1 MNKTYNI
8 IWNAARGMYIVTSEL
23 ARSGSRAIVSVSA
36 SCAVTLLA
44 MDAAPAVAEET
55 RVSIPSQTTTYT
67 LSGATPFVV
76 ETGNTVAT
84 DTATSA
90 AIVGDNSNDW
100 DLLIES
106 GAVVGSSLTDSQAM
120 NLDSSTG
127 ATSVHN
133 QGTITGSNEDGTIML
148 QNGGSVINDARI
160 ENNATYEHDPEDIP
174 QEYAGVYMLNGGSY
188 VSSESGVLEG
198 VSGVIVQSGEAHI
211 TNGGMINSDGSW
223 RSYGVEFRDGTYGT
237 IVNTGTIITTA
248 SDGSGKIEDAAIY
261 VHTLNDMA
269 VSGSVSVDNSGLMQS
284 DFITVALYYGS
295 HFEVVNRVGGV
306 ITAGNSSLVGIKSTA
321 MELKVGVDNL
331 VTNDGTISAYGTA
344 NTYGIH
350 YGESTSGGVITNTGS
365 ITTTGGGSGDASVYV
380 HGNGDGTV
388 VNNSGT
394 MSSTVYGVYLD
405 SARSKGHTLNNQAG
419 GAISANTAVAING
432 NGNTISNQGKM
443 TGVSDGLVLS
453 GNNNIVTTSGGE
465 ISGKNGIRVSKGSGN
480 QITAK
485 SGSKI
490 TATSTG
496 ISIAGGNNQVTTES
510 GSTIVAKDNGILINS
525 GANNVTNGGSITAT
539 GSSIS
544 YGIQYNS
551 GTSGTITNTGTI
563 TTTGK
568 GAGDAS
574 VYAHGGA
581 VTINNS
587 GTMDSSVFGVYVTT
601 GHTLNNLAGGSITA
615 NTAVQLNG
623 NNNTLANAGAILG
636 DTNGVTI
643 NGSGNTL
650 TSQGKITGGTNAI
663 LINSGS
669 KNNTLTLNTGT
680 EISGSITD
688 DNNSASANN
697 NLILDGEG
705 TLGSSISGLNS
716 VTSSGD
722 WTLSGATMNLSGT
735 TNSALW
741 VKSGTLILNG
751 AMTAKGA
758 TVDSGTTLQ
767 IGNGGTLGAFNGDIV
782 DNGTLTFNRS
792 DAAAYGS
799 VISGSGNVIKQGG
812 GELTLSNNNSYS
824 GGTTIAEGTL
834 TATAGGALGSG
845 NIDNRAYLKLDAA
858 NASDPFIVADL
869 TTHSGATVE
878 IGAGS
883 TLQANTLTQQDGSTL
898 TADLTA
904 TSGPAIRAKN
914 VNLDGTLNVASP
926 ASQEPIRST
935 DDLISL
941 ALIESDNA
949 ISGDFDGITIN
960 GNAMNPD
967 AFITV
972 VGQKNVNDTHYDLV
986 ETLTWYADRYNAAI
1000 DAHGTFNLADAD
1012 DSFTVN
1018 TVLENVDANSGWNGQ
1033 SLTKT
1038 GAGTLILN
1046 AENTYTGGTT
1056 ISDGTLVATN
1066 VEALGTGNV
1075 TDNATLELNTGGD
1088 FDNAISGSGQVVKSG
1103 DETLTLSGSNTYTGG
1118 TIISG
1123 GTLVA
1128 TNVEAL
1134 GTGDVTDNATL
1145 ELNTGGDFDNAI
1157 GGTGSVVKSGDK
1169 TLTLSGANSYT
1180 GGTTISGGTL
1190 VASNVEAL
1198 GSGDVTDNATLE
1210 LNTGGDFANNIGGTG
1225 SVVKSGDKTLT
1236 LSGTNSYTGGTTIS
1250 GGTLVA
1256 NNVEALGTGDVTNNA
1271 TLELNTGGDFDNAIS
1286 GSGQVVK
1293 SGDETLTLSGA
1304 NSYTGGT
1311 TISGGTLV
1319 ATNVEALGTGDI
1331 TDNATLELNAGGDFT
1346 NNIGGTG
1353 SVEKSGDKTLTL
1365 SGTNTYR
1372 GGTLISG
1379 GTLVASN
1386 VEALGSGDV
1395 TDNATLEMNT
1405 GGDFANNIGG
1415 TGSVVKSGDKTLTLS
1430 GANSYTGGTTISG
1443 GTLVASNVEALGT
1456 GNVTDNA
1463 TLELNTG
1470 GDFDNAISGSGQVVK
1485 SGDGALTLSGA
1496 NSYSGATTISGG
1508 TLIAA
1513 NVNALGTG
1521 AIDNRASLLLDAS
1534 GQFTVTDLTTES
1546 GGNTEIGAG
1555 STLQATTLTQKSDS
1569 TLTINLNSNTVDP
1582 VIHAA
1587 SQVSLAGTLDITG
1600 VGDVLD
1606 SDPASTDDLD
1616 TFTLIASD
1624 KTIAGDFEKLT
1635 VAGMDADLADFITVD
1650 GRIDD
1655 TGKQYEL
1662 TTALTWYAD
1671 RDDAVTDA
1679 HGTFNLTNADGSF
1692 AVNTV
1697 LENVDATLDPASAT
1711 GWDGTSL
1718 IKQGAGTLILN
1729 AENTYT
1735 GGTTISGGTL
1745 VATNVDALGSGDV
1758 TDDATLELNTGGTF
1772 DNAISGSGQVVKSGD
1787 DVLTLSGANSY
1798 SGGTLIS
1805 DGTLVASNVDAL
1817 GSGDVTNNA
1826 TLEMNTGGDF
1836 INNIGG
1842 TGRVE
1847 KSGDDTLTL
1856 SGSNTYTGGTLI
1868 SDGTLVASNVEALGT
1883 GDVTNNAT
1891 LELNTGGTF
1900 DNAISGSGQVVKS
1913 GDDVLTLSGANSY
1926 SGGTLISGGTLVA
1939 NNVEA
1944 LGTGDVT
1951 DNATLEMN
1959 TGGDFINNIGGTGRV
1974 EKSGDDALTLSGS
1987 NTYTGGTTINDGT
2000 LIATSV
2006 DALGSGDVTNNAVLE
2021 LNTGGD
2027 FINNIGGT
2035 GRVEKSGDETLTLS
2049 GSNTYTGGTL
2059 ISGGT
2064 LVATNVEALG
2074 TGDVTDN
2081 AVLELNT
2088 GGDFIN
2094 NIGGTGRVEKS
2105 GDDTLTLS
2113 GSNSY
2118 TGGTLISSGT
2128 LVATNVD
2135 ALGSG
2140 DVTDNATLELNTGGD
2155 FTNNISGSGQVVK
2168 SGDETLTL
2176 SGSNTYTGGT
2186 TINDGTLVATSVEA
2200 LGSGD
2205 VTNDAV
2211 LALNTGGDFANN
2223 IGGTGSV
2230 VKSGDETLT
2239 LSGTNSYTGGT
2250 TISGGTLVATNVEAL
2265 GTGDVTNNATLEL
2278 NTGGDFTNNIS
2289 GNGQVVKSGDDTLT
2303 FSGSNTY
2310 TGGTTIN
2317 DGTLV
2322 ATSVEALGSGDVTND
2337 AVLALNTGG
2346 DFANNIGGTGSVVK
2360 SGDETLTL
2368 SGSNTYTGSTL
2379 ISSGTLVANDV
2390 NALGTGDVTDNA
2402 TLMLNTGGDFIN
2414 NIGGTGRVEKSG
2426 DDTLTLSGSNSYTG
2440 GTLISSGTLV
2450 ATNVDAL
2457 GSGDVTDNATLEL
2470 NTGGTFD
2477 NAISGSGQVV
2487 KSGDET
2493 LTLSGANS
2501 YTGGTLISSGTL
2513 VANDVNALGTGDV
2526 TDNAVLELNTGGDF
2540 DNAISGSGQVVKSGD
2555 ETLTLS
2561 GANSYTGGTTIS
2573 GGTLVASNVEA
2584 LGSGDIDNYASLQ
2597 LNASGQFVT
2606 ANLTTHDNAITAIG
2620 AGSALRANTLTQE
2633 ANSTLAVHLIDS
2645 NSGAIVTADHAN
2657 LGGTLDITGIGNV
2670 AKSWTRDAYAYTL
2683 IDTDSAINSD
2693 FAQFTVAGMDA
2704 KQVDF
2709 LTVDGRVNADDD
2721 TRYDVT
2727 ASLSW
2732 YADSDNAATD
2742 AHGTFTLSEQ
2752 GHSFTLNTALTDVDA
2767 TLNPDSAT
2775 YWDGKSLIKRGAGTL
2790 ILGAQNTYSGDTDV
2804 QEGALWLAETA
2815 TIGSAGSA
2823 QAVNIAANAAFG
2835 GHNSTVNGHVN
2846 NQGSLYFVDTFT
2858 VNGDVVNSSAM
2869 ISGSDQ
2875 PNNTLT
2881 IAGNYTGN
2889 DGHLYLNTQLGDDSS
2904 PTDKLIVTGDTAG
2917 STTLHITNVNGLGA
2931 QTVNG
2936 IEVIEVGGQSDGDF
2950 RLYKG
2955 HVDINAWTYT
2965 LKQDGGDWY
2974 LRSES
2979 DDVPD
2984 DGGEV
2989 TPPDDG
2995 GEVTPPDDGGEV
3007 TPPDDGGEVTPPDDG
3022 GEVTPPDDDGEVTP
3036 PDDGGDITPPDDGGD
3051 ITPPDGG
3058 DVTPVAPQYRA
3069 DIGVYLGNQWMARNL
3084 QMQTLYDREGS
3095 QYRSADGSIWMRFKA
3110 GKAESQAV
3118 NGNVDIDSD
3127 YSQFQLGGD
3136 ILTWSDGAQS
3146 VTVGLMGSYINAS
3159 TDSTGNRGAD
3169 GSQFSANGSVD
3180 GYNLGLYATWF
3191 ADAQSHRG
3199 AYIDSWY
3206 QYGAYNNS
3214 VDNDGLSA
3222 SRYDSA
3228 AHAVSLE
3235 TGYRYDIALSNRNTV
3250 SLTPQAQVTWQRYS
3264 ADTVIDD
3271 GGTRISGQND
3281 DSWTTRLGVR
3291 VDGKLYKESGRIQ
3304 PFMEVNWLHASDN
3317 ASATFGDTK
3326 VSQDLPNDRVE
3337 VKVGIQANVSERLS
3351 VYAQAAGQ
3359 KGKNDYGDASFSLN
3373 MRYNW

>member
-133 QGTITGSNEDGTIML
+133 QGTITGSNEDGAIML

-160 ENNATYEHDPEDIP
+160 ENSATYEHDPEDIP

-211 TNGGMINSDGSW
+211 TNGGMISSDGSW

-248 SDGSGKIEDAAIY
+248 SDGSNKIEDAAIY

-284 DFITVALYYGS
+284 DFITVALYHGS

-365 ITTTGGGSGDASVYV
+365 ITTTGGGAGDASVYV

-419 GAISANTAVAING
+419 SAISANTAVAING

-443 TGVSDGLVLS
+443 TGVSDGLLIS

-490 TATSTG
+490 TTTSTG
-496 ISIAGGNNQVTTES
+496 ISIAGGNNQITTES
-510 GSTIVAKDNGILINS
+510 GSAIVAKDNGILINS

-539 GSSIS
+539 GSNMS

-551 GTSGTITNTGTI
+551 GASGTITNTGTI

-601 GHTLNNLAGGSITA
+601 GHTLNNLAGGSISA
-615 NTAVQLNG
+615 NTAVQFHG
-623 NNNTLANAGAILG
+623 NNNKLANAGAILG

-650 TSQGKITGGTNAI
+650 TSQGKITGGINAI

-799 VISGSGNVIKQGG
+799 VISGSGNVVKQGG

-858 NASDPFIVADL
+858 SASDPFIVADL

-949 ISGDFDGITIN
+949 ISGDFDDITIN

-986 ETLTWYADRYNAAI
+986 ETLTWYADRDNAAI

-1046 AENTYTGGTT
+1046 AENTYTGSTT
-1056 ISDGTLVATN
+1056 ISEGTLIATN
-1066 VEALGTGNV
+1066 VEALGTGNVTDNATLEMNTGGDFDNAISGSGQVVKSGDETLTLSGANSYTGGTTISGGTLVASNVEALGTGDITDNATLELNAGGDFANNIGGTGSVVKSGDKTLTLSGSNTYTGGTTISGGTLVASNVEALGSGDVTDNATLEMNTGGDFANNIGGTGSVVKSGDETLTLSGANSYTGGTTISGGTLVASNVEALGTGDV

-1103 DETLTLSGSNTYTGG
+1103 DKTLTLSGINSYTGG
-1118 TIISG
+1118 TTISG

-1128 TNVEAL
+1128 SNVDAL
-1134 GTGDVTDNATL
+1134 GSGDVTDNATL

-1293 SGDETLTLSGA
+1293 SGD
-1304 NSYTGGT
+1304 
-1311 TISGGTLV
+1311 
-1319 ATNVEALGTGDI
+1319 
-1331 TDNATLELNAGGDFT
+1331 
-1346 NNIGGTG
+1346 
-1353 SVEKSGDKTLTL
+1353 KT
-1365 SGTNTYR
+1365 
-1372 GGTLISG
+1372 
-1379 GTLVASN
+1379 
-1386 VEALGSGDV
+1386 
-1395 TDNATLEMNT
+1395 
-1405 GGDFANNIGG
+1405 
-1415 TGSVVKSGDKTLTLS
+1415 
-1430 GANSYTGGTTISG
+1430 
-1443 GTLVASNVEALGT
+1443 
-1456 GNVTDNA
+1456 
-1463 TLELNTG
+1463 
-1470 GDFDNAISGSGQVVK
+1470 
-1485 SGDGALTLSGA
+1485 LTLSGA

-1508 TLIAA
+1508 TLIATH
-1513 NVNALGTG
+1513 VNALGTG

-1569 TLTINLNSNTVDP
+1569 TLTINLDSNTADP

-1805 DGTLVASNVDAL
+1805 DGTLVASNV
-1817 GSGDVTNNA
+1817 
-1826 TLEMNTGGDF
+1826 
-1836 INNIGG
+1836 
-1842 TGRVE
+1842 
-1847 KSGDDTLTL
+1847 
-1856 SGSNTYTGGTLI
+1856 
-1868 SDGTLVASNVEALGT
+1868 
-1883 GDVTNNAT
+1883 
-1891 LELNTGGTF
+1891 
-1900 DNAISGSGQVVKS
+1900 
-1913 GDDVLTLSGANSY
+1913 
-1926 SGGTLISGGTLVA
+1926 
-1939 NNVEA
+1939 EA

-1951 DNATLEMN
+1951 DDAT
-1959 TGGDFINNIGGTGRV
+1959 
-1974 EKSGDDALTLSGS
+1974 
-1987 NTYTGGTTINDGT
+1987 
-2000 LIATSV
+2000 
-2006 DALGSGDVTNNAVLE
+2006 
-2021 LNTGGD
+2021 
-2027 FINNIGGT
+2027 
-2035 GRVEKSGDETLTLS
+2035 
-2049 GSNTYTGGTL
+2049 
-2059 ISGGT
+2059 
-2064 LVATNVEALG
+2064 
-2074 TGDVTDN
+2074 
-2081 AVLELNT
+2081 LELNT

-2105 GDDTLTLS
+2105 GDD
-2113 GSNSY
+2113 
-2118 TGGTLISSGT
+2118 
-2128 LVATNVD
+2128 
-2135 ALGSG
+2135 
-2140 DVTDNATLELNTGGD
+2140 
-2155 FTNNISGSGQVVK
+2155 K
-2168 SGDETLTL
+2168 LTL
-2176 SGSNTYTGGT
+2176 SGSNTYTGG
-2186 TINDGTLVATSVEA
+2186 
-2200 LGSGD
+2200 
-2205 VTNDAV
+2205 
-2211 LALNTGGDFANN
+2211 
-2223 IGGTGSV
+2223 
-2230 VKSGDETLT
+2230 
-2239 LSGTNSYTGGT
+2239 
-2250 TISGGTLVATNVEAL
+2250 
-2265 GTGDVTNNATLEL
+2265 
-2278 NTGGDFTNNIS
+2278 
-2289 GNGQVVKSGDDTLT
+2289 
-2303 FSGSNTY
+2303 
-2310 TGGTTIN
+2310 
-2317 DGTLV
+2317 
-2322 ATSVEALGSGDVTND
+2322 
-2337 AVLALNTGG
+2337 
-2346 DFANNIGGTGSVVK
+2346 
-2360 SGDETLTL
+2360 
-2368 SGSNTYTGSTL
+2368 TL

-2402 TLMLNTGGDFIN
+2402 TLMLNTGGDFTN

-2426 DDTLTLSGSNSYTG
+2426 DDALTLSGSNTYTGGTLISGGTLVANDVNALGTGDITDNATLALNAVGDFDNAISGSGKVEKSGDDALTLSGSNTYTGGTLISSGTLVASNVEALGTGDVTDNATLELNTSGTFDNAISGSGQVVKSGDKMLTLSGANSYSGGTLISDGTLVASNVESLGTGDVTNNATLELNTGGDFTNNISGSGQVVKSGDDALALSGANSYTG

-2487 KSGDET
+2487 KSGD
-2493 LTLSGANS
+2493 
-2501 YTGGTLISSGTL
+2501 
-2513 VANDVNALGTGDV
+2513 
-2526 TDNAVLELNTGGDF
+2526 
-2540 DNAISGSGQVVKSGD
+2540 
-2555 ETLTLS
+2555 
-2561 GANSYTGGTTIS
+2561 
-2573 GGTLVASNVEA
+2573 
-2584 LGSGDIDNYASLQ
+2584 
-2597 LNASGQFVT
+2597 
-2606 ANLTTHDNAITAIG
+2606 
-2620 AGSALRANTLTQE
+2620 
-2633 ANSTLAVHLIDS
+2633 
-2645 NSGAIVTADHAN
+2645 
-2657 LGGTLDITGIGNV
+2657 
-2670 AKSWTRDAYAYTL
+2670 
-2683 IDTDSAINSD
+2683 
-2693 FAQFTVAGMDA
+2693 
-2704 KQVDF
+2704 
-2709 LTVDGRVNADDD
+2709 
-2721 TRYDVT
+2721 
-2727 ASLSW
+2727 
-2732 YADSDNAATD
+2732 
-2742 AHGTFTLSEQ
+2742 
-2752 GHSFTLNTALTDVDA
+2752 
-2767 TLNPDSAT
+2767 
-2775 YWDGKSLIKRGAGTL
+2775 
-2790 ILGAQNTYSGDTDV
+2790 
-2804 QEGALWLAETA
+2804 
-2815 TIGSAGSA
+2815 
-2823 QAVNIAANAAFG
+2823 
-2835 GHNSTVNGHVN
+2835 
-2846 NQGSLYFVDTFT
+2846 
-2858 VNGDVVNSSAM
+2858 
-2869 ISGSDQ
+2869 
-2875 PNNTLT
+2875 
-2881 IAGNYTGN
+2881 
-2889 DGHLYLNTQLGDDSS
+2889 
-2904 PTDKLIVTGDTAG
+2904 
-2917 STTLHITNVNGLGA
+2917 
-2931 QTVNG
+2931 
-2936 IEVIEVGGQSDGDF
+2936 
-2950 RLYKG
+2950 
-2955 HVDINAWTYT
+2955 
-2965 LKQDGGDWY
+2965 
-2974 LRSES
+2974 
-2979 DDVPD
+2979 
-2984 DGGEV
+2984 
-2989 TPPDDG
+2989 
-2995 GEVTPPDDGGEV
+2995 
-3007 TPPDDGGEVTPPDDG
+3007 
-3022 GEVTPPDDDGEVTP
+3022 
-3036 PDDGGDITPPDDGGD
+3036 
-3051 ITPPDGG
+3051 
-3058 DVTPVAPQYRA
+3058 
-3069 DIGVYLGNQWMARNL
+3069 
-3084 QMQTLYDREGS
+3084 
-3095 QYRSADGSIWMRFKA
+3095 
-3110 GKAESQAV
+3110 
-3118 NGNVDIDSD
+3118 
-3127 YSQFQLGGD
+3127 
-3136 ILTWSDGAQS
+3136 
-3146 VTVGLMGSYINAS
+3146 
-3159 TDSTGNRGAD
+3159 
-3169 GSQFSANGSVD
+3169 
-3180 GYNLGLYATWF
+3180 
-3191 ADAQSHRG
+3191 
-3199 AYIDSWY
+3199 
-3206 QYGAYNNS
+3206 
-3214 VDNDGLSA
+3214 
-3222 SRYDSA
+3222 
-3228 AHAVSLE
+3228 
-3235 TGYRYDIALSNRNTV
+3235 
-3250 SLTPQAQVTWQRYS
+3250 
-3264 ADTVIDD
+3264 
-3271 GGTRISGQND
+3271 
-3281 DSWTTRLGVR
+3281 
-3291 VDGKLYKESGRIQ
+3291 
-3304 PFMEVNWLHASDN
+3304 
-3317 ASATFGDTK
+3317 
-3326 VSQDLPNDRVE
+3326 
-3337 VKVGIQANVSERLS
+3337 
-3351 VYAQAAGQ
+3351 
-3359 KGKNDYGDASFSLN
+3359 
-3373 MRYNW
+3373 

>member
-84 DTATSA
+84 DIATSA

-120 NLDSSTG
+120 NLDSLTG

-133 QGTITGSNEDGTIML
+133 QGTITGSNEDGTILL
-148 QNGGSVINDARI
+148 QNGGSVINDGRI
-160 ENNATYEHDPEDIP
+160 ENSATYEHDPQDIP

-284 DFITVALYYGS
+284 DFITVALYHGS

-331 VTNDGTISAYGTA
+331 VTNDGTIPAYGTA

-365 ITTTGGGSGDASVYV
+365 ITTTGGGAGDASVYV

-419 GAISANTAVAING
+419 SAISANTAVAING
-432 NGNTISNQGKM
+432 NGNTITNQGKM
-443 TGVSDGLVLS
+443 TGVSDGLLIS

-496 ISIAGGNNQVTTES
+496 ISIASGNNQVTTES
-510 GSTIVAKDNGILINS
+510 GSAIVAKDNGILINS

-539 GSSIS
+539 GSSNS

-551 GTSGTITNTGTI
+551 GASGTITNTGTI

-568 GAGDAS
+568 GVGDAS

-601 GHTLNNLAGGSITA
+601 GHTLNNLAGGSISA
-615 NTAVQLNG
+615 NTAVQFHG
-623 NNNTLANAGAILG
+623 NNNKLANAGAISG

-643 NGSGNTL
+643 SGSGNTL
-650 TSQGKITGGTNAI
+650 TNQGKITGGTNAI

-799 VISGSGNVIKQGG
+799 VISGSGNVVKQGG

-858 NASDPFIVADL
+858 SASDPFIVADL

-1046 AENTYTGGTT
+1046 AENTYTGGTL
-1056 ISDGTLVATN
+1056 ISDGTLVASN
-1066 VEALGTGNV
+1066 VEALGTGDI
-1075 TDNATLELNTGGD
+1075 TDNAVLELNTGGD

-1293 SGDETLTLSGA
+1293 SGD
-1304 NSYTGGT
+1304 
-1311 TISGGTLV
+1311 
-1319 ATNVEALGTGDI
+1319 
-1331 TDNATLELNAGGDFT
+1331 
-1346 NNIGGTG
+1346 
-1353 SVEKSGDKTLTL
+1353 KT
-1365 SGTNTYR
+1365 
-1372 GGTLISG
+1372 
-1379 GTLVASN
+1379 
-1386 VEALGSGDV
+1386 
-1395 TDNATLEMNT
+1395 
-1405 GGDFANNIGG
+1405 
-1415 TGSVVKSGDKTLTLS
+1415 
-1430 GANSYTGGTTISG
+1430 
-1443 GTLVASNVEALGT
+1443 
-1456 GNVTDNA
+1456 
-1463 TLELNTG
+1463 
-1470 GDFDNAISGSGQVVK
+1470 
-1485 SGDGALTLSGA
+1485 LTLSGA

-1508 TLIAA
+1508 TLIATH
-1513 NVNALGTG
+1513 VNALGTG

-1569 TLTINLNSNTVDP
+1569 TLTINLNGNTVDP

-1772 DNAISGSGQVVKSGD
+1772 DNAISGSGNVVKSGAD
-1787 DVLTLSGANSY
+1787 TLTLSGSNSY
-1798 SGGTLIS
+1798 TGGTTIS
-1805 DGTLVASNVDAL
+1805 GGTLVASNVEAL
-1817 GSGDVTNNA
+1817 GTGDVTNNA
-1826 TLEMNTGGDF
+1826 TLELNTGGDF

-1856 SGSNTYTGGTLI
+1856 SGSNTYTGGTPI
-1868 SDGTLVASNVEALGT
+1868 SGGTLVASNVEALGT

-1913 GDDVLTLSGANSY
+1913 GD
-1926 SGGTLISGGTLVA
+1926 
-1939 NNVEA
+1939 
-1944 LGTGDVT
+1944 
-1951 DNATLEMN
+1951 
-1959 TGGDFINNIGGTGRV
+1959 
-1974 EKSGDDALTLSGS
+1974 
-1987 NTYTGGTTINDGT
+1987 
-2000 LIATSV
+2000 
-2006 DALGSGDVTNNAVLE
+2006 
-2021 LNTGGD
+2021 
-2027 FINNIGGT
+2027 
-2035 GRVEKSGDETLTLS
+2035 
-2049 GSNTYTGGTL
+2049 
-2059 ISGGT
+2059 
-2064 LVATNVEALG
+2064 
-2074 TGDVTDN
+2074 
-2081 AVLELNT
+2081 
-2088 GGDFIN
+2088 
-2094 NIGGTGRVEKS
+2094 
-2105 GDDTLTLS
+2105 
-2113 GSNSY
+2113 
-2118 TGGTLISSGT
+2118 
-2128 LVATNVD
+2128 
-2135 ALGSG
+2135 
-2140 DVTDNATLELNTGGD
+2140 
-2155 FTNNISGSGQVVK
+2155 
-2168 SGDETLTL
+2168 
-2176 SGSNTYTGGT
+2176 
-2186 TINDGTLVATSVEA
+2186 
-2200 LGSGD
+2200 
-2205 VTNDAV
+2205 
-2211 LALNTGGDFANN
+2211 
-2223 IGGTGSV
+2223 
-2230 VKSGDETLT
+2230 ETLT

-2265 GTGDVTNNATLEL
+2265 GSGDVTDDATLEL
-2278 NTGGDFTNNIS
+2278 NTGGTFDNVIS
-2289 GNGQVVKSGDDTLT
+2289 GSGQVVKSGDDTLT
-2303 FSGSNTY
+2303 LSGANSY
-2310 TGGTTIN
+2310 TGGTLISG
-2317 DGTLV
+2317 GTLV
-2322 ATSVEALGSGDVTND
+2322 ATSVEALGSGDVT
-2337 AVLALNTGG
+2337 
-2346 DFANNIGGTGSVVK
+2346 
-2360 SGDETLTL
+2360 
-2368 SGSNTYTGSTL
+2368 
-2379 ISSGTLVANDV
+2379 
-2390 NALGTGDVTDNA
+2390 DNA
-2402 TLMLNTGGDFIN
+2402 
-2414 NIGGTGRVEKSG
+2414 V
-2426 DDTLTLSGSNSYTG
+2426 
-2440 GTLISSGTLV
+2440 
-2450 ATNVDAL
+2450 
-2457 GSGDVTDNATLEL
+2457 LEL

-2487 KSGDET
+2487 KSGD
-2493 LTLSGANS
+2493 
-2501 YTGGTLISSGTL
+2501 
-2513 VANDVNALGTGDV
+2513 
-2526 TDNAVLELNTGGDF
+2526 
-2540 DNAISGSGQVVKSGD
+2540 K
-2555 ETLTLS
+2555 TLTLS

-2633 ANSTLAVHLIDS
+2633 ANSTLAVHLTDS
-2645 NSGAIVTADHAN
+2645 NSGAIVTADRAN

-2683 IDTDSAINSD
+2683 IDSDSAIDSD

-2721 TRYDVT
+2721 PRYDVT

-2835 GHNSTVNGHVN
+2835 GHNATVNGHVN
-2846 NQGSLYFVDTFT
+2846 NLGNLYFVDTFT

-3281 DSWTTRLGVR
+3281 DSWTTRLGMR

>member
-133 QGTITGSNEDGTIML
+133 QGTITGSNEDGTILL
-148 QNGGSVINDARI
+148 QNGGSVINDALI
-160 ENNATYEHDPEDIP
+160 ENSATYEHDPQDIP

-284 DFITVALYYGS
+284 DFITVALYHGS

-365 ITTTGGGSGDASVYV
+365 ITTTGGGAGDASVYV

-419 GAISANTAVAING
+419 SAISANTAVAING
-432 NGNTISNQGKM
+432 NGNTVSNQGKM
-443 TGVSDGLVLS
+443 TGVSDGLLIS

-490 TATSTG
+490 TTTSTG
-496 ISIAGGNNQVTTES
+496 ISIASGNNQITTES
-510 GSTIVAKDNGILINS
+510 GSAIVAKDNGILINS

-544 YGIQYNS
+544 YGIHYYS

-615 NTAVQLNG
+615 NTAVQFHG

-650 TSQGKITGGTNAI
+650 TSQGKITGGINAI

-751 AMTAKGA
+751 AMTAKGG

-792 DAAAYGS
+792 DASAYGS
-799 VISGSGNVIKQGG
+799 VISGSGNVVKQGG

-858 NASDPFIVADL
+858 SASDPFIVADL
-869 TTHSGATVE
+869 TTHSSATVE

-898 TADLTA
+898 TANLTE

-914 VNLDGTLNVASP
+914 VNLDGTLNIASP

-949 ISGDFDGITIN
+949 ISGDFDDITIN

-986 ETLTWYADRYNAAI
+986 ETLTWYADRDNAAI

-1012 DSFTVN
+1012 DIFTVN

-1056 ISDGTLVATN
+1056 ISEGTLIANN

-1103 DETLTLSGSNTYTGG
+1103 DETLALSGINSYTGGTTISGGTLIASNVEALGTGDVTDNAVLELNTGGTFDNVISGSGQVVKSGDDALTLSGSNTYTGG
-1118 TIISG
+1118 TTISG

-1134 GTGDVTDNATL
+1134 GSGDVTDNATL
-1145 ELNTGGDFDNAI
+1145 ELNTGGDFDNNI

-1190 VASNVEAL
+1190 VATNVEAL
-1198 GSGDVTDNATLE
+1198 GSGDVTDNAVLE
-1210 LNTGGDFANNIGGTG
+1210 LNTGGTFDNVISG
-1225 SVVKSGDKTLT
+1225 SGQVVKSGDDALT
-1236 LSGTNSYTGGTTIS
+1236 LSGNNSYTGGTLIS
-1250 GGTLVA
+1250 DGTLVA
-1256 NNVEALGTGDVTNNA
+1256 SNVEALGSGDVTDNA

-1319 ATNVEALGTGDI
+1319 ASNVEALGSGDI
-1331 TDNATLELNAGGDFT
+1331 TDNATLELN
-1346 NNIGGTG
+1346 
-1353 SVEKSGDKTLTL
+1353 
-1365 SGTNTYR
+1365 
-1372 GGTLISG
+1372 
-1379 GTLVASN
+1379 
-1386 VEALGSGDV
+1386 
-1395 TDNATLEMNT
+1395 
-1405 GGDFANNIGG
+1405 
-1415 TGSVVKSGDKTLTLS
+1415 
-1430 GANSYTGGTTISG
+1430 TGGT
-1443 GTLVASNVEALGT
+1443 
-1456 GNVTDNA
+1456 
-1463 TLELNTG
+1463 
-1470 GDFDNAISGSGQVVK
+1470 FDNAISGSGQVVK
-1485 SGDGALTLSGA
+1485 SGDETLTLSGT
-1496 NSYSGATTISGG
+1496 NTYTGGTTISGG
-1508 TLIAA
+1508 TLIATH
-1513 NVNALGTG
+1513 VNALGTG

-1534 GQFTVTDLTTES
+1534 GQFAVTDLTTES

-1569 TLTINLNSNTVDP
+1569 TLTINLNSNTADP

-1697 LENVDATLDPASAT
+1697 LENVDATLDPDSAT

-1787 DVLTLSGANSY
+1787 KMLTLSGANSY

-1805 DGTLVASNVDAL
+1805 DGTLVASNVEAL
-1817 GSGDVTNNA
+1817 GTGDVTNDA
-1826 TLEMNTGGDF
+1826 VLELNTGGDF
-1836 INNIGG
+1836 DNAISGSG
-1842 TGRVE
+1842 QVV
-1847 KSGDDTLTL
+1847 KSGDETLTL

-1868 SDGTLVASNVEALGT
+1868 SDGTLVAS
-1883 GDVTNNAT
+1883 
-1891 LELNTGGTF
+1891 
-1900 DNAISGSGQVVKS
+1900 
-1913 GDDVLTLSGANSY
+1913 
-1926 SGGTLISGGTLVA
+1926 
-1939 NNVEA
+1939 NVEA

-2140 DVTDNATLELNTGGD
+2140 DVTDNATL
-2155 FTNNISGSGQVVK
+2155 
-2168 SGDETLTL
+2168 
-2176 SGSNTYTGGT
+2176 
-2186 TINDGTLVATSVEA
+2186 
-2200 LGSGD
+2200 
-2205 VTNDAV
+2205 
-2211 LALNTGGDFANN
+2211 
-2223 IGGTGSV
+2223 
-2230 VKSGDETLT
+2230 
-2239 LSGTNSYTGGT
+2239 
-2250 TISGGTLVATNVEAL
+2250 
-2265 GTGDVTNNATLEL
+2265 
-2278 NTGGDFTNNIS
+2278 
-2289 GNGQVVKSGDDTLT
+2289 
-2303 FSGSNTY
+2303 
-2310 TGGTTIN
+2310 
-2317 DGTLV
+2317 
-2322 ATSVEALGSGDVTND
+2322 
-2337 AVLALNTGG
+2337 
-2346 DFANNIGGTGSVVK
+2346 
-2360 SGDETLTL
+2360 
-2368 SGSNTYTGSTL
+2368 
-2379 ISSGTLVANDV
+2379 
-2390 NALGTGDVTDNA
+2390 
-2402 TLMLNTGGDFIN
+2402 
-2414 NIGGTGRVEKSG
+2414 
-2426 DDTLTLSGSNSYTG
+2426 
-2440 GTLISSGTLV
+2440 
-2450 ATNVDAL
+2450 
-2457 GSGDVTDNATLEL
+2457 
-2470 NTGGTFD
+2470 
-2477 NAISGSGQVV
+2477 
-2487 KSGDET
+2487 
-2493 LTLSGANS
+2493 
-2501 YTGGTLISSGTL
+2501 
-2513 VANDVNALGTGDV
+2513 
-2526 TDNAVLELNTGGDF
+2526 
-2540 DNAISGSGQVVKSGD
+2540 
-2555 ETLTLS
+2555 
-2561 GANSYTGGTTIS
+2561 
-2573 GGTLVASNVEA
+2573 
-2584 LGSGDIDNYASLQ
+2584 
-2597 LNASGQFVT
+2597 
-2606 ANLTTHDNAITAIG
+2606 
-2620 AGSALRANTLTQE
+2620 
-2633 ANSTLAVHLIDS
+2633 
-2645 NSGAIVTADHAN
+2645 
-2657 LGGTLDITGIGNV
+2657 
-2670 AKSWTRDAYAYTL
+2670 
-2683 IDTDSAINSD
+2683 
-2693 FAQFTVAGMDA
+2693 
-2704 KQVDF
+2704 
-2709 LTVDGRVNADDD
+2709 
-2721 TRYDVT
+2721 
-2727 ASLSW
+2727 
-2732 YADSDNAATD
+2732 
-2742 AHGTFTLSEQ
+2742 
-2752 GHSFTLNTALTDVDA
+2752 
-2767 TLNPDSAT
+2767 
-2775 YWDGKSLIKRGAGTL
+2775 
-2790 ILGAQNTYSGDTDV
+2790 
-2804 QEGALWLAETA
+2804 
-2815 TIGSAGSA
+2815 
-2823 QAVNIAANAAFG
+2823 
-2835 GHNSTVNGHVN
+2835 
-2846 NQGSLYFVDTFT
+2846 
-2858 VNGDVVNSSAM
+2858 
-2869 ISGSDQ
+2869 
-2875 PNNTLT
+2875 
-2881 IAGNYTGN
+2881 
-2889 DGHLYLNTQLGDDSS
+2889 
-2904 PTDKLIVTGDTAG
+2904 
-2917 STTLHITNVNGLGA
+2917 
-2931 QTVNG
+2931 
-2936 IEVIEVGGQSDGDF
+2936 
-2950 RLYKG
+2950 
-2955 HVDINAWTYT
+2955 
-2965 LKQDGGDWY
+2965 
-2974 LRSES
+2974 
-2979 DDVPD
+2979 
-2984 DGGEV
+2984 
-2989 TPPDDG
+2989 
-2995 GEVTPPDDGGEV
+2995 
-3007 TPPDDGGEVTPPDDG
+3007 
-3022 GEVTPPDDDGEVTP
+3022 
-3036 PDDGGDITPPDDGGD
+3036 
-3051 ITPPDGG
+3051 
-3058 DVTPVAPQYRA
+3058 
-3069 DIGVYLGNQWMARNL
+3069 
-3084 QMQTLYDREGS
+3084 
-3095 QYRSADGSIWMRFKA
+3095 
-3110 GKAESQAV
+3110 
-3118 NGNVDIDSD
+3118 
-3127 YSQFQLGGD
+3127 
-3136 ILTWSDGAQS
+3136 
-3146 VTVGLMGSYINAS
+3146 
-3159 TDSTGNRGAD
+3159 
-3169 GSQFSANGSVD
+3169 
-3180 GYNLGLYATWF
+3180 
-3191 ADAQSHRG
+3191 
-3199 AYIDSWY
+3199 
-3206 QYGAYNNS
+3206 
-3214 VDNDGLSA
+3214 
-3222 SRYDSA
+3222 
-3228 AHAVSLE
+3228 
-3235 TGYRYDIALSNRNTV
+3235 
-3250 SLTPQAQVTWQRYS
+3250 
-3264 ADTVIDD
+3264 
-3271 GGTRISGQND
+3271 
-3281 DSWTTRLGVR
+3281 
-3291 VDGKLYKESGRIQ
+3291 
-3304 PFMEVNWLHASDN
+3304 
-3317 ASATFGDTK
+3317 
-3326 VSQDLPNDRVE
+3326 
-3337 VKVGIQANVSERLS
+3337 
-3351 VYAQAAGQ
+3351 
-3359 KGKNDYGDASFSLN
+3359 
-3373 MRYNW
+3373 

>member
-23 ARSGSRAIVSVSA
+23 ARRGSRAIVSVSA

-120 NLDSSTG
+120 NLDSLTG

-133 QGTITGSNEDGTIML
+133 QGTITGSSADGTILL
-148 QNGGSVINDARI
+148 QNGGSVINDGRI
-160 ENNATYEHDPEDIP
+160 ENSAIYVHNLDYGAPEIDAAI
-174 QEYAGVYMLNGGSY
+174 YMLNGGSY
-188 VSSESGVLEG
+188 VSSENGVLKG
-198 VSGVIVQSGEAHI
+198 VSGVIVQSGEVHI
-211 TNGGMINSDGSW
+211 TNGGTINSDGSW
-223 RSYGVEFRDGTYGT
+223 RSYGVELRGGAYGT

-248 SDGSGKIEDAAIY
+248 SDGSNKIEDAAIY
-261 VHTLNDMA
+261 AHTFDDIA
-269 VSGSVSVDNSGLMQS
+269 AGDSVSVDNSGLLQS
-284 DFITVALYYGS
+284 DFIAVALYHGA
-295 HFEVVNRVGGV
+295 HFEVFNRAGGV
-306 ITAGNSSLVGIKSTA
+306 ITAGNSSLVGIQSAA
-321 MELKVGVDNL
+321 MELKAGADNL

-350 YGESTSGGVITNTGS
+350 YGENTSGGVITNTGS

-432 NGNTISNQGKM
+432 NGNTITNQGKM
-443 TGVSDGLVLS
+443 TGVSDGLLIS

-490 TATSTG
+490 TTTSTG

-510 GSTIVAKDNGILINS
+510 GSAIVAKDNGILINS

-551 GTSGTITNTGTI
+551 GASGTITNTGTI

-623 NNNTLANAGAILG
+623 NNNTLANAGAISG

-643 NGSGNTL
+643 SGSGNTL
-650 TSQGKITGGTNAI
+650 TSQGKITGGTNAV

-669 KNNTLTLNTGT
+669 KNNTITLNTGT

-741 VKSGTLILNG
+741 VKSGTLIVNG

-799 VISGSGNVIKQGG
+799 VISGSGNVVKQGG

-858 NASDPFIVADL
+858 SASDPFIVADL

-898 TADLTA
+898 TADLTE
-904 TSGPAIRAKN
+904 TSGPVIRAKN

-949 ISGDFDGITIN
+949 ISGDFGDITIN

-986 ETLTWYADRYNAAI
+986 ETLTWYADRDNAAI

-1046 AENTYTGGTT
+1046 AENTYTGSTT
-1056 ISDGTLVATN
+1056 ISEGTLIATN

-1075 TDNATLELNTGGD
+1075 TDNATLEMNTGGD

-1103 DETLTLSGSNTYTGG
+1103 DETLTLSGANSYTGG
-1118 TIISG
+1118 TTISG

-1128 TNVEAL
+1128 SNVEAL
-1134 GTGDVTDNATL
+1134 GTGDITDNATL
-1145 ELNTGGDFDNAI
+1145 ELNTGGDFDNVI
-1157 GGTGSVVKSGDK
+1157 SGSGQVVKSGDK

-1210 LNTGGDFANNIGGTG
+1210 LNT
-1225 SVVKSGDKTLT
+1225 S
-1236 LSGTNSYTGGTTIS
+1236 
-1250 GGTLVA
+1250 
-1256 NNVEALGTGDVTNNA
+1256 
-1271 TLELNTGGDFDNAIS
+1271 
-1286 GSGQVVK
+1286 
-1293 SGDETLTLSGA
+1293 
-1304 NSYTGGT
+1304 
-1311 TISGGTLV
+1311 
-1319 ATNVEALGTGDI
+1319 
-1331 TDNATLELNAGGDFT
+1331 
-1346 NNIGGTG
+1346 
-1353 SVEKSGDKTLTL
+1353 
-1365 SGTNTYR
+1365 
-1372 GGTLISG
+1372 
-1379 GTLVASN
+1379 
-1386 VEALGSGDV
+1386 
-1395 TDNATLEMNT
+1395 
-1405 GGDFANNIGG
+1405 GDFANNIGG

-1430 GANSYTGGTTISG
+1430 GANSYTGGTIISG
-1443 GTLVASNVEALGT
+1443 GTLVATNVDALGT
-1456 GNVTDNA
+1456 GDVIDNA

-1485 SGDGALTLSGA
+1485 SGDDTLALSGA

-1569 TLTINLNSNTVDP
+1569 TLTINLDSNTADP

-1787 DVLTLSGANSY
+1787 
-1798 SGGTLIS
+1798 
-1805 DGTLVASNVDAL
+1805 
-1817 GSGDVTNNA
+1817 
-1826 TLEMNTGGDF
+1826 E
-1836 INNIGG
+1836 
-1842 TGRVE
+1842 
-1847 KSGDDTLTL
+1847 TLTL
-1856 SGSNTYTGGTLI
+1856 SGTNT
-1868 SDGTLVASNVEALGT
+1868 
-1883 GDVTNNAT
+1883 
-1891 LELNTGGTF
+1891 
-1900 DNAISGSGQVVKS
+1900 
-1913 GDDVLTLSGANSY
+1913 Y

-1939 NNVEA
+1939 SNVEA

-2118 TGGTLISSGT
+2118 TGGTLISGGT

-2140 DVTDNATLELNTGGD
+2140 DVTNNAVLELNTGGTFD
-2155 FTNNISGSGQVVK
+2155 NAISGSGQVVK

-2186 TINDGTLVATSVEA
+2186 TINDGTLIATSVDA

-2205 VTNDAV
+2205 VTDNAV
-2211 LALNTGGDFANN
+2211 LELNTGGDFDNA
-2223 IGGTGSV
+2223 ISGSGQV

-2239 LSGTNSYTGGT
+2239 LSGTNSYTDGT
-2250 TISGGTLVATNVEAL
+2250 LISGGTLVATNLEAL

-2278 NTGGDFTNNIS
+2278 NTGGDFI
-2289 GNGQVVKSGDDTLT
+2289 
-2303 FSGSNTY
+2303 
-2310 TGGTTIN
+2310 
-2317 DGTLV
+2317 
-2322 ATSVEALGSGDVTND
+2322 
-2337 AVLALNTGG
+2337 
-2346 DFANNIGGTGSVVK
+2346 NNIGGTGRVEK

-2368 SGSNTYTGSTL
+2368 SGSNTYTGGTL
-2379 ISSGTLVANDV
+2379 ISGGTLVATNV
-2390 NALGTGDVTDNA
+2390 EALGTGDVTDNA
-2402 TLMLNTGGDFIN
+2402 VLELNTGGDFIN

-2440 GTLISSGTLV
+2440 GTLISGGTLV

-2561 GANSYTGGTTIS
+2561 GANSYTGGTLISGGTLVATSVEALGSGDVTDNAVLELNTGGTFDNAISGSGQVVKSGDKTLTLSGANSYTGGTTIS

-2606 ANLTTHDNAITAIG
+2606 ANLTTHDNATTAIG

-2633 ANSTLAVHLIDS
+2633 ANSTLAVHLTDS
-2645 NSGAIVTADHAN
+2645 NSGAIVTADRAN

-2804 QEGALWLAETA
+2804 QEGTLWLAETA

-2835 GHNSTVNGHVN
+2835 GHNATVNGHVN
-2846 NQGSLYFVDTFT
+2846 NLGNLYFVDTFT

-2889 DGHLYLNTQLGDDSS
+2889 DGHLYLNTQLGDDNS

-2950 RLYKG
+2950 TLYKG

-2984 DGGEV
+2984 DGG
-2989 TPPDDG
+2989 D
-2995 GEVTPPDDGGEV
+2995 
-3007 TPPDDGGEVTPPDDG
+3007 
-3022 GEVTPPDDDGEVTP
+3022 VTP
-3036 PDDGGDITPPDDGGD
+3036 PDDGGDVTPPDDGGDVTPPDDGGDVTPPDDGGDVSPPDDGGDVTPPDDGGDVTPPDGDGD

-3058 DVTPVAPQYRA
+3058 DVTPVTPQYRA

-3095 QYRSADGSIWMRFKA
+3095 QYRSADGSVWMRFKA

>member
-84 DTATSA
+84 DIATSA

-120 NLDSSTG
+120 NLDSLTG

-133 QGTITGSNEDGTIML
+133 QGTITGSNEDGTILL
-148 QNGGSVINDARI
+148 QNGGSVINDGRI
-160 ENNATYEHDPEDIP
+160 ENSATYEHDPQDIP

-284 DFITVALYYGS
+284 DFITVALYHGS

-365 ITTTGGGSGDASVYV
+365 ITTTGGGAGDASVYV

-419 GAISANTAVAING
+419 SAISANTAVAING
-432 NGNTISNQGKM
+432 NGNTITNQGKM
-443 TGVSDGLVLS
+443 TGVSDGLLIS

-496 ISIAGGNNQVTTES
+496 ISIASGNNQVTTES
-510 GSTIVAKDNGILINS
+510 GSAIVAKDNGILINS

-539 GSSIS
+539 GSSNS

-551 GTSGTITNTGTI
+551 GASGTITNTGTI

-568 GAGDAS
+568 GVGDAS

-601 GHTLNNLAGGSITA
+601 GHTLNNLAGGSISA
-615 NTAVQLNG
+615 NTAVQFHG
-623 NNNTLANAGAILG
+623 NNNKLANAGAISG

-643 NGSGNTL
+643 SGSGNTL
-650 TSQGKITGGTNAI
+650 TNQGKITGGTNAI

-799 VISGSGNVIKQGG
+799 VISGSGNVVKQGG

-858 NASDPFIVADL
+858 SASDPFIVADL

-1046 AENTYTGGTT
+1046 AENTYTGGTL
-1056 ISDGTLVATN
+1056 ISDGTLVASN
-1066 VEALGTGNV
+1066 VEALGTGDI
-1075 TDNATLELNTGGD
+1075 TDNAVLELNTGGD

-1293 SGDETLTLSGA
+1293 SGD
-1304 NSYTGGT
+1304 
-1311 TISGGTLV
+1311 
-1319 ATNVEALGTGDI
+1319 
-1331 TDNATLELNAGGDFT
+1331 
-1346 NNIGGTG
+1346 
-1353 SVEKSGDKTLTL
+1353 KT
-1365 SGTNTYR
+1365 
-1372 GGTLISG
+1372 
-1379 GTLVASN
+1379 
-1386 VEALGSGDV
+1386 
-1395 TDNATLEMNT
+1395 
-1405 GGDFANNIGG
+1405 
-1415 TGSVVKSGDKTLTLS
+1415 
-1430 GANSYTGGTTISG
+1430 
-1443 GTLVASNVEALGT
+1443 
-1456 GNVTDNA
+1456 
-1463 TLELNTG
+1463 
-1470 GDFDNAISGSGQVVK
+1470 
-1485 SGDGALTLSGA
+1485 LTLSGA

-1508 TLIAA
+1508 TLIATH
-1513 NVNALGTG
+1513 VNALGTG

-1569 TLTINLNSNTVDP
+1569 TLTINLNGNTVDP

-1772 DNAISGSGQVVKSGD
+1772 DNAIGGSGNVVKSGAD
-1787 DVLTLSGANSY
+1787 TLTLSGSNSY
-1798 SGGTLIS
+1798 TGGTTIS
-1805 DGTLVASNVDAL
+1805 GGTLVASNVEAL
-1817 GSGDVTNNA
+1817 GTGDVTNNA
-1826 TLEMNTGGDF
+1826 TLELNTGGDF

-1868 SDGTLVASNVEALGT
+1868 NGGTLVASNVEALGT
-1883 GDVTNNAT
+1883 GDVTDNAT
-1891 LELNTGGTF
+1891 LALNTGGTF
-1900 DNAISGSGQVVKS
+1900 DNAISGSGQ
-1913 GDDVLTLSGANSY
+1913 
-1926 SGGTLISGGTLVA
+1926 
-1939 NNVEA
+1939 
-1944 LGTGDVT
+1944 
-1951 DNATLEMN
+1951 
-1959 TGGDFINNIGGTGRV
+1959 
-1974 EKSGDDALTLSGS
+1974 
-1987 NTYTGGTTINDGT
+1987 
-2000 LIATSV
+2000 
-2006 DALGSGDVTNNAVLE
+2006 
-2021 LNTGGD
+2021 
-2027 FINNIGGT
+2027 
-2035 GRVEKSGDETLTLS
+2035 
-2049 GSNTYTGGTL
+2049 
-2059 ISGGT
+2059 
-2064 LVATNVEALG
+2064 
-2074 TGDVTDN
+2074 
-2081 AVLELNT
+2081 
-2088 GGDFIN
+2088 
-2094 NIGGTGRVEKS
+2094 
-2105 GDDTLTLS
+2105 
-2113 GSNSY
+2113 
-2118 TGGTLISSGT
+2118 
-2128 LVATNVD
+2128 
-2135 ALGSG
+2135 
-2140 DVTDNATLELNTGGD
+2140 
-2155 FTNNISGSGQVVK
+2155 
-2168 SGDETLTL
+2168 
-2176 SGSNTYTGGT
+2176 
-2186 TINDGTLVATSVEA
+2186 
-2200 LGSGD
+2200 
-2205 VTNDAV
+2205 
-2211 LALNTGGDFANN
+2211 
-2223 IGGTGSV
+2223 V

-2265 GTGDVTNNATLEL
+2265 GSGDVTDDATLELNTGGTFDNAISGSGQVVKSGDKMLTLSGANSYSGGTLISDGTLVASNVEALGTGDVTNNATLAL

-2289 GNGQVVKSGDDTLT
+2289 GSGQVVKSGDDTLT
-2303 FSGSNTY
+2303 LSGANSY
-2310 TGGTTIN
+2310 TGGTTI
-2317 DGTLV
+2317 
-2322 ATSVEALGSGDVTND
+2322 SG
-2337 AVLALNTGG
+2337 
-2346 DFANNIGGTGSVVK
+2346 
-2360 SGDETLTL
+2360 
-2368 SGSNTYTGSTL
+2368 
-2379 ISSGTLVANDV
+2379 
-2390 NALGTGDVTDNA
+2390 
-2402 TLMLNTGGDFIN
+2402 
-2414 NIGGTGRVEKSG
+2414 
-2426 DDTLTLSGSNSYTG
+2426 
-2440 GTLISSGTLV
+2440 GTLV

-2457 GSGDVTDNATLEL
+2457 GTGDVTNSSTLEL

-2493 LTLSGANS
+2493 LTLSGSNTYTGGTLSSSGTLVATNVDALGTGDVTDNATLELNTGGTFDNVISGSGQVVKSGDDTLTLSGANS
-2501 YTGGTLISSGTL
+2501 YTGGTLISGGTL
-2513 VANDVNALGTGDV
+2513 VATSVEALGSGDV
-2526 TDNAVLELNTGGDF
+2526 TDNAVLELNTGGTF

-2555 ETLTLS
+2555 KTLTLS

-2633 ANSTLAVHLIDS
+2633 ANSTLAVHLTDS
-2645 NSGAIVTADHAN
+2645 NSGAIVTADRAN

-2683 IDTDSAINSD
+2683 IDSDSAIDSD

-2835 GHNSTVNGHVN
+2835 GHNATVNGHVN
-2846 NQGSLYFVDTFT
+2846 NLGNLYFVDTFT

-3281 DSWTTRLGVR
+3281 DSWTTRLGMR

>member
-148 QNGGSVINDARI
+148 QNGGSVINDALI

-248 SDGSGKIEDAAIY
+248 SDGSNKIEDAAIY

-284 DFITVALYYGS
+284 DFITVALYHGS

-365 ITTTGGGSGDASVYV
+365 ITTTGGGAGDASVYV

-419 GAISANTAVAING
+419 GVISANTAVAVNG
-432 NGNTISNQGKM
+432 NGNTITNQGKM
-443 TGVSDGLVLS
+443 TGVSDGLLIS

-490 TATSTG
+490 TTTSTG
-496 ISIAGGNNQVTTES
+496 ISIAGGNNQITTES
-510 GSTIVAKDNGILINS
+510 GSAIVAKDNGILINS

-539 GSSIS
+539 GSNMS

-551 GTSGTITNTGTI
+551 GASGTITNTGTI

-601 GHTLNNLAGGSITA
+601 GHTLNNLAGGSISA
-615 NTAVQLNG
+615 NTAVQFHG
-623 NNNTLANAGAILG
+623 NNNKLANAGAILG

-650 TSQGKITGGTNAI
+650 TSQGKITGGINAI

-799 VISGSGNVIKQGG
+799 VISGSGNVVKQGG

-858 NASDPFIVADL
+858 SASDPFIVADL

-898 TADLTA
+898 TADLTE
-904 TSGPAIRAKN
+904 TSGPVIRAKN

-949 ISGDFDGITIN
+949 ISGDFDDITIN

-986 ETLTWYADRYNAAI
+986 ETLTWYADRDNAAI

-1018 TVLENVDANSGWNGQ
+1018 TVLEDVDANSGWNGQ

-1046 AENTYTGGTT
+1046 AENTYTGSTT
-1056 ISDGTLVATN
+1056 ISEGTLIATN

-1075 TDNATLELNTGGD
+1075 TDNATLEMNTGGD

-1103 DETLTLSGSNTYTGG
+1103 DE
-1118 TIISG
+1118 
-1123 GTLVA
+1123 
-1128 TNVEAL
+1128 
-1134 GTGDVTDNATL
+1134 
-1145 ELNTGGDFDNAI
+1145 
-1157 GGTGSVVKSGDK
+1157 

-1210 LNTGGDFANNIGGTG
+1210 LNTGGDFDNNIGGTG
-1225 SVVKSGDKTLT
+1225 SVVKSGDK
-1236 LSGTNSYTGGTTIS
+1236 
-1250 GGTLVA
+1250 
-1256 NNVEALGTGDVTNNA
+1256 
-1271 TLELNTGGDFDNAIS
+1271 
-1286 GSGQVVK
+1286 
-1293 SGDETLTLSGA
+1293 TLTLSGA

-1319 ATNVEALGTGDI
+1319 ATNVEALG
-1331 TDNATLELNAGGDFT
+1331 
-1346 NNIGGTG
+1346 
-1353 SVEKSGDKTLTL
+1353 
-1365 SGTNTYR
+1365 
-1372 GGTLISG
+1372 
-1379 GTLVASN
+1379 
-1386 VEALGSGDV
+1386 SGDV
-1395 TDNATLEMNT
+1395 TDNAVLELNT
-1405 GGDFANNIGG
+1405 GGDFTNAIS
-1415 TGSVVKSGDKTLTLS
+1415 GSGQVVKSGDKTLTLS

-1456 GNVTDNA
+1456 GDITDNATLELNAGGDFANNIGGTGSVVKSGDKTLTLSGSNTYTGGTTISGGTLVATNVEALGTGNVTDNATLELSTGGDFANNIGGTGSVVKSGDETLTLSGANSYTGGTTISGGTLVASNVEALGTGDVTDNA

-1485 SGDGALTLSGA
+1485 SGDKTLTLSGA

-1508 TLIAA
+1508 TLIATH
-1513 NVNALGTG
+1513 VNALGTG

-1569 TLTINLNSNTVDP
+1569 TLTINLNSNTADP

-1787 DVLTLSGANSY
+1787 ETLTLSGTNTYSGGTLISGGTLVASNVEALGTGDVTNDAVLELNTGGTFDNAISGSGQVVKSGDKMLTLSGANSY

-1805 DGTLVASNVDAL
+1805 DGTLVASNVEAL
-1817 GSGDVTNNA
+1817 GSGDVTNDAVLELNTGGTFDNVISGSGKVEKSGDDALTLSGSNTYTGGTLISGGTLVASNVEALGTGDVTDNA
-1826 TLEMNTGGDF
+1826 TLALNAGGDFTNNIGGTGRVEKSGDQTLTLSGSNTYTGGTLISSGTLVATSVDALGTGNVTNNATLALNTGGDFINNIGGTGRVEKSGDDALTLSGSNTYTGGTLISGGTLVANDVNALGTGDVTDNAALMLNTGGDF

-1868 SDGTLVASNVEALGT
+1868 SGGTLVANDVNALGTGDVTDNATLALNAVGDFNNAIGGSGKVEKSGDDTLTLSGSNTYTGGTLINGGTLVASNVEALGT
-1883 GDVTNNAT
+1883 GDVTDDAT
-1891 LELNTGGTF
+1891 LELNTGGKF
-1900 DNAISGSGQVVKS
+1900 DNAISGSGNVVKS
-1913 GDDVLTLSGANSY
+1913 GAD
-1926 SGGTLISGGTLVA
+1926 
-1939 NNVEA
+1939 
-1944 LGTGDVT
+1944 
-1951 DNATLEMN
+1951 
-1959 TGGDFINNIGGTGRV
+1959 
-1974 EKSGDDALTLSGS
+1974 
-1987 NTYTGGTTINDGT
+1987 
-2000 LIATSV
+2000 
-2006 DALGSGDVTNNAVLE
+2006 
-2021 LNTGGD
+2021 
-2027 FINNIGGT
+2027 
-2035 GRVEKSGDETLTLS
+2035 
-2049 GSNTYTGGTL
+2049 
-2059 ISGGT
+2059 
-2064 LVATNVEALG
+2064 
-2074 TGDVTDN
+2074 
-2081 AVLELNT
+2081 
-2088 GGDFIN
+2088 
-2094 NIGGTGRVEKS
+2094 
-2105 GDDTLTLS
+2105 
-2113 GSNSY
+2113 
-2118 TGGTLISSGT
+2118 
-2128 LVATNVD
+2128 
-2135 ALGSG
+2135 
-2140 DVTDNATLELNTGGD
+2140 
-2155 FTNNISGSGQVVK
+2155 
-2168 SGDETLTL
+2168 TLTL

-2186 TINDGTLVATSVEA
+2186 TINDGTLVATSV
-2200 LGSGD
+2200 D
-2205 VTNDAV
+2205 
-2211 LALNTGGDFANN
+2211 
-2223 IGGTGSV
+2223 
-2230 VKSGDETLT
+2230 
-2239 LSGTNSYTGGT
+2239 
-2250 TISGGTLVATNVEAL
+2250 AL
-2265 GTGDVTNNATLEL
+2265 GTGDVTDDATLEL
-2278 NTGGDFTNNIS
+2278 NTGGD
-2289 GNGQVVKSGDDTLT
+2289 
-2303 FSGSNTY
+2303 
-2310 TGGTTIN
+2310 
-2317 DGTLV
+2317 
-2322 ATSVEALGSGDVTND
+2322 
-2337 AVLALNTGG
+2337 
-2346 DFANNIGGTGSVVK
+2346 
-2360 SGDETLTL
+2360 
-2368 SGSNTYTGSTL
+2368 
-2379 ISSGTLVANDV
+2379 
-2390 NALGTGDVTDNA
+2390 
-2402 TLMLNTGGDFIN
+2402 
-2414 NIGGTGRVEKSG
+2414 
-2426 DDTLTLSGSNSYTG
+2426 
-2440 GTLISSGTLV
+2440 
-2450 ATNVDAL
+2450 
-2457 GSGDVTDNATLEL
+2457 
-2470 NTGGTFD
+2470 FD

-2487 KSGDET
+2487 KSGDDT
-2493 LTLSGANS
+2493 LTLSGSNT

-2526 TDNAVLELNTGGDF
+2526 TDNATLELNTGGDF
-2540 DNAISGSGQVVKSGD
+2540 TNNIGGTGRVEKSG
-2555 ETLTLS
+2555 
-2561 GANSYTGGTTIS
+2561 
-2573 GGTLVASNVEA
+2573 
-2584 LGSGDIDNYASLQ
+2584 
-2597 LNASGQFVT
+2597 
-2606 ANLTTHDNAITAIG
+2606 
-2620 AGSALRANTLTQE
+2620 
-2633 ANSTLAVHLIDS
+2633 
-2645 NSGAIVTADHAN
+2645 
-2657 LGGTLDITGIGNV
+2657 
-2670 AKSWTRDAYAYTL
+2670 
-2683 IDTDSAINSD
+2683 
-2693 FAQFTVAGMDA
+2693 
-2704 KQVDF
+2704 
-2709 LTVDGRVNADDD
+2709 
-2721 TRYDVT
+2721 
-2727 ASLSW
+2727 
-2732 YADSDNAATD
+2732 
-2742 AHGTFTLSEQ
+2742 
-2752 GHSFTLNTALTDVDA
+2752 
-2767 TLNPDSAT
+2767 
-2775 YWDGKSLIKRGAGTL
+2775 
-2790 ILGAQNTYSGDTDV
+2790 
-2804 QEGALWLAETA
+2804 
-2815 TIGSAGSA
+2815 
-2823 QAVNIAANAAFG
+2823 
-2835 GHNSTVNGHVN
+2835 
-2846 NQGSLYFVDTFT
+2846 
-2858 VNGDVVNSSAM
+2858 
-2869 ISGSDQ
+2869 
-2875 PNNTLT
+2875 
-2881 IAGNYTGN
+2881 
-2889 DGHLYLNTQLGDDSS
+2889 
-2904 PTDKLIVTGDTAG
+2904 
-2917 STTLHITNVNGLGA
+2917 
-2931 QTVNG
+2931 
-2936 IEVIEVGGQSDGDF
+2936 
-2950 RLYKG
+2950 
-2955 HVDINAWTYT
+2955 
-2965 LKQDGGDWY
+2965 
-2974 LRSES
+2974 
-2979 DDVPD
+2979 
-2984 DGGEV
+2984 
-2989 TPPDDG
+2989 
-2995 GEVTPPDDGGEV
+2995 
-3007 TPPDDGGEVTPPDDG
+3007 
-3022 GEVTPPDDDGEVTP
+3022 
-3036 PDDGGDITPPDDGGD
+3036 
-3051 ITPPDGG
+3051 
-3058 DVTPVAPQYRA
+3058 
-3069 DIGVYLGNQWMARNL
+3069 
-3084 QMQTLYDREGS
+3084 
-3095 QYRSADGSIWMRFKA
+3095 
-3110 GKAESQAV
+3110 
-3118 NGNVDIDSD
+3118 
-3127 YSQFQLGGD
+3127 
-3136 ILTWSDGAQS
+3136 
-3146 VTVGLMGSYINAS
+3146 
-3159 TDSTGNRGAD
+3159 
-3169 GSQFSANGSVD
+3169 
-3180 GYNLGLYATWF
+3180 
-3191 ADAQSHRG
+3191 
-3199 AYIDSWY
+3199 
-3206 QYGAYNNS
+3206 
-3214 VDNDGLSA
+3214 
-3222 SRYDSA
+3222 
-3228 AHAVSLE
+3228 
-3235 TGYRYDIALSNRNTV
+3235 
-3250 SLTPQAQVTWQRYS
+3250 
-3264 ADTVIDD
+3264 
-3271 GGTRISGQND
+3271 
-3281 DSWTTRLGVR
+3281 
-3291 VDGKLYKESGRIQ
+3291 
-3304 PFMEVNWLHASDN
+3304 
-3317 ASATFGDTK
+3317 
-3326 VSQDLPNDRVE
+3326 
-3337 VKVGIQANVSERLS
+3337 
-3351 VYAQAAGQ
+3351 
-3359 KGKNDYGDASFSLN
+3359 
-3373 MRYNW
+3373 

>member
-160 ENNATYEHDPEDIP
+160 ENSATYEHDPEDIP

-248 SDGSGKIEDAAIY
+248 SDGSNKIEDAAIY

-284 DFITVALYYGS
+284 DFITVALYHGS

-365 ITTTGGGSGDASVYV
+365 ITTTGGGAGDASVYV
-380 HGNGDGTV
+380 HGNGDGTI

-394 MSSTVYGVYLD
+394 MSSSVYGVYLD

-432 NGNTISNQGKM
+432 NGNTITNQGKM
-443 TGVSDGLVLS
+443 TGVSDGLLIS

-496 ISIAGGNNQVTTES
+496 ISIASGNNQVTTES
-510 GSTIVAKDNGILINS
+510 GSAIVAKDNGILINS

-539 GSSIS
+539 GSSNS

-551 GTSGTITNTGTI
+551 GASGTITNTGTI

-568 GAGDAS
+568 GVGDAS

-643 NGSGNTL
+643 SGSGNTL
-650 TSQGKITGGTNAI
+650 TSQGKITGGTNAV

-669 KNNTLTLNTGT
+669 KNNTITLNTGT

-799 VISGSGNVIKQGG
+799 VISGSGNVVKQGG

-858 NASDPFIVADL
+858 SASDPFIVADL

-898 TADLTA
+898 TADLTE
-904 TSGPAIRAKN
+904 TSGPVIRAKN

-949 ISGDFDGITIN
+949 ISGDFDDITIN

-986 ETLTWYADRYNAAI
+986 ETLTWYADRDNAAI

-1018 TVLENVDANSGWNGQ
+1018 TVLEDVDANSGWNGQ

-1056 ISDGTLVATN
+1056 ISDGTLVANN

-1075 TDNATLELNTGGD
+1075 TD
-1088 FDNAISGSGQVVKSG
+1088 
-1103 DETLTLSGSNTYTGG
+1103 
-1118 TIISG
+1118 
-1123 GTLVA
+1123 
-1128 TNVEAL
+1128 
-1134 GTGDVTDNATL
+1134 
-1145 ELNTGGDFDNAI
+1145 
-1157 GGTGSVVKSGDK
+1157 
-1169 TLTLSGANSYT
+1169 
-1180 GGTTISGGTL
+1180 
-1190 VASNVEAL
+1190 
-1198 GSGDVTDNATLE
+1198 
-1210 LNTGGDFANNIGGTG
+1210 
-1225 SVVKSGDKTLT
+1225 
-1236 LSGTNSYTGGTTIS
+1236 
-1250 GGTLVA
+1250 
-1256 NNVEALGTGDVTNNA
+1256 NA

-1319 ATNVEALGTGDI
+1319 ASNVEALGTGDI
-1331 TDNATLELNAGGDFT
+1331 TDNATLELNAGGTFD
-1346 NNIGGTG
+1346 N
-1353 SVEKSGDKTLTL
+1353 V
-1365 SGTNTYR
+1365 
-1372 GGTLISG
+1372 ISG
-1379 GTLVASN
+1379 
-1386 VEALGSGDV
+1386 SGQ
-1395 TDNATLEMNT
+1395 
-1405 GGDFANNIGG
+1405 
-1415 TGSVVKSGDKTLTLS
+1415 VVKSGDDALTLS

-1443 GTLVASNVEALGT
+1443 GTLVANNVEALGT
-1456 GNVTDNA
+1456 GDVTNNA

-1470 GDFDNAISGSGQVVK
+1470 GDFTNAISGSGQVVK
-1485 SGDGALTLSGA
+1485 SGDKTLTLSGA

-1508 TLIAA
+1508 TLIATH
-1513 NVNALGTG
+1513 VNALGTG

-1569 TLTINLNSNTVDP
+1569 TLTINLNSNTADP

-1616 TFTLIASD
+1616 IFTLIASD

-1679 HGTFNLTNADGSF
+1679 HGTFNLTNANGSF

-1787 DVLTLSGANSY
+1787 GALTLSGANSY

-1900 DNAISGSGQVVKS
+1900 DNAISGSGQVEKS

-1926 SGGTLISGGTLVA
+1926 SGGTLISDGTLVASNVEALGTGDVTDDATLELNTGGDFINNIGGTGRVEKSGDDKLTLSGSNTYTGGTLISSGTLVANDVNALGTGDVTDNATLMLNTGGDFTNNIGGTGRVEKSGDDALTLSGSNTYTGGTLISGGTLVA
-1939 NNVEA
+1939 NDVNALGTGDITDNATLALNAVGDFDNAISGSGKVEKSGDDALTLSGSNTYTGGTLISSGTLVASNVEA

-1951 DNATLEMN
+1951 DNATLELN
-1959 TGGDFINNIGGTGRV
+1959 TGGTFDNAISGSGQVVKSGDETLTLSGSNTYTGGTLISGGTLVASNVEALGSGDVTNDAVLELNTDGDFDNAIGGTGRV

-2006 DALGSGDVTNNAVLE
+2006 DALG
-2021 LNTGGD
+2021 
-2027 FINNIGGT
+2027 
-2035 GRVEKSGDETLTLS
+2035 
-2049 GSNTYTGGTL
+2049 
-2059 ISGGT
+2059 
-2064 LVATNVEALG
+2064 

-2081 AVLELNT
+2081 AV
-2088 GGDFIN
+2088 
-2094 NIGGTGRVEKS
+2094 
-2105 GDDTLTLS
+2105 
-2113 GSNSY
+2113 
-2118 TGGTLISSGT
+2118 
-2128 LVATNVD
+2128 
-2135 ALGSG
+2135 
-2140 DVTDNATLELNTGGD
+2140 
-2155 FTNNISGSGQVVK
+2155 
-2168 SGDETLTL
+2168 
-2176 SGSNTYTGGT
+2176 
-2186 TINDGTLVATSVEA
+2186 
-2200 LGSGD
+2200 
-2205 VTNDAV
+2205 
-2211 LALNTGGDFANN
+2211 
-2223 IGGTGSV
+2223 
-2230 VKSGDETLT
+2230 
-2239 LSGTNSYTGGT
+2239 
-2250 TISGGTLVATNVEAL
+2250 
-2265 GTGDVTNNATLEL
+2265 
-2278 NTGGDFTNNIS
+2278 
-2289 GNGQVVKSGDDTLT
+2289 
-2303 FSGSNTY
+2303 
-2310 TGGTTIN
+2310 
-2317 DGTLV
+2317 
-2322 ATSVEALGSGDVTND
+2322 
-2337 AVLALNTGG
+2337 
-2346 DFANNIGGTGSVVK
+2346 
-2360 SGDETLTL
+2360 
-2368 SGSNTYTGSTL
+2368 
-2379 ISSGTLVANDV
+2379 
-2390 NALGTGDVTDNA
+2390 
-2402 TLMLNTGGDFIN
+2402 
-2414 NIGGTGRVEKSG
+2414 
-2426 DDTLTLSGSNSYTG
+2426 
-2440 GTLISSGTLV
+2440 
-2450 ATNVDAL
+2450 
-2457 GSGDVTDNATLEL
+2457 LEL

-2477 NAISGSGQVV
+2477 NAISGSGQVE
-2487 KSGDET
+2487 KSGDDV

-2501 YTGGTLISSGTL
+2501 YSGGTLISDGTL

-2555 ETLTLS
+2555 ETLTLSGANSYTGGTLISGGTLVATSVEALGSGDVTDNAVLELNTGGTFDNAISGSGQVVKSGDKTLTLS

-2633 ANSTLAVHLIDS
+2633 ANSTLAVHLTDS
-2645 NSGAIVTADHAN
+2645 NSGAIVTADRAN

-2683 IDTDSAINSD
+2683 IDSDSAIDSD

-2709 LTVDGRVNADDD
+2709 LTVDGRVNAADD

-2775 YWDGKSLIKRGAGTL
+2775 DWDGKSLIKRGAGTL

-2804 QEGALWLAETA
+2804 QEGTLWLAETA

-2835 GHNSTVNGHVN
+2835 GHNATVNGHVN

-2950 RLYKG
+2950 TLYKG

-2984 DGGEV
+2984 DGGDVTPPDDGGDVTPPDDGGDV

-2995 GEVTPPDDGGEV
+2995 GEVTPPDDGG
-3007 TPPDDGGEVTPPDDG
+3007 D
-3022 GEVTPPDDDGEVTP
+3022 VTPPDDDGEVTP
-3036 PDDGGDITPPDDGGD
+3036 PDDGGDVTPPDDDGD

-3058 DVTPVAPQYRA
+3058 DVTPVTPQYRA

-3095 QYRSADGSIWMRFKA
+3095 QYRSADGSVWMRFKA

-3291 VDGKLYKESGRIQ
+3291 VDGKLYKDSGRIQ

>member
-76 ETGNTVAT
+76 EAGNTIAT
-84 DTATSA
+84 DTAASA

-106 GAVVGSSLTDSQAM
+106 GAVVGSSLIDSQAM
-120 NLDSSTG
+120 NLDSLTG

-133 QGTITGSNEDGTIML
+133 QGTITGSSADGTILL
-148 QNGGSVINDARI
+148 QNGGSVINDGRI
-160 ENNATYEHDPEDIP
+160 ENSAIYVHNLDLGAPEIDAAI
-174 QEYAGVYMLNGGSY
+174 YMLNGGSY
-188 VSSESGVLEG
+188 VSSENGVLKG
-198 VSGVIVQSGEAHI
+198 VSGVIVQSGEVHI
-211 TNGGMINSDGSW
+211 TNGGTINSDGSW
-223 RSYGVEFRDGTYGT
+223 RSYGVELRGGAYGT

-248 SDGSGKIEDAAIY
+248 SDGSGEIEDAAIY
-261 VHTLNDMA
+261 AHTFDDIA
-269 VSGSVSVDNSGLMQS
+269 AGDYVSVDNSGLLQS
-284 DFITVALYYGS
+284 DFIAVALYHGA
-295 HFEVVNRVGGV
+295 HFEVINRAGGV
-306 ITAGNSSLVGIKSTA
+306 ITAGNSSLVGIQSAA
-321 MELKVGVDNL
+321 MELKAGANNL

-365 ITTTGGGSGDASVYV
+365 ITTTGGGAGDASVYV

-432 NGNTISNQGKM
+432 NGNTITNQGKM
-443 TGVSDGLVLS
+443 TGVSDGLLIS

-490 TATSTG
+490 TTTSTG
-496 ISIAGGNNQVTTES
+496 ISIAGGNNQITTES
-510 GSTIVAKDNGILINS
+510 GSAIVAKDNGILINS

-544 YGIQYNS
+544 YGIHYYS

-615 NTAVQLNG
+615 NTAVQFHG

-643 NGSGNTL
+643 SGSGNTL
-650 TSQGKITGGTNAI
+650 TNQGKITGGTNAI

-767 IGNGGTLGAFNGDIV
+767 IGNSGTLGTFNGDIV

-799 VISGSGNVIKQGG
+799 VISGSGNVVKQGG

-858 NASDPFIVADL
+858 SASDPFIVADL

-1056 ISDGTLVATN
+1056 ISEGTLVANN

-1103 DETLTLSGSNTYTGG
+1103 DKTLTLSGANSYTGG
-1118 TIISG
+1118 TTISG

-1134 GTGDVTDNATL
+1134 GSGDVTDNATL
-1145 ELNTGGDFDNAI
+1145 ELNTGGTFDNVI
-1157 GGTGSVVKSGDK
+1157 SGSGQVVKSGDEM
-1169 TLTLSGANSYT
+1169 LTLSGANSYT

-1210 LNTGGDFANNIGGTG
+1210 LNTGGDFDNAISG
-1225 SVVKSGDKTLT
+1225 SGQVVKSGDDALT
-1236 LSGTNSYTGGTTIS
+1236 LSGNNSYTGGTLIS
-1250 GGTLVA
+1250 DGTLVA
-1256 NNVEALGTGDVTNNA
+1256 SNVEALGSGDVTNDA
-1271 TLELNTGGDFDNAIS
+1271 VLELNTGGDFDNAIS
-1286 GSGQVVK
+1286 GSGQ
-1293 SGDETLTLSGA
+1293 
-1304 NSYTGGT
+1304 
-1311 TISGGTLV
+1311 
-1319 ATNVEALGTGDI
+1319 
-1331 TDNATLELNAGGDFT
+1331 
-1346 NNIGGTG
+1346 
-1353 SVEKSGDKTLTL
+1353 
-1365 SGTNTYR
+1365 
-1372 GGTLISG
+1372 
-1379 GTLVASN
+1379 
-1386 VEALGSGDV
+1386 
-1395 TDNATLEMNT
+1395 
-1405 GGDFANNIGG
+1405 
-1415 TGSVVKSGDKTLTLS
+1415 VVKSGDKTLTLS

-1443 GTLVASNVEALGT
+1443 GTLVASNVEALGS
-1456 GNVTDNA
+1456 GDITDNA

-1485 SGDGALTLSGA
+1485 SGDETLTLSGT
-1496 NSYSGATTISGG
+1496 NTYTGGTTISGG
-1508 TLIAA
+1508 TLIATH
-1513 NVNALGTG
+1513 VNALGTG

-1534 GQFTVTDLTTES
+1534 GQFAVTDLTTES

-1569 TLTINLNSNTVDP
+1569 TLTINLNSNTADP

-1697 LENVDATLDPASAT
+1697 LENVDATLDPDSAT

-1735 GGTTISGGTL
+1735 VGTTISGGTL

-1787 DVLTLSGANSY
+1787 KMLTLSGTNSY

-1805 DGTLVASNVDAL
+1805 GGTLVATNVDAL
-1817 GSGDVTNNA
+1817 GSGDVT
-1826 TLEMNTGGDF
+1826 
-1836 INNIGG
+1836 
-1842 TGRVE
+1842 
-1847 KSGDDTLTL
+1847 DD
-1856 SGSNTYTGGTLI
+1856 
-1868 SDGTLVASNVEALGT
+1868 
-1883 GDVTNNAT
+1883 AT

-1913 GDDVLTLSGANSY
+1913 GDD
-1926 SGGTLISGGTLVA
+1926 
-1939 NNVEA
+1939 
-1944 LGTGDVT
+1944 
-1951 DNATLEMN
+1951 
-1959 TGGDFINNIGGTGRV
+1959 
-1974 EKSGDDALTLSGS
+1974 
-1987 NTYTGGTTINDGT
+1987 
-2000 LIATSV
+2000 
-2006 DALGSGDVTNNAVLE
+2006 
-2021 LNTGGD
+2021 
-2027 FINNIGGT
+2027 
-2035 GRVEKSGDETLTLS
+2035 TLTLS
-2049 GSNTYTGGTL
+2049 GSNTYTGGT
-2059 ISGGT
+2059 I
-2064 LVATNVEALG
+2064 
-2074 TGDVTDN
+2074 
-2081 AVLELNT
+2081 
-2088 GGDFIN
+2088 
-2094 NIGGTGRVEKS
+2094 
-2105 GDDTLTLS
+2105 
-2113 GSNSY
+2113 
-2118 TGGTLISSGT
+2118 
-2128 LVATNVD
+2128 
-2135 ALGSG
+2135 
-2140 DVTDNATLELNTGGD
+2140 
-2155 FTNNISGSGQVVK
+2155 
-2168 SGDETLTL
+2168 
-2176 SGSNTYTGGT
+2176 
-2186 TINDGTLVATSVEA
+2186 
-2200 LGSGD
+2200 
-2205 VTNDAV
+2205 
-2211 LALNTGGDFANN
+2211 
-2223 IGGTGSV
+2223 
-2230 VKSGDETLT
+2230 
-2239 LSGTNSYTGGT
+2239 
-2250 TISGGTLVATNVEAL
+2250 
-2265 GTGDVTNNATLEL
+2265 
-2278 NTGGDFTNNIS
+2278 
-2289 GNGQVVKSGDDTLT
+2289 
-2303 FSGSNTY
+2303 
-2310 TGGTTIN
+2310 
-2317 DGTLV
+2317 
-2322 ATSVEALGSGDVTND
+2322 
-2337 AVLALNTGG
+2337 
-2346 DFANNIGGTGSVVK
+2346 
-2360 SGDETLTL
+2360 
-2368 SGSNTYTGSTL
+2368 
-2379 ISSGTLVANDV
+2379 
-2390 NALGTGDVTDNA
+2390 
-2402 TLMLNTGGDFIN
+2402 
-2414 NIGGTGRVEKSG
+2414 
-2426 DDTLTLSGSNSYTG
+2426 
-2440 GTLISSGTLV
+2440 
-2450 ATNVDAL
+2450 
-2457 GSGDVTDNATLEL
+2457 
-2470 NTGGTFD
+2470 
-2477 NAISGSGQVV
+2477 
-2487 KSGDET
+2487 
-2493 LTLSGANS
+2493 
-2501 YTGGTLISSGTL
+2501 
-2513 VANDVNALGTGDV
+2513 
-2526 TDNAVLELNTGGDF
+2526 
-2540 DNAISGSGQVVKSGD
+2540 
-2555 ETLTLS
+2555 
-2561 GANSYTGGTTIS
+2561 IS

-2584 LGSGDIDNYASLQ
+2584 LG
-2597 LNASGQFVT
+2597 T
-2606 ANLTTHDNAITAIG
+2606 
-2620 AGSALRANTLTQE
+2620 
-2633 ANSTLAVHLIDS
+2633 
-2645 NSGAIVTADHAN
+2645 
-2657 LGGTLDITGIGNV
+2657 
-2670 AKSWTRDAYAYTL
+2670 
-2683 IDTDSAINSD
+2683 
-2693 FAQFTVAGMDA
+2693 
-2704 KQVDF
+2704 
-2709 LTVDGRVNADDD
+2709 
-2721 TRYDVT
+2721 
-2727 ASLSW
+2727 
-2732 YADSDNAATD
+2732 
-2742 AHGTFTLSEQ
+2742 
-2752 GHSFTLNTALTDVDA
+2752 
-2767 TLNPDSAT
+2767 
-2775 YWDGKSLIKRGAGTL
+2775 
-2790 ILGAQNTYSGDTDV
+2790 
-2804 QEGALWLAETA
+2804 
-2815 TIGSAGSA
+2815 
-2823 QAVNIAANAAFG
+2823 
-2835 GHNSTVNGHVN
+2835 
-2846 NQGSLYFVDTFT
+2846 
-2858 VNGDVVNSSAM
+2858 
-2869 ISGSDQ
+2869 
-2875 PNNTLT
+2875 
-2881 IAGNYTGN
+2881 
-2889 DGHLYLNTQLGDDSS
+2889 
-2904 PTDKLIVTGDTAG
+2904 
-2917 STTLHITNVNGLGA
+2917 
-2931 QTVNG
+2931 
-2936 IEVIEVGGQSDGDF
+2936 
-2950 RLYKG
+2950 
-2955 HVDINAWTYT
+2955 
-2965 LKQDGGDWY
+2965 
-2974 LRSES
+2974 
-2979 DDVPD
+2979 
-2984 DGGEV
+2984 
-2989 TPPDDG
+2989 
-2995 GEVTPPDDGGEV
+2995 
-3007 TPPDDGGEVTPPDDG
+3007 
-3022 GEVTPPDDDGEVTP
+3022 
-3036 PDDGGDITPPDDGGD
+3036 
-3051 ITPPDGG
+3051 G
-3058 DVTPVAPQYRA
+3058 DVTN
-3069 DIGVYLGNQWMARNL
+3069 D
-3084 QMQTLYDREGS
+3084 
-3095 QYRSADGSIWMRFKA
+3095 
-3110 GKAESQAV
+3110 AV
-3118 NGNVDIDSD
+3118 
-3127 YSQFQLGGD
+3127 
-3136 ILTWSDGAQS
+3136 
-3146 VTVGLMGSYINAS
+3146 
-3159 TDSTGNRGAD
+3159 
-3169 GSQFSANGSVD
+3169 
-3180 GYNLGLYATWF
+3180 
-3191 ADAQSHRG
+3191 
-3199 AYIDSWY
+3199 
-3206 QYGAYNNS
+3206 
-3214 VDNDGLSA
+3214 
-3222 SRYDSA
+3222 
-3228 AHAVSLE
+3228 
-3235 TGYRYDIALSNRNTV
+3235 
-3250 SLTPQAQVTWQRYS
+3250 
-3264 ADTVIDD
+3264 
-3271 GGTRISGQND
+3271 
-3281 DSWTTRLGVR
+3281 
-3291 VDGKLYKESGRIQ
+3291 
-3304 PFMEVNWLHASDN
+3304 
-3317 ASATFGDTK
+3317 
-3326 VSQDLPNDRVE
+3326 
-3337 VKVGIQANVSERLS
+3337 
-3351 VYAQAAGQ
+3351 
-3359 KGKNDYGDASFSLN
+3359 
-3373 MRYNW
+3373 

>member
-160 ENNATYEHDPEDIP
+160 ENNATYEHDPQDIP

-248 SDGSGKIEDAAIY
+248 SDGSNKIEDAAIY

-284 DFITVALYYGS
+284 DFITVALYHGS

-365 ITTTGGGSGDASVYV
+365 ITTTGGGAGDASVYV

-394 MSSTVYGVYLD
+394 MSSSVYGVYLD

-419 GAISANTAVAING
+419 SAISANTAVAING
-432 NGNTISNQGKM
+432 NGNIITNQGKM
-443 TGVSDGLVLS
+443 TGVSDGLLIS

-490 TATSTG
+490 TTTSTG
-496 ISIAGGNNQVTTES
+496 ISIAGGNNQITTES
-510 GSTIVAKDNGILINS
+510 GSVIVAKDNGILINS

-539 GSSIS
+539 GSNMS

-551 GTSGTITNTGTI
+551 GASGTITNTGTI

-601 GHTLNNLAGGSITA
+601 GHTLNNLAGGSISA
-615 NTAVQLNG
+615 NTAVQFHG
-623 NNNTLANAGAILG
+623 NNNKLANAGAILG

-643 NGSGNTL
+643 SGSGNTL
-650 TSQGKITGGTNAI
+650 TSQGKITGGTNAV

-669 KNNTLTLNTGT
+669 KNNTITLNTGT

-799 VISGSGNVIKQGG
+799 VISGSGNVVKQGG

-858 NASDPFIVADL
+858 SASDPFIVADL

-949 ISGDFDGITIN
+949 ISGDFDDITIN

-986 ETLTWYADRYNAAI
+986 ETLTWYADHDNAAI

-1056 ISDGTLVATN
+1056 ISEGTL
-1066 VEALGTGNV
+1066 
-1075 TDNATLELNTGGD
+1075 
-1088 FDNAISGSGQVVKSG
+1088 I
-1103 DETLTLSGSNTYTGG
+1103 
-1118 TIISG
+1118 
-1123 GTLVA
+1123 A

-1198 GSGDVTDNATLE
+1198 GTGDITDNATLE

-1293 SGDETLTLSGA
+1293 SGD
-1304 NSYTGGT
+1304 
-1311 TISGGTLV
+1311 
-1319 ATNVEALGTGDI
+1319 
-1331 TDNATLELNAGGDFT
+1331 
-1346 NNIGGTG
+1346 
-1353 SVEKSGDKTLTL
+1353 KT
-1365 SGTNTYR
+1365 
-1372 GGTLISG
+1372 
-1379 GTLVASN
+1379 
-1386 VEALGSGDV
+1386 
-1395 TDNATLEMNT
+1395 
-1405 GGDFANNIGG
+1405 
-1415 TGSVVKSGDKTLTLS
+1415 
-1430 GANSYTGGTTISG
+1430 
-1443 GTLVASNVEALGT
+1443 
-1456 GNVTDNA
+1456 
-1463 TLELNTG
+1463 
-1470 GDFDNAISGSGQVVK
+1470 
-1485 SGDGALTLSGA
+1485 LTLSGA

-1508 TLIAA
+1508 TLIATH
-1513 NVNALGTG
+1513 VNALGTG

-1569 TLTINLNSNTVDP
+1569 TLTINLNGNTVDP

-1787 DVLTLSGANSY
+1787 ETLTLSGTNTYSGGTLISGGTLVASNVEALGTGDVTNDAVLELNTGGTFDNAISGSGQVVKSGDKMLTLSGANSY
-1798 SGGTLIS
+1798 S
-1805 DGTLVASNVDAL
+1805 
-1817 GSGDVTNNA
+1817 
-1826 TLEMNTGGDF
+1826 
-1836 INNIGG
+1836 
-1842 TGRVE
+1842 
-1847 KSGDDTLTL
+1847 
-1856 SGSNTYTGGTLI
+1856 GGTLI

-1891 LELNTGGTF
+1891 LELNTGGDFT
-1900 DNAISGSGQVVKS
+1900 NNISGSGQVVKS
-1913 GDDVLTLSGANSY
+1913 GDK
-1926 SGGTLISGGTLVA
+1926 
-1939 NNVEA
+1939 
-1944 LGTGDVT
+1944 
-1951 DNATLEMN
+1951 M
-1959 TGGDFINNIGGTGRV
+1959 
-1974 EKSGDDALTLSGS
+1974 LTLSGS
-1987 NTYTGGTTINDGT
+1987 NTYTGGTTINDGM
-2000 LIATSV
+2000 
-2006 DALGSGDVTNNAVLE
+2006 
-2021 LNTGGD
+2021 
-2027 FINNIGGT
+2027 
-2035 GRVEKSGDETLTLS
+2035 
-2049 GSNTYTGGTL
+2049 
-2059 ISGGT
+2059 
-2064 LVATNVEALG
+2064 
-2074 TGDVTDN
+2074 
-2081 AVLELNT
+2081 
-2088 GGDFIN
+2088 
-2094 NIGGTGRVEKS
+2094 
-2105 GDDTLTLS
+2105 
-2113 GSNSY
+2113 
-2118 TGGTLISSGT
+2118 
-2128 LVATNVD
+2128 
-2135 ALGSG
+2135 
-2140 DVTDNATLELNTGGD
+2140 
-2155 FTNNISGSGQVVK
+2155 
-2168 SGDETLTL
+2168 
-2176 SGSNTYTGGT
+2176 
-2186 TINDGTLVATSVEA
+2186 
-2200 LGSGD
+2200 
-2205 VTNDAV
+2205 
-2211 LALNTGGDFANN
+2211 
-2223 IGGTGSV
+2223 
-2230 VKSGDETLT
+2230 
-2239 LSGTNSYTGGT
+2239 
-2250 TISGGTLVATNVEAL
+2250 
-2265 GTGDVTNNATLEL
+2265 
-2278 NTGGDFTNNIS
+2278 
-2289 GNGQVVKSGDDTLT
+2289 
-2303 FSGSNTY
+2303 
-2310 TGGTTIN
+2310 
-2317 DGTLV
+2317 LV

-2368 SGSNTYTGSTL
+2368 SGSNTYTGGTL

-2426 DDTLTLSGSNSYTG
+2426 DDTLTLSGTNSYTG
-2440 GTLISSGTLV
+2440 GTTISGGTLV
-2450 ATNVDAL
+2450 ATNVEAL
-2457 GSGDVTDNATLEL
+2457 GTGDVTNNATLEL
-2470 NTGGTFD
+2470 NTGGDFT
-2477 NAISGSGQVV
+2477 NNISGSGQVV

-2501 YTGGTLISSGTL
+2501 YTGGTL
-2513 VANDVNALGTGDV
+2513 
-2526 TDNAVLELNTGGDF
+2526 
-2540 DNAISGSGQVVKSGD
+2540 
-2555 ETLTLS
+2555 
-2561 GANSYTGGTTIS
+2561 
-2573 GGTLVASNVEA
+2573 
-2584 LGSGDIDNYASLQ
+2584 
-2597 LNASGQFVT
+2597 
-2606 ANLTTHDNAITAIG
+2606 
-2620 AGSALRANTLTQE
+2620 
-2633 ANSTLAVHLIDS
+2633 
-2645 NSGAIVTADHAN
+2645 
-2657 LGGTLDITGIGNV
+2657 
-2670 AKSWTRDAYAYTL
+2670 
-2683 IDTDSAINSD
+2683 
-2693 FAQFTVAGMDA
+2693 
-2704 KQVDF
+2704 
-2709 LTVDGRVNADDD
+2709 
-2721 TRYDVT
+2721 
-2727 ASLSW
+2727 
-2732 YADSDNAATD
+2732 
-2742 AHGTFTLSEQ
+2742 
-2752 GHSFTLNTALTDVDA
+2752 
-2767 TLNPDSAT
+2767 
-2775 YWDGKSLIKRGAGTL
+2775 
-2790 ILGAQNTYSGDTDV
+2790 
-2804 QEGALWLAETA
+2804 
-2815 TIGSAGSA
+2815 
-2823 QAVNIAANAAFG
+2823 
-2835 GHNSTVNGHVN
+2835 
-2846 NQGSLYFVDTFT
+2846 
-2858 VNGDVVNSSAM
+2858 
-2869 ISGSDQ
+2869 
-2875 PNNTLT
+2875 
-2881 IAGNYTGN
+2881 
-2889 DGHLYLNTQLGDDSS
+2889 
-2904 PTDKLIVTGDTAG
+2904 
-2917 STTLHITNVNGLGA
+2917 
-2931 QTVNG
+2931 
-2936 IEVIEVGGQSDGDF
+2936 
-2950 RLYKG
+2950 
-2955 HVDINAWTYT
+2955 
-2965 LKQDGGDWY
+2965 
-2974 LRSES
+2974 
-2979 DDVPD
+2979 
-2984 DGGEV
+2984 
-2989 TPPDDG
+2989 
-2995 GEVTPPDDGGEV
+2995 
-3007 TPPDDGGEVTPPDDG
+3007 
-3022 GEVTPPDDDGEVTP
+3022 
-3036 PDDGGDITPPDDGGD
+3036 
-3051 ITPPDGG
+3051 
-3058 DVTPVAPQYRA
+3058 
-3069 DIGVYLGNQWMARNL
+3069 
-3084 QMQTLYDREGS
+3084 
-3095 QYRSADGSIWMRFKA
+3095 
-3110 GKAESQAV
+3110 
-3118 NGNVDIDSD
+3118 
-3127 YSQFQLGGD
+3127 
-3136 ILTWSDGAQS
+3136 
-3146 VTVGLMGSYINAS
+3146 
-3159 TDSTGNRGAD
+3159 
-3169 GSQFSANGSVD
+3169 
-3180 GYNLGLYATWF
+3180 
-3191 ADAQSHRG
+3191 
-3199 AYIDSWY
+3199 
-3206 QYGAYNNS
+3206 
-3214 VDNDGLSA
+3214 
-3222 SRYDSA
+3222 
-3228 AHAVSLE
+3228 
-3235 TGYRYDIALSNRNTV
+3235 
-3250 SLTPQAQVTWQRYS
+3250 
-3264 ADTVIDD
+3264 
-3271 GGTRISGQND
+3271 
-3281 DSWTTRLGVR
+3281 
-3291 VDGKLYKESGRIQ
+3291 
-3304 PFMEVNWLHASDN
+3304 
-3317 ASATFGDTK
+3317 
-3326 VSQDLPNDRVE
+3326 
-3337 VKVGIQANVSERLS
+3337 
-3351 VYAQAAGQ
+3351 
-3359 KGKNDYGDASFSLN
+3359 
-3373 MRYNW
+3373 

>member
-84 DTATSA
+84 DTAASA

-148 QNGGSVINDARI
+148 QNGGSVINDGRI
-160 ENNATYEHDPEDIP
+160 ENSAIYVHNLDYGAPEIDAAI
-174 QEYAGVYMLNGGSY
+174 YMLNGGSY
-188 VSSESGVLEG
+188 VSSENGVLEG
-198 VSGVIVQSGEAHI
+198 VSGVIVQSGEVHI

-223 RSYGVEFRDGTYGT
+223 RSYGVELRGGAYGT

-248 SDGSGKIEDAAIY
+248 SDGSGEIEDAAIY
-261 VHTLNDMA
+261 AHTFDDIA
-269 VSGSVSVDNSGLMQS
+269 AGDYVSVDNSGLLQS
-284 DFITVALYYGS
+284 DFIAVALYHGA
-295 HFEVVNRVGGV
+295 HFEVINRVGGV
-306 ITAGNSSLVGIKSTA
+306 ITAGNSSLVGIQSAA
-321 MELKVGVDNL
+321 MELKAGVGNL

-350 YGESTSGGVITNTGS
+350 YGENTSGGVITNTGS
-365 ITTTGGGSGDASVYV
+365 ITTTGGGAGDASVYV
-380 HGNGDGTV
+380 HGNGDGTI

-394 MSSTVYGVYLD
+394 MSSSVYGVYLD

-432 NGNTISNQGKM
+432 NGNTITNQGKM
-443 TGVSDGLVLS
+443 TGVSDGLLIS

-490 TATSTG
+490 TTTSTG

-510 GSTIVAKDNGILINS
+510 GSAIVAKDNGILINS

-551 GTSGTITNTGTI
+551 GASGTITNTGTI

-688 DNNSASANN
+688 GNNSASANN
-697 NLILDGEG
+697 NLILDGKG

-741 VKSGTLILNG
+741 VKSGTLIVNG

-767 IGNGGTLGAFNGDIV
+767 IGNGGTLGAFNGNIV

-792 DAAAYGS
+792 DASAYGS
-799 VISGSGNVIKQGG
+799 VISGSGNVVKQGG

-858 NASDPFIVADL
+858 SASDPFIVADL

-1056 ISDGTLVATN
+1056 ISDGTLVAT
-1066 VEALGTGNV
+1066 
-1075 TDNATLELNTGGD
+1075 
-1088 FDNAISGSGQVVKSG
+1088 
-1103 DETLTLSGSNTYTGG
+1103 
-1118 TIISG
+1118 
-1123 GTLVA
+1123 
-1128 TNVEAL
+1128 
-1134 GTGDVTDNATL
+1134 
-1145 ELNTGGDFDNAI
+1145 
-1157 GGTGSVVKSGDK
+1157 
-1169 TLTLSGANSYT
+1169 
-1180 GGTTISGGTL
+1180 
-1190 VASNVEAL
+1190 
-1198 GSGDVTDNATLE
+1198 
-1210 LNTGGDFANNIGGTG
+1210 
-1225 SVVKSGDKTLT
+1225 
-1236 LSGTNSYTGGTTIS
+1236 
-1250 GGTLVA
+1250 
-1256 NNVEALGTGDVTNNA
+1256 
-1271 TLELNTGGDFDNAIS
+1271 
-1286 GSGQVVK
+1286 
-1293 SGDETLTLSGA
+1293 
-1304 NSYTGGT
+1304 
-1311 TISGGTLV
+1311 
-1319 ATNVEALGTGDI
+1319 
-1331 TDNATLELNAGGDFT
+1331 
-1346 NNIGGTG
+1346 
-1353 SVEKSGDKTLTL
+1353 
-1365 SGTNTYR
+1365 
-1372 GGTLISG
+1372 
-1379 GTLVASN
+1379 
-1386 VEALGSGDV
+1386 
-1395 TDNATLEMNT
+1395 
-1405 GGDFANNIGG
+1405 
-1415 TGSVVKSGDKTLTLS
+1415 
-1430 GANSYTGGTTISG
+1430 
-1443 GTLVASNVEALGT
+1443 NVEALGT

-1805 DGTLVASNVDAL
+1805 DGTLVASNVEALGSGDVTDNATLELNTGGTFDNAISGSGQVEKSGDGTLTLSGSNTYTGGTTINDGTLIATSVDAL
-1817 GSGDVTNNA
+1817 GSGDVTDNATLALNTGGTFDNTISGSGKVEKSGDDALTLSGANSYTGGTLISGGTLIASNVEALGTGDVTDNATLELNTGGTFDNAISGSGQVVKSGDKMLTLSGANSYSGGTLISDGTLVASNVDALGSGDVTDNATLELNTGGTFDNAIGGSGNVVKSGADTLTLSGSNSYTGGTTISGGTLVASNVEALGTGDVTNNA
-1826 TLEMNTGGDF
+1826 TLELNTGGDF

-1868 SDGTLVASNVEALGT
+1868 NGGTLVASNVEALGT

-1891 LELNTGGTF
+1891 LELNT
-1900 DNAISGSGQVVKS
+1900 S
-1913 GDDVLTLSGANSY
+1913 GDFT
-1926 SGGTLISGGTLVA
+1926 
-1939 NNVEA
+1939 
-1944 LGTGDVT
+1944 
-1951 DNATLEMN
+1951 
-1959 TGGDFINNIGGTGRV
+1959 NNIGGTGRV
-1974 EKSGDDALTLSGS
+1974 EKSGDDTL
-1987 NTYTGGTTINDGT
+1987 
-2000 LIATSV
+2000 A
-2006 DALGSGDVTNNAVLE
+2006 
-2021 LNTGGD
+2021 
-2027 FINNIGGT
+2027 
-2035 GRVEKSGDETLTLS
+2035 LS

-2064 LVATNVEALG
+2064 LVASNVEALG
-2074 TGDVTDN
+2074 T
-2081 AVLELNT
+2081 
-2088 GGDFIN
+2088 
-2094 NIGGTGRVEKS
+2094 
-2105 GDDTLTLS
+2105 
-2113 GSNSY
+2113 
-2118 TGGTLISSGT
+2118 
-2128 LVATNVD
+2128 
-2135 ALGSG
+2135 G
-2140 DVTDNATLELNTGGD
+2140 DVTDNATLELNTGGTFD
-2155 FTNNISGSGQVVK
+2155 NAISGSGK
-2168 SGDETLTL
+2168 
-2176 SGSNTYTGGT
+2176 
-2186 TINDGTLVATSVEA
+2186 VE
-2200 LGSGD
+2200 
-2205 VTNDAV
+2205 
-2211 LALNTGGDFANN
+2211 
-2223 IGGTGSV
+2223 
-2230 VKSGDETLT
+2230 
-2239 LSGTNSYTGGT
+2239 
-2250 TISGGTLVATNVEAL
+2250 
-2265 GTGDVTNNATLEL
+2265 
-2278 NTGGDFTNNIS
+2278 
-2289 GNGQVVKSGDDTLT
+2289 KSGDDTLT

-2322 ATSVEALGSGDVTND
+2322 ATSV
-2337 AVLALNTGG
+2337 
-2346 DFANNIGGTGSVVK
+2346 
-2360 SGDETLTL
+2360 
-2368 SGSNTYTGSTL
+2368 
-2379 ISSGTLVANDV
+2379 
-2390 NALGTGDVTDNA
+2390 
-2402 TLMLNTGGDFIN
+2402 
-2414 NIGGTGRVEKSG
+2414 
-2426 DDTLTLSGSNSYTG
+2426 
-2440 GTLISSGTLV
+2440 
-2450 ATNVDAL
+2450 DAL

-2470 NTGGTFD
+2470 NTGGDFT
-2477 NAISGSGQVV
+2477 NNIGGTGRVE
-2487 KSGDET
+2487 KSGDGT
-2493 LTLSGANS
+2493 LTLSGSNT
-2501 YTGGTLISSGTL
+2501 YTGGTLISDGTL
-2513 VANDVNALGTGDV
+2513 VASNVEALGTGDV
-2526 TDNAVLELNTGGDF
+2526 TDNATLELNTGGDF
-2540 DNAISGSGQVVKSGD
+2540 DNAISGSGQVEKSGD
-2555 ETLTLS
+2555 KTLTLS
-2561 GANSYTGGTTIS
+2561 GSNTYTGGTLIS

-2606 ANLTTHDNAITAIG
+2606 ANLTTHDNATTAIG

-2633 ANSTLAVHLIDS
+2633 ANSTLAVHLTDS
-2645 NSGAIVTADHAN
+2645 NSGAIVTADRAN

-2670 AKSWTRDAYAYTL
+2670 TKSWTRDAYSYTL
-2683 IDTDSAINSD
+2683 IDTDSAIDSD
-2693 FAQFTVAGMDA
+2693 FAQFTVAGIDA

-2732 YADSDNAATD
+2732 YADSDNAATN

-2835 GHNSTVNGHVN
+2835 GHNATVNGHVN

-2950 RLYKG
+2950 TLYKG

-2984 DGGEV
+2984 DGGDV
-2989 TPPDDG
+2989 IPPDDG
-2995 GEVTPPDDGGEV
+2995 GD
-3007 TPPDDGGEVTPPDDG
+3007 
-3022 GEVTPPDDDGEVTP
+3022 VTP
-3036 PDDGGDITPPDDGGD
+3036 PDDGGDVTPPDDGGDVTPPDDGGDVTPPDDGGDVTPPDDGGDVTPPDDGGD

-3169 GSQFSANGSVD
+3169 GSRFSANGSVD

-3281 DSWTTRLGVR
+3281 DSWTTRLGMR

>member
-120 NLDSSTG
+120 NLDSLTG

-133 QGTITGSNEDGTIML
+133 QGTITGSSADGTILL
-148 QNGGSVINDARI
+148 QNGGSVINDGRI
-160 ENNATYEHDPEDIP
+160 ENSAIYVHNLDYGAPEIDAAI
-174 QEYAGVYMLNGGSY
+174 YMLNGGSY
-188 VSSESGVLEG
+188 VSSENGVLKG
-198 VSGVIVQSGEAHI
+198 VSGVIVQSGEVHI
-211 TNGGMINSDGSW
+211 TNGGTINSDGSW
-223 RSYGVEFRDGTYGT
+223 RSYGVELRGGAYGT

-248 SDGSGKIEDAAIY
+248 SDGSNKIEDAAIY
-261 VHTLNDMA
+261 AHTFDDIA
-269 VSGSVSVDNSGLMQS
+269 AGDSVSVDNSGLLQS
-284 DFITVALYYGS
+284 DFIAVALYHGA
-295 HFEVVNRVGGV
+295 HFEVFNRAGGV
-306 ITAGNSSLVGIKSTA
+306 ITAGNSSLVGIQSAA
-321 MELKVGVDNL
+321 MELKAGADNL

-350 YGESTSGGVITNTGS
+350 YGENTSGGVITNTGS

-432 NGNTISNQGKM
+432 NGNTITNQGKM
-443 TGVSDGLVLS
+443 TGVSDGLLIS

-490 TATSTG
+490 TTTSTG

-510 GSTIVAKDNGILINS
+510 GSAIVAKDNGILINS

-551 GTSGTITNTGTI
+551 GASGTITNTGTI

-623 NNNTLANAGAILG
+623 NNNTLANAGAISG

-643 NGSGNTL
+643 SGSGNTL
-650 TSQGKITGGTNAI
+650 TSQGKITGGTNAV

-669 KNNTLTLNTGT
+669 KNNTITLNTGT

-741 VKSGTLILNG
+741 VKSGTLIVNG

-799 VISGSGNVIKQGG
+799 VISGSGNVVKQGG

-858 NASDPFIVADL
+858 SASDPFIVADL

-898 TADLTA
+898 TADLTE
-904 TSGPAIRAKN
+904 TSGPVIRAKN

-949 ISGDFDGITIN
+949 ISGDFGDITIN

-986 ETLTWYADRYNAAI
+986 ETLTWYADRDNAAI

-1046 AENTYTGGTT
+1046 AENTYTGSTT
-1056 ISDGTLVATN
+1056 ISEGTLIATN

-1075 TDNATLELNTGGD
+1075 TDNATLEMNTGGD

-1103 DETLTLSGSNTYTGG
+1103 DETLTLSGANSYTGG
-1118 TIISG
+1118 TTISG

-1128 TNVEAL
+1128 SNVEAL
-1134 GTGDVTDNATL
+1134 GTGDITDNATL
-1145 ELNTGGDFDNAI
+1145 ELNTGGDFDNVI
-1157 GGTGSVVKSGDK
+1157 SGSGQVVKSGDK

-1210 LNTGGDFANNIGGTG
+1210 LNT
-1225 SVVKSGDKTLT
+1225 S
-1236 LSGTNSYTGGTTIS
+1236 
-1250 GGTLVA
+1250 
-1256 NNVEALGTGDVTNNA
+1256 
-1271 TLELNTGGDFDNAIS
+1271 
-1286 GSGQVVK
+1286 
-1293 SGDETLTLSGA
+1293 
-1304 NSYTGGT
+1304 
-1311 TISGGTLV
+1311 
-1319 ATNVEALGTGDI
+1319 
-1331 TDNATLELNAGGDFT
+1331 
-1346 NNIGGTG
+1346 
-1353 SVEKSGDKTLTL
+1353 
-1365 SGTNTYR
+1365 
-1372 GGTLISG
+1372 
-1379 GTLVASN
+1379 
-1386 VEALGSGDV
+1386 
-1395 TDNATLEMNT
+1395 
-1405 GGDFANNIGG
+1405 GDFANNIGG

-1430 GANSYTGGTTISG
+1430 GANSYTGGTIISG
-1443 GTLVASNVEALGT
+1443 GTLVATNVDALGT
-1456 GNVTDNA
+1456 GDVIDNA

-1485 SGDGALTLSGA
+1485 SGDDTLALSGA

-1569 TLTINLNSNTVDP
+1569 TLTINLDSNTADP

-1787 DVLTLSGANSY
+1787 
-1798 SGGTLIS
+1798 
-1805 DGTLVASNVDAL
+1805 
-1817 GSGDVTNNA
+1817 
-1826 TLEMNTGGDF
+1826 E
-1836 INNIGG
+1836 
-1842 TGRVE
+1842 
-1847 KSGDDTLTL
+1847 TLTL
-1856 SGSNTYTGGTLI
+1856 SGTNT
-1868 SDGTLVASNVEALGT
+1868 
-1883 GDVTNNAT
+1883 
-1891 LELNTGGTF
+1891 
-1900 DNAISGSGQVVKS
+1900 
-1913 GDDVLTLSGANSY
+1913 Y

-1939 NNVEA
+1939 SNVEA

-2118 TGGTLISSGT
+2118 TGGTLISG
-2128 LVATNVD
+2128 
-2135 ALGSG
+2135 
-2140 DVTDNATLELNTGGD
+2140 
-2155 FTNNISGSGQVVK
+2155 
-2168 SGDETLTL
+2168 
-2176 SGSNTYTGGT
+2176 
-2186 TINDGTLVATSVEA
+2186 
-2200 LGSGD
+2200 
-2205 VTNDAV
+2205 
-2211 LALNTGGDFANN
+2211 
-2223 IGGTGSV
+2223 
-2230 VKSGDETLT
+2230 
-2239 LSGTNSYTGGT
+2239 
-2250 TISGGTLVATNVEAL
+2250 
-2265 GTGDVTNNATLEL
+2265 
-2278 NTGGDFTNNIS
+2278 
-2289 GNGQVVKSGDDTLT
+2289 
-2303 FSGSNTY
+2303 
-2310 TGGTTIN
+2310 
-2317 DGTLV
+2317 
-2322 ATSVEALGSGDVTND
+2322 
-2337 AVLALNTGG
+2337 
-2346 DFANNIGGTGSVVK
+2346 
-2360 SGDETLTL
+2360 
-2368 SGSNTYTGSTL
+2368 
-2379 ISSGTLVANDV
+2379 
-2390 NALGTGDVTDNA
+2390 
-2402 TLMLNTGGDFIN
+2402 
-2414 NIGGTGRVEKSG
+2414 
-2426 DDTLTLSGSNSYTG
+2426 
-2440 GTLISSGTLV
+2440 GTLV

-2561 GANSYTGGTTIS
+2561 GANSYTGGTLISGGTLVATSVEALGSGDVTDNAVLELNTGGTFDNAISGSGQVVKSGDKTLTLSGANSYTGGTTIS

-2606 ANLTTHDNAITAIG
+2606 ANLTTHDNATTAIG

-2633 ANSTLAVHLIDS
+2633 ANSTLAVHLTDS
-2645 NSGAIVTADHAN
+2645 NSGAIVTADRAN

-2804 QEGALWLAETA
+2804 QEGTLWLAETA

-2835 GHNSTVNGHVN
+2835 GHNATVNGHVN
-2846 NQGSLYFVDTFT
+2846 NLGNLYFVDTFT

-2889 DGHLYLNTQLGDDSS
+2889 DGHLYLNTQLGDDNS

-2950 RLYKG
+2950 TLYKG

-2984 DGGEV
+2984 DGG
-2989 TPPDDG
+2989 D
-2995 GEVTPPDDGGEV
+2995 
-3007 TPPDDGGEVTPPDDG
+3007 
-3022 GEVTPPDDDGEVTP
+3022 VTP
-3036 PDDGGDITPPDDGGD
+3036 PDDGGDVTPPDDGGD
-3051 ITPPDGG
+3051 VTPPDDGGDVTPPDDGGDVSPPDDGGDVTPPDDGGDVTPPDGDGDVTPPDGG
-3058 DVTPVAPQYRA
+3058 DVTPVTPQYRA

-3095 QYRSADGSIWMRFKA
+3095 QYRSADGSVWMRFKA

>member
-1 MNKTYNI
+1 
-8 IWNAARGMYIVTSEL
+8 
-23 ARSGSRAIVSVSA
+23 
-36 SCAVTLLA
+36 
-44 MDAAPAVAEET
+44 
-55 RVSIPSQTTTYT
+55 
-67 LSGATPFVV
+67 
-76 ETGNTVAT
+76 
-84 DTATSA
+84 
-90 AIVGDNSNDW
+90 
-100 DLLIES
+100 
-106 GAVVGSSLTDSQAM
+106 
-120 NLDSSTG
+120 
-127 ATSVHN
+127 
-133 QGTITGSNEDGTIML
+133 
-148 QNGGSVINDARI
+148 
-160 ENNATYEHDPEDIP
+160 
-174 QEYAGVYMLNGGSY
+174 
-188 VSSESGVLEG
+188 
-198 VSGVIVQSGEAHI
+198 
-211 TNGGMINSDGSW
+211 
-223 RSYGVEFRDGTYGT
+223 
-237 IVNTGTIITTA
+237 
-248 SDGSGKIEDAAIY
+248 
-261 VHTLNDMA
+261 
-269 VSGSVSVDNSGLMQS
+269 
-284 DFITVALYYGS
+284 
-295 HFEVVNRVGGV
+295 
-306 ITAGNSSLVGIKSTA
+306 
-321 MELKVGVDNL
+321 
-331 VTNDGTISAYGTA
+331 
-344 NTYGIH
+344 
-350 YGESTSGGVITNTGS
+350 
-365 ITTTGGGSGDASVYV
+365 SGD
-380 HGNGDGTV
+380 
-388 VNNSGT
+388 
-394 MSSTVYGVYLD
+394 
-405 SARSKGHTLNNQAG
+405 KTL
-419 GAISANTAVAING
+419 T
-432 NGNTISNQGKM
+432 
-443 TGVSDGLVLS
+443 LS
-453 GNNNIVTTSGGE
+453 GNN
-465 ISGKNGIRVSKGSGN
+465 
-480 QITAK
+480 
-485 SGSKI
+485 
-490 TATSTG
+490 
-496 ISIAGGNNQVTTES
+496 
-510 GSTIVAKDNGILINS
+510 
-525 GANNVTNGGSITAT
+525 
-539 GSSIS
+539 
-544 YGIQYNS
+544 
-551 GTSGTITNTGTI
+551 
-563 TTTGK
+563 
-568 GAGDAS
+568 
-574 VYAHGGA
+574 
-581 VTINNS
+581 
-587 GTMDSSVFGVYVTT
+587 
-601 GHTLNNLAGGSITA
+601 
-615 NTAVQLNG
+615 
-623 NNNTLANAGAILG
+623 
-636 DTNGVTI
+636 
-643 NGSGNTL
+643 
-650 TSQGKITGGTNAI
+650 
-663 LINSGS
+663 
-669 KNNTLTLNTGT
+669 
-680 EISGSITD
+680 
-688 DNNSASANN
+688 
-697 NLILDGEG
+697 
-705 TLGSSISGLNS
+705 
-716 VTSSGD
+716 
-722 WTLSGATMNLSGT
+722 
-735 TNSALW
+735 
-741 VKSGTLILNG
+741 
-751 AMTAKGA
+751 
-758 TVDSGTTLQ
+758 
-767 IGNGGTLGAFNGDIV
+767 
-782 DNGTLTFNRS
+782 
-792 DAAAYGS
+792 
-799 VISGSGNVIKQGG
+799 
-812 GELTLSNNNSYS
+812 
-824 GGTTIAEGTL
+824 
-834 TATAGGALGSG
+834 
-845 NIDNRAYLKLDAA
+845 
-858 NASDPFIVADL
+858 
-869 TTHSGATVE
+869 
-878 IGAGS
+878 
-883 TLQANTLTQQDGSTL
+883 
-898 TADLTA
+898 
-904 TSGPAIRAKN
+904 
-914 VNLDGTLNVASP
+914 
-926 ASQEPIRST
+926 
-935 DDLISL
+935 
-941 ALIESDNA
+941 
-949 ISGDFDGITIN
+949 
-960 GNAMNPD
+960 
-967 AFITV
+967 
-972 VGQKNVNDTHYDLV
+972 
-986 ETLTWYADRYNAAI
+986 
-1000 DAHGTFNLADAD
+1000 
-1012 DSFTVN
+1012 
-1018 TVLENVDANSGWNGQ
+1018 
-1033 SLTKT
+1033 
-1038 GAGTLILN
+1038 
-1046 AENTYTGGTT
+1046 TYRGGTT
-1056 ISDGTLVATN
+1056 ISGGTLVATN
-1066 VEALGTGNV
+1066 VEALGSGNV
-1075 TDNATLELNTGGD
+1075 TDNATLELNTGGT
-1088 FDNAISGSGQVVKSG
+1088 FDNV
-1103 DETLTLSGSNTYTGG
+1103 
-1118 TIISG
+1118 
-1123 GTLVA
+1123 
-1128 TNVEAL
+1128 
-1134 GTGDVTDNATL
+1134 
-1145 ELNTGGDFDNAI
+1145 
-1157 GGTGSVVKSGDK
+1157 
-1169 TLTLSGANSYT
+1169 
-1180 GGTTISGGTL
+1180 
-1190 VASNVEAL
+1190 
-1198 GSGDVTDNATLE
+1198 
-1210 LNTGGDFANNIGGTG
+1210 
-1225 SVVKSGDKTLT
+1225 
-1236 LSGTNSYTGGTTIS
+1236 
-1250 GGTLVA
+1250 
-1256 NNVEALGTGDVTNNA
+1256 
-1271 TLELNTGGDFDNAIS
+1271 IS

-1304 NSYTGGT
+1304 NSY
-1311 TISGGTLV
+1311 
-1319 ATNVEALGTGDI
+1319 
-1331 TDNATLELNAGGDFT
+1331 
-1346 NNIGGTG
+1346 
-1353 SVEKSGDKTLTL
+1353 
-1365 SGTNTYR
+1365 
-1372 GGTLISG
+1372 
-1379 GTLVASN
+1379 
-1386 VEALGSGDV
+1386 
-1395 TDNATLEMNT
+1395 
-1405 GGDFANNIGG
+1405 
-1415 TGSVVKSGDKTLTLS
+1415 
-1430 GANSYTGGTTISG
+1430 
-1443 GTLVASNVEALGT
+1443 
-1456 GNVTDNA
+1456 
-1463 TLELNTG
+1463 
-1470 GDFDNAISGSGQVVK
+1470 
-1485 SGDGALTLSGA
+1485 
-1496 NSYSGATTISGG
+1496 SGATTISGG
-1508 TLIAA
+1508 TLIATH
-1513 NVNALGTG
+1513 VNALGTG

-1772 DNAISGSGQVVKSGD
+1772 DNVISGSGQVVKSGD

-1805 DGTLVASNVDAL
+1805 DGTLVASNVEAL
-1817 GSGDVTNNA
+1817 GSGDVTDNA
-1826 TLEMNTGGDF
+1826 TLELNTGGTFDNA
-1836 INNIGG
+1836 ISGSG
-1842 TGRVE
+1842 KVE
-1847 KSGDDTLTL
+1847 KSGDDALTL
-1856 SGSNTYTGGTLI
+1856 SGANTYTGGTLI

-1926 SGGTLISGGTLVA
+1926 SGGTLISDGTLVA
-1939 NNVEA
+1939 SNVEA

-1951 DNATLEMN
+1951 DDAT
-1959 TGGDFINNIGGTGRV
+1959 
-1974 EKSGDDALTLSGS
+1974 
-1987 NTYTGGTTINDGT
+1987 
-2000 LIATSV
+2000 
-2006 DALGSGDVTNNAVLE
+2006 LE
-2021 LNTGGD
+2021 LNTGGTFD
-2027 FINNIGGT
+2027 NAIGGS
-2035 GRVEKSGDETLTLS
+2035 GNVVKSGADTLTLS
-2049 GSNTYTGGTL
+2049 GSNSYTGGTL
-2059 ISGGT
+2059 INGGT
-2064 LVATNVEALG
+2064 LVASNVEALG
-2074 TGDVTDN
+2074 TGDVTNN
-2081 AVLELNT
+2081 ATLELNT

-2113 GSNSY
+2113 GSNTY
-2118 TGGTLISSGT
+2118 TGGTLI
-2128 LVATNVD
+2128 N
-2135 ALGSG
+2135 
-2140 DVTDNATLELNTGGD
+2140 
-2155 FTNNISGSGQVVK
+2155 
-2168 SGDETLTL
+2168 
-2176 SGSNTYTGGT
+2176 
-2186 TINDGTLVATSVEA
+2186 
-2200 LGSGD
+2200 
-2205 VTNDAV
+2205 
-2211 LALNTGGDFANN
+2211 
-2223 IGGTGSV
+2223 
-2230 VKSGDETLT
+2230 
-2239 LSGTNSYTGGT
+2239 
-2250 TISGGTLVATNVEAL
+2250 GGTLVASNVE
-2265 GTGDVTNNATLEL
+2265 
-2278 NTGGDFTNNIS
+2278 
-2289 GNGQVVKSGDDTLT
+2289 
-2303 FSGSNTY
+2303 
-2310 TGGTTIN
+2310 
-2317 DGTLV
+2317 
-2322 ATSVEALGSGDVTND
+2322 
-2337 AVLALNTGG
+2337 
-2346 DFANNIGGTGSVVK
+2346 
-2360 SGDETLTL
+2360 
-2368 SGSNTYTGSTL
+2368 
-2379 ISSGTLVANDV
+2379 
-2390 NALGTGDVTDNA
+2390 ALGTGDVTDNA
-2402 TLMLNTGGDFIN
+2402 TL
-2414 NIGGTGRVEKSG
+2414 
-2426 DDTLTLSGSNSYTG
+2426 
-2440 GTLISSGTLV
+2440 
-2450 ATNVDAL
+2450 A
-2457 GSGDVTDNATLEL
+2457 L

-2493 LTLSGANS
+2493 LTLSGTNS
-2501 YTGGTLISSGTL
+2501 YTGGTTISGGSL
-2513 VANDVNALGTGDV
+2513 VATNVEALGTGDV

-2540 DNAISGSGQVVKSGD
+2540 ANNIGGTGSVVKSGDKTLTLSGTNSYTGGTTINDGTLVATSVDALGSGDVTDNATLELNTSGTFDNVISGSGQVVKSGD
-2555 ETLTLS
+2555 DALTLS

-2606 ANLTTHDNAITAIG
+2606 ANLTTHDNATTAIG

-2633 ANSTLAVHLIDS
+2633 ANSTLAVHLTDS
-2645 NSGAIVTADHAN
+2645 NSGAIVTADRAN

-2683 IDTDSAINSD
+2683 IDTDSAIDSD

-2767 TLNPDSAT
+2767 TLNPESAT

-2804 QEGALWLAETA
+2804 QEGALWLTETA

-2835 GHNSTVNGHVN
+2835 GHNATVNGHVN
-2846 NQGSLYFVDTFT
+2846 NLGSLYFVDTFT

-2950 RLYKG
+2950 TLYKG

-2984 DGGEV
+2984 DGGDVTPPDDGGDV

-2995 GEVTPPDDGGEV
+2995 GEVTPPDDGG
-3007 TPPDDGGEVTPPDDG
+3007 D
-3022 GEVTPPDDDGEVTP
+3022 VTP
-3036 PDDGGDITPPDDGGD
+3036 PDDGGDVSPPDDGGDVTPPDDGGDVTPPDDDGD

-3095 QYRSADGSIWMRFKA
+3095 QYRSADGSVWMRFKA

-3351 VYAQAAGQ
+3351 VYAQAVGQ

>member
-120 NLDSSTG
+120 NLDSLTG

-133 QGTITGSNEDGTIML
+133 QGTITGSNEDGTILL

-160 ENNATYEHDPEDIP
+160 ENSATYEHDPEDIP

-211 TNGGMINSDGSW
+211 TNGGMISSDGSW

-248 SDGSGKIEDAAIY
+248 SDGSNKIEDAAIY

-284 DFITVALYYGS
+284 DFITVALYHGS

-365 ITTTGGGSGDASVYV
+365 ITTTGGGAGDASVYV
-380 HGNGDGTV
+380 HGNGDGTI

-394 MSSTVYGVYLD
+394 MSSSVYGVYLD

-432 NGNTISNQGKM
+432 NGNTITNQGKM
-443 TGVSDGLVLS
+443 TGVSDGLLIS

-496 ISIAGGNNQVTTES
+496 ISIASGNNQVTTES
-510 GSTIVAKDNGILINS
+510 GSAIVAKDNGILINS

-539 GSSIS
+539 GSSNS

-551 GTSGTITNTGTI
+551 GASGTITNTGTI

-568 GAGDAS
+568 GVGDAS

-643 NGSGNTL
+643 SGSGNTL
-650 TSQGKITGGTNAI
+650 TSQGKITGGTNAV

-669 KNNTLTLNTGT
+669 KNNTITLNTGT

-799 VISGSGNVIKQGG
+799 VISGSGNVVKQGG

-845 NIDNRAYLKLDAA
+845 NIDNRAYLKLEAA
-858 NASDPFIVADL
+858 SASDPFIVADL

-898 TADLTA
+898 TADLTE

-949 ISGDFDGITIN
+949 ISGDFDDITIN

-986 ETLTWYADRYNAAI
+986 ETLTWYADRDNAAI

-1046 AENTYTGGTT
+1046 AENTYTGSTT
-1056 ISDGTLVATN
+1056 ISEGTLIATN
-1066 VEALGTGNV
+1066 VEALGTGDV
-1075 TDNATLELNTGGD
+1075 TNDAVLELNTGGD

-1103 DETLTLSGSNTYTGG
+1103 DEMLTLSGSNT
-1118 TIISG
+1118 
-1123 GTLVA
+1123 
-1128 TNVEAL
+1128 
-1134 GTGDVTDNATL
+1134 
-1145 ELNTGGDFDNAI
+1145 
-1157 GGTGSVVKSGDK
+1157 
-1169 TLTLSGANSYT
+1169 YT

-1210 LNTGGDFANNIGGTG
+1210 LNTGGDFDNNIGGTG

-1236 LSGTNSYTGGTTIS
+1236 LSGANSYTGGTTIS
-1250 GGTLVA
+1250 GGTLVVS
-1256 NNVEALGTGDVTNNA
+1256 NVEALGSGDVTDNA
-1271 TLELNTGGDFDNAIS
+1271 TLELNTGGDFDNNIGGT
-1286 GSGQVVK
+1286 GSVVK

-1353 SVEKSGDKTLTL
+1353 SVVKSGDKTLTL

-1372 GGTLISG
+1372 GGTLISD

-1386 VEALGSGDV
+1386 VEALGTGNV
-1395 TDNATLEMNT
+1395 TDNATLELST

-1443 GTLVASNVEALGT
+1443 GTLVASNVEALGS
-1456 GNVTDNA
+1456 GDITDNA

-1485 SGDGALTLSGA
+1485 SGDKTLTLSGA

-1508 TLIAA
+1508 TLIATH
-1513 NVNALGTG
+1513 VNALGTG

-1569 TLTINLNSNTVDP
+1569 TLTINLNSNTADP

-1805 DGTLVASNVDAL
+1805 DGTLVASNVEAL
-1817 GSGDVTNNA
+1817 GTGDVTDDA
-1826 TLEMNTGGDF
+1826 TLELNTGGDF
-1836 INNIGG
+1836 TNNIGGTGCVEKSGDDTLTLSGSNTYTGGTLISGGTLVANDVNALGTGDVTDDATLELNTGGDFTNNIGG

-1868 SDGTLVASNVEALGT
+1868 S
-1883 GDVTNNAT
+1883 
-1891 LELNTGGTF
+1891 
-1900 DNAISGSGQVVKS
+1900 
-1913 GDDVLTLSGANSY
+1913 
-1926 SGGTLISGGTLVA
+1926 GGTLVA
-1939 NNVEA
+1939 NDVNA

-1951 DNATLEMN
+1951 DNAALMLN
-1959 TGGDFINNIGGTGRV
+1959 TGGDFTNNIGGTGRV
-1974 EKSGDDALTLSGS
+1974 EKSGDG
-1987 NTYTGGTTINDGT
+1987 
-2000 LIATSV
+2000 
-2006 DALGSGDVTNNAVLE
+2006 
-2021 LNTGGD
+2021 
-2027 FINNIGGT
+2027 
-2035 GRVEKSGDETLTLS
+2035 TLTLS
-2049 GSNTYTGGTL
+2049 GGNTYTGGTL

-2064 LVATNVEALG
+2064 LVATNVDALGSGDVTDNATLELNTGGDFDNAISGSGQVVKSGDETLTLSGANSYTGGTLISGGTLVASNVEALG

-2081 AVLELNT
+2081 ATLELNT

-2094 NIGGTGRVEKS
+2094 SIGGTGRVEKS
-2105 GDDTLTLS
+2105 ADETLTLS
-2113 GSNSY
+2113 GTNSY
-2118 TGGTLISSGT
+2118 TGGTLISGGT
-2128 LVATNVD
+2128 LIATNVD

-2176 SGSNTYTGGT
+2176 SGANTYTGGT
-2186 TINDGTLVATSVEA
+2186 TISGGTLVASNVEA
-2200 LGSGD
+2200 LGTGD
-2205 VTNDAV
+2205 VTDNAT
-2211 LALNTGGDFANN
+2211 LELNTS
-2223 IGGTGSV
+2223 GTFDNVISGSGQV
-2230 VKSGDETLT
+2230 VKSGDDALT
-2239 LSGTNSYTGGT
+2239 LSGANSYTGGT
-2250 TISGGTLVATNVEAL
+2250 TISGGTLVA
-2265 GTGDVTNNATLEL
+2265 
-2278 NTGGDFTNNIS
+2278 
-2289 GNGQVVKSGDDTLT
+2289 
-2303 FSGSNTY
+2303 SN
-2310 TGGTTIN
+2310 
-2317 DGTLV
+2317 
-2322 ATSVEALGSGDVTND
+2322 VEALGSGDVTND
-2337 AVLALNTGG
+2337 AVLELNTGG
-2346 DFANNIGGTGSVVK
+2346 DFTNN
-2360 SGDETLTL
+2360 
-2368 SGSNTYTGSTL
+2368 
-2379 ISSGTLVANDV
+2379 
-2390 NALGTGDVTDNA
+2390 
-2402 TLMLNTGGDFIN
+2402 
-2414 NIGGTGRVEKSG
+2414 
-2426 DDTLTLSGSNSYTG
+2426 
-2440 GTLISSGTLV
+2440 
-2450 ATNVDAL
+2450 
-2457 GSGDVTDNATLEL
+2457 
-2470 NTGGTFD
+2470 
-2477 NAISGSGQVV
+2477 ISGSGQVV

-2501 YTGGTLISSGTL
+2501 YTGGTTISGGTL
-2513 VANDVNALGTGDV
+2513 IASNVEALGSGDV
-2526 TDNAVLELNTGGDF
+2526 TNDAVLELNTGGDF

-2555 ETLTLS
+2555 DALTLS
-2561 GANSYTGGTTIS
+2561 GANTYTGGTTIS

-2606 ANLTTHDNAITAIG
+2606 ANLTTHDNATTAIG

-2633 ANSTLAVHLIDS
+2633 ANSTLAVHLTNS

-2683 IDTDSAINSD
+2683 IDSDSAIDSD

-2767 TLNPDSAT
+2767 TLDPDSAT
-2775 YWDGKSLIKRGAGTL
+2775 DWDGKSLIKRGAGTL

-2823 QAVNIAANAAFG
+2823 QAVNIAANAVFG
-2835 GHNSTVNGHVN
+2835 GHNATVNGHVN
-2846 NQGSLYFVDTFT
+2846 NLGSLYFVDTFT

-2950 RLYKG
+2950 TLYKG

-2984 DGGEV
+2984 DGGDV

-2995 GEVTPPDDGGEV
+2995 GDV

-3036 PDDGGDITPPDDGGD
+3036 PDDGGDVTPPDDDGD

-3058 DVTPVAPQYRA
+3058 DVTPVTPQYRA

-3095 QYRSADGSIWMRFKA
+3095 QYRSADGSVWMRFKA

-3146 VTVGLMGSYINAS
+3146 VTVGLMGSYINAN

>member
-84 DTATSA
+84 DTAASA

-120 NLDSSTG
+120 NLDSLTG

-133 QGTITGSNEDGTIML
+133 QGTITGSNEDGTILL
-148 QNGGSVINDARI
+148 QNGGSVVNDALI
-160 ENNATYEHDPEDIP
+160 ENSATYVHEPQDIP

-248 SDGSGKIEDAAIY
+248 SDGSNKIEDAAIY

-350 YGESTSGGVITNTGS
+350 YGENTSGGVITNTGS

-380 HGNGDGTV
+380 HGKGDGTV

-394 MSSTVYGVYLD
+394 MSSSVYGVYLD
-405 SARSKGHTLNNQAG
+405 SANSKGHTLNNQAG

-432 NGNTISNQGKM
+432 NGNTVTNQGKM

-496 ISIAGGNNQVTTES
+496 ISIASGNNQVTTES
-510 GSTIVAKDNGILINS
+510 GSAIVAKDNGILINS

-551 GTSGTITNTGTI
+551 GTSGTITNTGAI

-587 GTMDSSVFGVYVTT
+587 GTMDSSVYGVYVTT

-688 DNNSASANN
+688 GNNSASANN

-722 WTLSGATMNLSGT
+722 WTMSGATMNLSGT

-767 IGNGGTLGAFNGDIV
+767 IGNSGTLGVFNGDIV

-858 NASDPFIVADL
+858 SASDPFIVADL

-1056 ISDGTLVATN
+1056 ISGGTLVATN

-1103 DETLTLSGSNTYTGG
+1103 DGTLTLSGANTY
-1118 TIISG
+1118 SG
-1123 GTLVA
+1123 GTLISDGTLIAGRVD
-1128 TNVEAL
+1128 VL
-1134 GTGDVTDNATL
+1134 GSGDVTDNATL
-1145 ELNTGGDFDNAI
+1145 EMNTGGTFSNTI
-1157 GGTGSVVKSGDK
+1157 SGSGQVVKSGDK
-1169 TLTLSGANSYT
+1169 TLTLSGVNSYT

-1190 VASNVEAL
+1190 VASNVDAL
-1198 GSGDVTDNATLE
+1198 G
-1210 LNTGGDFANNIGGTG
+1210 
-1225 SVVKSGDKTLT
+1225 
-1236 LSGTNSYTGGTTIS
+1236 
-1250 GGTLVA
+1250 
-1256 NNVEALGTGDVTNNA
+1256 
-1271 TLELNTGGDFDNAIS
+1271 
-1286 GSGQVVK
+1286 
-1293 SGDETLTLSGA
+1293 
-1304 NSYTGGT
+1304 
-1311 TISGGTLV
+1311 
-1319 ATNVEALGTGDI
+1319 
-1331 TDNATLELNAGGDFT
+1331 
-1346 NNIGGTG
+1346 
-1353 SVEKSGDKTLTL
+1353 
-1365 SGTNTYR
+1365 R
-1372 GGTLISG
+1372 
-1379 GTLVASN
+1379 
-1386 VEALGSGDV
+1386 GDV

-1443 GTLVASNVEALGT
+1443 GTLVATNVEALGT
-1456 GNVTDNA
+1456 GSVTDNA

-1485 SGDGALTLSGA
+1485 SGDKTLTLSGA

-1508 TLIAA
+1508 TLMATH
-1513 NVNALGTG
+1513 VNALGTG

-1569 TLTINLNSNTVDP
+1569 TLTINLDSNTADP

-1758 TDDATLELNTGGTF
+1758 TDNATLEMNTGGTF

-1787 DVLTLSGANSY
+1787 KTLTLSGANSY

-1805 DGTLVASNVDAL
+1805 DGTLIAGRVDVLGSGDVTDNATLEMNTGGTFSNTISGSGQVVKSGDKTLTLSGVNTYTGGTLISGGTLVGSNVEAL
-1817 GSGDVTNNA
+1817 GTGDVTNNA
-1826 TLEMNTGGDF
+1826 TLELNTSGDF
-1836 INNIGG
+1836 DNAISGSG
-1842 TGRVE
+1842 KVE
-1847 KSGDDTLTL
+1847 KSGDDALTL

-1883 GDVTNNAT
+1883 GDVT
-1891 LELNTGGTF
+1891 
-1900 DNAISGSGQVVKS
+1900 
-1913 GDDVLTLSGANSY
+1913 
-1926 SGGTLISGGTLVA
+1926 
-1939 NNVEA
+1939 
-1944 LGTGDVT
+1944 
-1951 DNATLEMN
+1951 DNATLALN
-1959 TGGDFINNIGGTGRV
+1959 AGGDFTNNIGGTGRV

-1987 NTYTGGTTINDGT
+1987 NTYTGGT
-2000 LIATSV
+2000 
-2006 DALGSGDVTNNAVLE
+2006 
-2021 LNTGGD
+2021 
-2027 FINNIGGT
+2027 
-2035 GRVEKSGDETLTLS
+2035 
-2049 GSNTYTGGTL
+2049 L
-2059 ISGGT
+2059 ISG
-2064 LVATNVEALG
+2064 
-2074 TGDVTDN
+2074 
-2081 AVLELNT
+2081 
-2088 GGDFIN
+2088 
-2094 NIGGTGRVEKS
+2094 
-2105 GDDTLTLS
+2105 
-2113 GSNSY
+2113 
-2118 TGGTLISSGT
+2118 
-2128 LVATNVD
+2128 
-2135 ALGSG
+2135 
-2140 DVTDNATLELNTGGD
+2140 
-2155 FTNNISGSGQVVK
+2155 
-2168 SGDETLTL
+2168 
-2176 SGSNTYTGGT
+2176 
-2186 TINDGTLVATSVEA
+2186 
-2200 LGSGD
+2200 
-2205 VTNDAV
+2205 
-2211 LALNTGGDFANN
+2211 
-2223 IGGTGSV
+2223 
-2230 VKSGDETLT
+2230 
-2239 LSGTNSYTGGT
+2239 
-2250 TISGGTLVATNVEAL
+2250 
-2265 GTGDVTNNATLEL
+2265 
-2278 NTGGDFTNNIS
+2278 
-2289 GNGQVVKSGDDTLT
+2289 
-2303 FSGSNTY
+2303 
-2310 TGGTTIN
+2310 
-2317 DGTLV
+2317 
-2322 ATSVEALGSGDVTND
+2322 
-2337 AVLALNTGG
+2337 
-2346 DFANNIGGTGSVVK
+2346 
-2360 SGDETLTL
+2360 
-2368 SGSNTYTGSTL
+2368 
-2379 ISSGTLVANDV
+2379 GTLVANDV

-2402 TLMLNTGGDFIN
+2402 TLMLNTGGDFTN
-2414 NIGGTGRVEKSG
+2414 NIGGTGCVEKSG
-2426 DDTLTLSGSNSYTG
+2426 DG
-2440 GTLISSGTLV
+2440 
-2450 ATNVDAL
+2450 
-2457 GSGDVTDNATLEL
+2457 
-2470 NTGGTFD
+2470 
-2477 NAISGSGQVV
+2477 
-2487 KSGDET
+2487 T

-2501 YTGGTLISSGTL
+2501 YTGGTLISGGTL
-2513 VANDVNALGTGDV
+2513 VANDVNALGTGDI
-2526 TDNAVLELNTGGDF
+2526 TDNATLALNAVGDFNNAISGSGKVEKSGDGTLTFSGANSYRGGTTISGGTLLASNVEALGTGDVTNNATLALNTGGDF
-2540 DNAISGSGQVVKSGD
+2540 DNAISGSGNVVKSGAD
-2555 ETLTLS
+2555 TLTLS
-2561 GANSYTGGTTIS
+2561 GNNSYRGGTTIND
-2573 GGTLVASNVEA
+2573 GTLIAGRVNA

-2606 ANLTTHDNAITAIG
+2606 ANLTTHDNATTAIG

-2633 ANSTLAVHLIDS
+2633 ANGTLDVHLTDS
-2645 NSGAIVTADHAN
+2645 NSGAIVTADRAN

-2670 AKSWTRDAYAYTL
+2670 TKSWTRDAYAYTL
-2683 IDTDSAINSD
+2683 IDTDSAIDSD

-2732 YADSDNAATD
+2732 YADSDNAATN

-2752 GHSFTLNTALTDVDA
+2752 GHSFTLNTALTDVGA

-2835 GHNSTVNGHVN
+2835 GHNATVNGHVN
-2846 NQGSLYFVDTFT
+2846 NLGSLYFVDTFT

-2950 RLYKG
+2950 TLYKG

-2995 GEVTPPDDGGEV
+2995 GD
-3007 TPPDDGGEVTPPDDG
+3007 
-3022 GEVTPPDDDGEVTP
+3022 VTP
-3036 PDDGGDITPPDDGGD
+3036 PDDGGDVIPPDDGGDVTPPDDGGDVTPPDDGGDVTPPDDGGDVTPPDDGGDVTPPDDDGD

-3095 QYRSADGSIWMRFKA
+3095 QYRSADGSVWMRFKA

-3146 VTVGLMGSYINAS
+3146 VTVGLMGSYINAN

>member
-84 DTATSA
+84 DIATSA

-120 NLDSSTG
+120 NLDSLTG

-133 QGTITGSNEDGTIML
+133 QGTITGSNEDGTILL
-148 QNGGSVINDARI
+148 QNGGSVINDGRI
-160 ENNATYEHDPEDIP
+160 ENSATYEHDPQDIP

-284 DFITVALYYGS
+284 DFITVALYHGS

-365 ITTTGGGSGDASVYV
+365 ITTTGGGAGDASVYV

-419 GAISANTAVAING
+419 SAISANTAVAING
-432 NGNTISNQGKM
+432 NGNTITNQGKM
-443 TGVSDGLVLS
+443 TGVSDGLLIS

-496 ISIAGGNNQVTTES
+496 ISIASGNNQVTTES
-510 GSTIVAKDNGILINS
+510 GSAIVAKDNGILINS

-539 GSSIS
+539 GSSNS

-551 GTSGTITNTGTI
+551 GASGTITNTGTI

-568 GAGDAS
+568 GVGDAS

-601 GHTLNNLAGGSITA
+601 GHTLNNLAGGSISA
-615 NTAVQLNG
+615 NTAVQFHG
-623 NNNTLANAGAILG
+623 NNNKLANAGAISG

-643 NGSGNTL
+643 SGSGNTL
-650 TSQGKITGGTNAI
+650 TNQGKITGGTNAI

-799 VISGSGNVIKQGG
+799 VISGSGNVVKQGG

-858 NASDPFIVADL
+858 SASDPFIVADL

-1046 AENTYTGGTT
+1046 AENTYTGGTL
-1056 ISDGTLVATN
+1056 ISDGTLVASN
-1066 VEALGTGNV
+1066 VEALGTGDI
-1075 TDNATLELNTGGD
+1075 TDNAVLELNTGGD

-1293 SGDETLTLSGA
+1293 SGD
-1304 NSYTGGT
+1304 
-1311 TISGGTLV
+1311 
-1319 ATNVEALGTGDI
+1319 
-1331 TDNATLELNAGGDFT
+1331 
-1346 NNIGGTG
+1346 
-1353 SVEKSGDKTLTL
+1353 KT
-1365 SGTNTYR
+1365 
-1372 GGTLISG
+1372 
-1379 GTLVASN
+1379 
-1386 VEALGSGDV
+1386 
-1395 TDNATLEMNT
+1395 
-1405 GGDFANNIGG
+1405 
-1415 TGSVVKSGDKTLTLS
+1415 
-1430 GANSYTGGTTISG
+1430 
-1443 GTLVASNVEALGT
+1443 
-1456 GNVTDNA
+1456 
-1463 TLELNTG
+1463 
-1470 GDFDNAISGSGQVVK
+1470 
-1485 SGDGALTLSGA
+1485 LTLSGA

-1508 TLIAA
+1508 TLIATH
-1513 NVNALGTG
+1513 VNALGTG

-1569 TLTINLNSNTVDP
+1569 TLTINLNGNTVDP

-1772 DNAISGSGQVVKSGD
+1772 DNAIGGSGNVVKSG
-1787 DVLTLSGANSY
+1787 A
-1798 SGGTLIS
+1798 
-1805 DGTLVASNVDAL
+1805 
-1817 GSGDVTNNA
+1817 
-1826 TLEMNTGGDF
+1826 
-1836 INNIGG
+1836 
-1842 TGRVE
+1842 
-1847 KSGDDTLTL
+1847 
-1856 SGSNTYTGGTLI
+1856 
-1868 SDGTLVASNVEALGT
+1868 
-1883 GDVTNNAT
+1883 
-1891 LELNTGGTF
+1891 
-1900 DNAISGSGQVVKS
+1900 
-1913 GDDVLTLSGANSY
+1913 
-1926 SGGTLISGGTLVA
+1926 
-1939 NNVEA
+1939 
-1944 LGTGDVT
+1944 
-1951 DNATLEMN
+1951 
-1959 TGGDFINNIGGTGRV
+1959 
-1974 EKSGDDALTLSGS
+1974 
-1987 NTYTGGTTINDGT
+1987 
-2000 LIATSV
+2000 
-2006 DALGSGDVTNNAVLE
+2006 
-2021 LNTGGD
+2021 
-2027 FINNIGGT
+2027 
-2035 GRVEKSGDETLTLS
+2035 ETLTLS
-2049 GSNTYTGGTL
+2049 GS
-2059 ISGGT
+2059 
-2064 LVATNVEALG
+2064 
-2074 TGDVTDN
+2074 
-2081 AVLELNT
+2081 
-2088 GGDFIN
+2088 
-2094 NIGGTGRVEKS
+2094 
-2105 GDDTLTLS
+2105 
-2113 GSNSY
+2113 
-2118 TGGTLISSGT
+2118 
-2128 LVATNVD
+2128 
-2135 ALGSG
+2135 
-2140 DVTDNATLELNTGGD
+2140 
-2155 FTNNISGSGQVVK
+2155 
-2168 SGDETLTL
+2168 
-2176 SGSNTYTGGT
+2176 
-2186 TINDGTLVATSVEA
+2186 
-2200 LGSGD
+2200 
-2205 VTNDAV
+2205 
-2211 LALNTGGDFANN
+2211 
-2223 IGGTGSV
+2223 
-2230 VKSGDETLT
+2230 
-2239 LSGTNSYTGGT
+2239 
-2250 TISGGTLVATNVEAL
+2250 
-2265 GTGDVTNNATLEL
+2265 
-2278 NTGGDFTNNIS
+2278 
-2289 GNGQVVKSGDDTLT
+2289 
-2303 FSGSNTY
+2303 
-2310 TGGTTIN
+2310 
-2317 DGTLV
+2317 
-2322 ATSVEALGSGDVTND
+2322 
-2337 AVLALNTGG
+2337 
-2346 DFANNIGGTGSVVK
+2346 
-2360 SGDETLTL
+2360 
-2368 SGSNTYTGSTL
+2368 
-2379 ISSGTLVANDV
+2379 
-2390 NALGTGDVTDNA
+2390 
-2402 TLMLNTGGDFIN
+2402 
-2414 NIGGTGRVEKSG
+2414 
-2426 DDTLTLSGSNSYTG
+2426 
-2440 GTLISSGTLV
+2440 
-2450 ATNVDAL
+2450 
-2457 GSGDVTDNATLEL
+2457 
-2470 NTGGTFD
+2470 
-2477 NAISGSGQVV
+2477 
-2487 KSGDET
+2487 
-2493 LTLSGANS
+2493 
-2501 YTGGTLISSGTL
+2501 
-2513 VANDVNALGTGDV
+2513 
-2526 TDNAVLELNTGGDF
+2526 
-2540 DNAISGSGQVVKSGD
+2540 
-2555 ETLTLS
+2555 
-2561 GANSYTGGTTIS
+2561 NSYTGGTTIS

-2633 ANSTLAVHLIDS
+2633 ANSTLAVHLTDS
-2645 NSGAIVTADHAN
+2645 NSGAIVTADRAN

-2683 IDTDSAINSD
+2683 IDSDSAIDSD

-2835 GHNSTVNGHVN
+2835 GHNATVNGHVN
-2846 NQGSLYFVDTFT
+2846 NLGNLYFVDTFT

-3281 DSWTTRLGVR
+3281 DSWTTRLGMR

>member
-76 ETGNTVAT
+76 EAGNTIAT
-84 DTATSA
+84 DTAASA

-106 GAVVGSSLTDSQAM
+106 GAVVGSSLIDSQAM
-120 NLDSSTG
+120 NLDSLTG

-133 QGTITGSNEDGTIML
+133 QGTITGSSADGTILL
-148 QNGGSVINDARI
+148 QNGGSVINDGRI
-160 ENNATYEHDPEDIP
+160 ENSAIYVHNLDLGAPEIDAAI
-174 QEYAGVYMLNGGSY
+174 YMLNGGSY
-188 VSSESGVLEG
+188 VSSENGVLKG
-198 VSGVIVQSGEAHI
+198 VSGVIVQSGEVHI
-211 TNGGMINSDGSW
+211 TNGGTINSDGSW
-223 RSYGVEFRDGTYGT
+223 RSYGVELRGGAYGT

-248 SDGSGKIEDAAIY
+248 SDGSGEIEDAAIY
-261 VHTLNDMA
+261 AHTFDDIA
-269 VSGSVSVDNSGLMQS
+269 AGDYVSVDNSGLLQS
-284 DFITVALYYGS
+284 DFIAVALYHGA
-295 HFEVVNRVGGV
+295 HFEVINRAGGV
-306 ITAGNSSLVGIKSTA
+306 ITAGNSSLVGIQSAA
-321 MELKVGVDNL
+321 MELKAGANNL

-365 ITTTGGGSGDASVYV
+365 ITTTGGGAGDASVYV

-432 NGNTISNQGKM
+432 NGNTITNQGKM
-443 TGVSDGLVLS
+443 TGVSDGLLIS

-490 TATSTG
+490 TTTSTG
-496 ISIAGGNNQVTTES
+496 ISIAGGNNQITTES
-510 GSTIVAKDNGILINS
+510 GSAIVAKDNGILINS

-544 YGIQYNS
+544 YGIHYYS

-615 NTAVQLNG
+615 NTAVQFHG

-643 NGSGNTL
+643 SGSGNTL
-650 TSQGKITGGTNAI
+650 TNQGKITGGTNAI

-767 IGNGGTLGAFNGDIV
+767 IGNSGTLGTFNGDIV

-799 VISGSGNVIKQGG
+799 VISGSGNVVKQGG

-858 NASDPFIVADL
+858 SASDPFIVADL

-1056 ISDGTLVATN
+1056 ISEGTLVANN

-1103 DETLTLSGSNTYTGG
+1103 DKTLTLSGANSYTGG
-1118 TIISG
+1118 TTISG

-1134 GTGDVTDNATL
+1134 GSGDVTDNATL
-1145 ELNTGGDFDNAI
+1145 ELNTGGTFDNVI
-1157 GGTGSVVKSGDK
+1157 SGSGQVVKSGDEM
-1169 TLTLSGANSYT
+1169 LTLSGANSYT

-1210 LNTGGDFANNIGGTG
+1210 LNTGGDFDNAISG
-1225 SVVKSGDKTLT
+1225 SGQVVKSGDDALT
-1236 LSGTNSYTGGTTIS
+1236 LSGNNSYTGGTLIS
-1250 GGTLVA
+1250 DGTLVA
-1256 NNVEALGTGDVTNNA
+1256 SNVEALGSGDVTNDA
-1271 TLELNTGGDFDNAIS
+1271 VLELNTGGDFDNAIS
-1286 GSGQVVK
+1286 GSGQ
-1293 SGDETLTLSGA
+1293 
-1304 NSYTGGT
+1304 
-1311 TISGGTLV
+1311 
-1319 ATNVEALGTGDI
+1319 
-1331 TDNATLELNAGGDFT
+1331 
-1346 NNIGGTG
+1346 
-1353 SVEKSGDKTLTL
+1353 
-1365 SGTNTYR
+1365 
-1372 GGTLISG
+1372 
-1379 GTLVASN
+1379 
-1386 VEALGSGDV
+1386 
-1395 TDNATLEMNT
+1395 
-1405 GGDFANNIGG
+1405 
-1415 TGSVVKSGDKTLTLS
+1415 VVKSGDKTLTLS

-1443 GTLVASNVEALGT
+1443 GTLVASNVEALGS
-1456 GNVTDNA
+1456 GDITDNA

-1485 SGDGALTLSGA
+1485 SGDETLTLSG
-1496 NSYSGATTISGG
+1496 T
-1508 TLIAA
+1508 
-1513 NVNALGTG
+1513 
-1521 AIDNRASLLLDAS
+1521 
-1534 GQFTVTDLTTES
+1534 
-1546 GGNTEIGAG
+1546 
-1555 STLQATTLTQKSDS
+1555 
-1569 TLTINLNSNTVDP
+1569 
-1582 VIHAA
+1582 
-1587 SQVSLAGTLDITG
+1587 
-1600 VGDVLD
+1600 
-1606 SDPASTDDLD
+1606 
-1616 TFTLIASD
+1616 
-1624 KTIAGDFEKLT
+1624 
-1635 VAGMDADLADFITVD
+1635 
-1650 GRIDD
+1650 
-1655 TGKQYEL
+1655 
-1662 TTALTWYAD
+1662 
-1671 RDDAVTDA
+1671 
-1679 HGTFNLTNADGSF
+1679 
-1692 AVNTV
+1692 
-1697 LENVDATLDPASAT
+1697 
-1711 GWDGTSL
+1711 
-1718 IKQGAGTLILN
+1718 
-1729 AENTYT
+1729 NTYT
-1735 GGTTISGGTL
+1735 GGTTIS
-1745 VATNVDALGSGDV
+1745 
-1758 TDDATLELNTGGTF
+1758 GGTF

-1787 DVLTLSGANSY
+1787 D
-1798 SGGTLIS
+1798 
-1805 DGTLVASNVDAL
+1805 
-1817 GSGDVTNNA
+1817 
-1826 TLEMNTGGDF
+1826 
-1836 INNIGG
+1836 
-1842 TGRVE
+1842 
-1847 KSGDDTLTL
+1847 TLTL
-1856 SGSNTYTGGTLI
+1856 SGSNTYTGGTII
-1868 SDGTLVASNVEALGT
+1868 SGGTLVASNVEALGT
-1883 GDVTNNAT
+1883 GDVTNDAV
-1891 LELNTGGTF
+1891 LELNTGGDF
-1900 DNAISGSGQVVKS
+1900 DNAISGSGQVV
-1913 GDDVLTLSGANSY
+1913 
-1926 SGGTLISGGTLVA
+1926 
-1939 NNVEA
+1939 
-1944 LGTGDVT
+1944 
-1951 DNATLEMN
+1951 
-1959 TGGDFINNIGGTGRV
+1959 
-1974 EKSGDDALTLSGS
+1974 
-1987 NTYTGGTTINDGT
+1987 
-2000 LIATSV
+2000 
-2006 DALGSGDVTNNAVLE
+2006 
-2021 LNTGGD
+2021 
-2027 FINNIGGT
+2027 
-2035 GRVEKSGDETLTLS
+2035 KSGDETLTLS

-2064 LVATNVEALG
+2064 LVASNVEALGSGDVTNDAVLELNTGGDFTNAISGSGQVVKSGDETLTLSGANSYTGGTLISGGTLIASNVEALG

-2088 GGDFIN
+2088 GGDF
-2094 NIGGTGRVEKS
+2094 
-2105 GDDTLTLS
+2105 
-2113 GSNSY
+2113 
-2118 TGGTLISSGT
+2118 
-2128 LVATNVD
+2128 
-2135 ALGSG
+2135 
-2140 DVTDNATLELNTGGD
+2140 
-2155 FTNNISGSGQVVK
+2155 
-2168 SGDETLTL
+2168 
-2176 SGSNTYTGGT
+2176 
-2186 TINDGTLVATSVEA
+2186 
-2200 LGSGD
+2200 
-2205 VTNDAV
+2205 
-2211 LALNTGGDFANN
+2211 
-2223 IGGTGSV
+2223 
-2230 VKSGDETLT
+2230 
-2239 LSGTNSYTGGT
+2239 
-2250 TISGGTLVATNVEAL
+2250 
-2265 GTGDVTNNATLEL
+2265 
-2278 NTGGDFTNNIS
+2278 
-2289 GNGQVVKSGDDTLT
+2289 
-2303 FSGSNTY
+2303 
-2310 TGGTTIN
+2310 
-2317 DGTLV
+2317 
-2322 ATSVEALGSGDVTND
+2322 
-2337 AVLALNTGG
+2337 
-2346 DFANNIGGTGSVVK
+2346 
-2360 SGDETLTL
+2360 
-2368 SGSNTYTGSTL
+2368 
-2379 ISSGTLVANDV
+2379 
-2390 NALGTGDVTDNA
+2390 
-2402 TLMLNTGGDFIN
+2402 
-2414 NIGGTGRVEKSG
+2414 
-2426 DDTLTLSGSNSYTG
+2426 
-2440 GTLISSGTLV
+2440 
-2450 ATNVDAL
+2450 
-2457 GSGDVTDNATLEL
+2457 
-2470 NTGGTFD
+2470 D
-2477 NAISGSGQVV
+2477 NAISGSGQVE

-2526 TDNAVLELNTGGDF
+2526 TDNAVLELNTGGTFDNAISGSGQVVKSGDETLTLSGSNTYTGGTTINDGTLIATSVDALGSGDVTDNAVLELNTGGDF

-2561 GANSYTGGTTIS
+2561 GTNSYTDGTLISGGTLVATNLEALGTGDVTNNATLELNTGGTFDNAISGSGQVVKSGDDALTLSGSNTYTGGTTIS
-2573 GGTLVASNVEA
+2573 GGTLIATSVDALGSGDVTDNAVLELNTGGTFDNAISGSGQVVKSGDKTLTLSGSNTYTGGTTISGGTLIASNVEA
-2584 LGSGDIDNYASLQ
+2584 LGSGNIDNYASLQ

-2606 ANLTTHDNAITAIG
+2606 ANLTTHDNATTAIG
-2620 AGSALRANTLTQE
+2620 AGSTLRANTLTQE
-2633 ANSTLAVHLIDS
+2633 ANSTLAVHLTDS

-2709 LTVDGRVNADDD
+2709 LTVDGRVNAADD

-2775 YWDGKSLIKRGAGTL
+2775 DWDGKSLIKRGAGTL

-2835 GHNSTVNGHVN
+2835 GHNATVNGHVN
-2846 NQGSLYFVDTFT
+2846 NLGSLYFVDTFT

-2950 RLYKG
+2950 TLYKG

-2984 DGGEV
+2984 DGG
-2989 TPPDDG
+2989 D
-2995 GEVTPPDDGGEV
+2995 
-3007 TPPDDGGEVTPPDDG
+3007 
-3022 GEVTPPDDDGEVTP
+3022 VTP
-3036 PDDGGDITPPDDGGD
+3036 PDDGGDVTPPDDGGDVTPPDDGGDVTPPDDGGDVTPPDDDGD

-3095 QYRSADGSIWMRFKA
+3095 QYRSADGSVWMRFKA

-3281 DSWTTRLGVR
+3281 DSWTTRLGMR

>member
-84 DTATSA
+84 DIATSA

-120 NLDSSTG
+120 NLDSLTG

-133 QGTITGSNEDGTIML
+133 QGTITGSNEDGTILL
-148 QNGGSVINDARI
+148 QNGGSVINDGRI
-160 ENNATYEHDPEDIP
+160 ENSATYEHDPQDIP

-284 DFITVALYYGS
+284 DFITVALYHGS

-365 ITTTGGGSGDASVYV
+365 ITTTGGGAGDASVYV

-419 GAISANTAVAING
+419 SAISANTAVAING
-432 NGNTISNQGKM
+432 NGNTITNQGKM
-443 TGVSDGLVLS
+443 TGVSDGLLIS

-496 ISIAGGNNQVTTES
+496 ISIASGNNQVTTES
-510 GSTIVAKDNGILINS
+510 GSAIVAKDNGILINS

-539 GSSIS
+539 GSSNS

-551 GTSGTITNTGTI
+551 GASGTITNTGTI

-568 GAGDAS
+568 GVGDAS

-601 GHTLNNLAGGSITA
+601 GHTLNNLAGGSISA
-615 NTAVQLNG
+615 NTAVQFHG
-623 NNNTLANAGAILG
+623 NNNKLANAGAISG

-643 NGSGNTL
+643 SGSGNTL
-650 TSQGKITGGTNAI
+650 TNQGKITGGTNAI

-799 VISGSGNVIKQGG
+799 VISGSGNVVKQGG

-858 NASDPFIVADL
+858 SASDPFIVADL

-883 TLQANTLTQQDGSTL
+883 TLQVNTLTQQDGSTL

-1046 AENTYTGGTT
+1046 AENTYTGGTL
-1056 ISDGTLVATN
+1056 ISDGTLVASN
-1066 VEALGTGNV
+1066 VEALGTGDI
-1075 TDNATLELNTGGD
+1075 TDNAVLELNTGGD

-1293 SGDETLTLSGA
+1293 SGD
-1304 NSYTGGT
+1304 
-1311 TISGGTLV
+1311 
-1319 ATNVEALGTGDI
+1319 
-1331 TDNATLELNAGGDFT
+1331 
-1346 NNIGGTG
+1346 
-1353 SVEKSGDKTLTL
+1353 KT
-1365 SGTNTYR
+1365 
-1372 GGTLISG
+1372 
-1379 GTLVASN
+1379 
-1386 VEALGSGDV
+1386 
-1395 TDNATLEMNT
+1395 
-1405 GGDFANNIGG
+1405 
-1415 TGSVVKSGDKTLTLS
+1415 
-1430 GANSYTGGTTISG
+1430 
-1443 GTLVASNVEALGT
+1443 
-1456 GNVTDNA
+1456 
-1463 TLELNTG
+1463 
-1470 GDFDNAISGSGQVVK
+1470 
-1485 SGDGALTLSGA
+1485 LTLSGA

-1508 TLIAA
+1508 TLIATH
-1513 NVNALGTG
+1513 VNALGTG

-1569 TLTINLNSNTVDP
+1569 TLTINLNGNTVDP

-1772 DNAISGSGQVVKSGD
+1772 DNAIGGSGNVVKSGAD
-1787 DVLTLSGANSY
+1787 TLTLSGSNSY
-1798 SGGTLIS
+1798 TGGTTIS
-1805 DGTLVASNVDAL
+1805 GGTLVASNVEAL
-1817 GSGDVTNNA
+1817 GTGDVTNNA
-1826 TLEMNTGGDF
+1826 TLELNTGGDF

-1868 SDGTLVASNVEALGT
+1868 NGGTLVASNVEALGT
-1883 GDVTNNAT
+1883 GDVTDNAT
-1891 LELNTGGTF
+1891 LALNTGGTF
-1900 DNAISGSGQVVKS
+1900 DNAISGSGQ
-1913 GDDVLTLSGANSY
+1913 
-1926 SGGTLISGGTLVA
+1926 
-1939 NNVEA
+1939 
-1944 LGTGDVT
+1944 
-1951 DNATLEMN
+1951 
-1959 TGGDFINNIGGTGRV
+1959 
-1974 EKSGDDALTLSGS
+1974 
-1987 NTYTGGTTINDGT
+1987 
-2000 LIATSV
+2000 
-2006 DALGSGDVTNNAVLE
+2006 
-2021 LNTGGD
+2021 
-2027 FINNIGGT
+2027 
-2035 GRVEKSGDETLTLS
+2035 
-2049 GSNTYTGGTL
+2049 
-2059 ISGGT
+2059 
-2064 LVATNVEALG
+2064 
-2074 TGDVTDN
+2074 
-2081 AVLELNT
+2081 
-2088 GGDFIN
+2088 
-2094 NIGGTGRVEKS
+2094 
-2105 GDDTLTLS
+2105 
-2113 GSNSY
+2113 
-2118 TGGTLISSGT
+2118 
-2128 LVATNVD
+2128 
-2135 ALGSG
+2135 
-2140 DVTDNATLELNTGGD
+2140 
-2155 FTNNISGSGQVVK
+2155 
-2168 SGDETLTL
+2168 
-2176 SGSNTYTGGT
+2176 
-2186 TINDGTLVATSVEA
+2186 
-2200 LGSGD
+2200 
-2205 VTNDAV
+2205 
-2211 LALNTGGDFANN
+2211 
-2223 IGGTGSV
+2223 V

-2265 GTGDVTNNATLEL
+2265 GSGDVTDDATLELNTGGTFDNAISGSGQVVKSGDKMLTLSGANSYSGGTLISDGTLVASNVEALGTGDVTNNATLAL

-2289 GNGQVVKSGDDTLT
+2289 GSGQVVKSGDDTLT
-2303 FSGSNTY
+2303 LSGANSY
-2310 TGGTTIN
+2310 TGGTTI
-2317 DGTLV
+2317 
-2322 ATSVEALGSGDVTND
+2322 SG
-2337 AVLALNTGG
+2337 
-2346 DFANNIGGTGSVVK
+2346 
-2360 SGDETLTL
+2360 
-2368 SGSNTYTGSTL
+2368 
-2379 ISSGTLVANDV
+2379 
-2390 NALGTGDVTDNA
+2390 
-2402 TLMLNTGGDFIN
+2402 
-2414 NIGGTGRVEKSG
+2414 
-2426 DDTLTLSGSNSYTG
+2426 
-2440 GTLISSGTLV
+2440 GTLV

-2457 GSGDVTDNATLEL
+2457 GTGDVTNSSTLEL

-2493 LTLSGANS
+2493 LTLSGSNTYTGGTLISGGTLVATNVDALGTGDVTDNATLELNTGGTFDNVISGSGQVVKSGDDTLTLSGANS
-2501 YTGGTLISSGTL
+2501 YTGGTLISGGTL
-2513 VANDVNALGTGDV
+2513 VATSVEALGSGDV
-2526 TDNAVLELNTGGDF
+2526 TDNAVLELNTGGTF

-2555 ETLTLS
+2555 KTLTLS

-2633 ANSTLAVHLIDS
+2633 ANSTLAVHLTDS
-2645 NSGAIVTADHAN
+2645 NSGAIVTADRAN

-2683 IDTDSAINSD
+2683 IDSDSAIDSD

-2835 GHNSTVNGHVN
+2835 GHNATVNGHVN
-2846 NQGSLYFVDTFT
+2846 NLGNLYFVDTFT

-3281 DSWTTRLGVR
+3281 DSWTTRLGMR

>member
-84 DTATSA
+84 DIATSA

-120 NLDSSTG
+120 NLDSLTG

-133 QGTITGSNEDGTIML
+133 QGTITGSNEDGTILL
-148 QNGGSVINDARI
+148 QNGGSVINDGRI
-160 ENNATYEHDPEDIP
+160 ENSATYEHDPQDIP

-284 DFITVALYYGS
+284 DFITVALYHGS

-365 ITTTGGGSGDASVYV
+365 ITTTGGGAGDASVYV

-419 GAISANTAVAING
+419 SAISANTAVAING
-432 NGNTISNQGKM
+432 NGNTITNQGKM
-443 TGVSDGLVLS
+443 TGVSDGLLIS

-496 ISIAGGNNQVTTES
+496 ISIASGNNQVTTES
-510 GSTIVAKDNGILINS
+510 GSAIVAKDNGILINS

-539 GSSIS
+539 GSSNS

-551 GTSGTITNTGTI
+551 GASGTITNTGTI

-568 GAGDAS
+568 GVGDAS

-601 GHTLNNLAGGSITA
+601 GHTLNNLAGGSISA
-615 NTAVQLNG
+615 NTAVQFHG
-623 NNNTLANAGAILG
+623 NNNKLANAGAISG

-643 NGSGNTL
+643 SGSGNTL
-650 TSQGKITGGTNAI
+650 TNQGKITGGTNAI

-799 VISGSGNVIKQGG
+799 VISGSGNVVKQGG

-858 NASDPFIVADL
+858 SASDPFIVADL

-1046 AENTYTGGTT
+1046 AENTYTGGTL
-1056 ISDGTLVATN
+1056 ISDGTLVASN
-1066 VEALGTGNV
+1066 VEALGTGDI
-1075 TDNATLELNTGGD
+1075 TDNAVLELNTGGD

-1293 SGDETLTLSGA
+1293 SGD
-1304 NSYTGGT
+1304 
-1311 TISGGTLV
+1311 
-1319 ATNVEALGTGDI
+1319 
-1331 TDNATLELNAGGDFT
+1331 
-1346 NNIGGTG
+1346 
-1353 SVEKSGDKTLTL
+1353 KT
-1365 SGTNTYR
+1365 
-1372 GGTLISG
+1372 
-1379 GTLVASN
+1379 
-1386 VEALGSGDV
+1386 
-1395 TDNATLEMNT
+1395 
-1405 GGDFANNIGG
+1405 
-1415 TGSVVKSGDKTLTLS
+1415 
-1430 GANSYTGGTTISG
+1430 
-1443 GTLVASNVEALGT
+1443 
-1456 GNVTDNA
+1456 
-1463 TLELNTG
+1463 
-1470 GDFDNAISGSGQVVK
+1470 
-1485 SGDGALTLSGA
+1485 LTLSGA

-1508 TLIAA
+1508 TLIATH
-1513 NVNALGTG
+1513 VNALGTG

-1569 TLTINLNSNTVDP
+1569 TLTINLNGNTVDP

-1772 DNAISGSGQVVKSGD
+1772 DNAIGGSGNVVKSGAD
-1787 DVLTLSGANSY
+1787 TLTLSGSNSY
-1798 SGGTLIS
+1798 TGGTTIS
-1805 DGTLVASNVDAL
+1805 GGTLVASNVEAL
-1817 GSGDVTNNA
+1817 GTGDVTNNA
-1826 TLEMNTGGDF
+1826 TLELNTGGDF

-1868 SDGTLVASNVEALGT
+1868 NGGTLVASNVEALGT
-1883 GDVTNNAT
+1883 GDVTDNAT
-1891 LELNTGGTF
+1891 LALNTGGTF
-1900 DNAISGSGQVVKS
+1900 DNAISGSGQ
-1913 GDDVLTLSGANSY
+1913 
-1926 SGGTLISGGTLVA
+1926 
-1939 NNVEA
+1939 
-1944 LGTGDVT
+1944 
-1951 DNATLEMN
+1951 
-1959 TGGDFINNIGGTGRV
+1959 
-1974 EKSGDDALTLSGS
+1974 
-1987 NTYTGGTTINDGT
+1987 
-2000 LIATSV
+2000 
-2006 DALGSGDVTNNAVLE
+2006 
-2021 LNTGGD
+2021 
-2027 FINNIGGT
+2027 
-2035 GRVEKSGDETLTLS
+2035 
-2049 GSNTYTGGTL
+2049 
-2059 ISGGT
+2059 
-2064 LVATNVEALG
+2064 
-2074 TGDVTDN
+2074 
-2081 AVLELNT
+2081 
-2088 GGDFIN
+2088 
-2094 NIGGTGRVEKS
+2094 
-2105 GDDTLTLS
+2105 
-2113 GSNSY
+2113 
-2118 TGGTLISSGT
+2118 
-2128 LVATNVD
+2128 
-2135 ALGSG
+2135 
-2140 DVTDNATLELNTGGD
+2140 
-2155 FTNNISGSGQVVK
+2155 
-2168 SGDETLTL
+2168 
-2176 SGSNTYTGGT
+2176 
-2186 TINDGTLVATSVEA
+2186 
-2200 LGSGD
+2200 
-2205 VTNDAV
+2205 
-2211 LALNTGGDFANN
+2211 
-2223 IGGTGSV
+2223 V

-2265 GTGDVTNNATLEL
+2265 G
-2278 NTGGDFTNNIS
+2278 
-2289 GNGQVVKSGDDTLT
+2289 
-2303 FSGSNTY
+2303 
-2310 TGGTTIN
+2310 
-2317 DGTLV
+2317 
-2322 ATSVEALGSGDVTND
+2322 
-2337 AVLALNTGG
+2337 
-2346 DFANNIGGTGSVVK
+2346 
-2360 SGDETLTL
+2360 
-2368 SGSNTYTGSTL
+2368 
-2379 ISSGTLVANDV
+2379 
-2390 NALGTGDVTDNA
+2390 
-2402 TLMLNTGGDFIN
+2402 
-2414 NIGGTGRVEKSG
+2414 
-2426 DDTLTLSGSNSYTG
+2426 
-2440 GTLISSGTLV
+2440 
-2450 ATNVDAL
+2450 
-2457 GSGDVTDNATLEL
+2457 SGDVTDDATLEL

-2487 KSGDET
+2487 KSGDKMLTLSGANSYSGGTLISDGTLVASNVEALGTGDVTNNATLALNTGGDFTNNISGSGQVVKSGDDTLTLSGANSYTGGTTISGGTLVATNVDALGTGDVTDNATLELNTGGTFDNVISGSGQVVKSGDDT

-2501 YTGGTLISSGTL
+2501 YTGGTLISGGTL
-2513 VANDVNALGTGDV
+2513 VATSVEALGSGDV
-2526 TDNAVLELNTGGDF
+2526 TDNAVLELNTGGTF

-2555 ETLTLS
+2555 KTLTLS

-2633 ANSTLAVHLIDS
+2633 ANSTLAVHLTDS
-2645 NSGAIVTADHAN
+2645 NSGAIVTADRAN

-2683 IDTDSAINSD
+2683 IDSDSAIDSD

-2835 GHNSTVNGHVN
+2835 GHNATVNGHVN
-2846 NQGSLYFVDTFT
+2846 NLGNLYFVDTFT

-3281 DSWTTRLGVR
+3281 DSWTTRLGMR

>member
-76 ETGNTVAT
+76 EAGNTIAT
-84 DTATSA
+84 DTAASA

-106 GAVVGSSLTDSQAM
+106 GAVVGSSLIDSQAM
-120 NLDSSTG
+120 NLDSLTG

-133 QGTITGSNEDGTIML
+133 QGTITGSSADGTILL
-148 QNGGSVINDARI
+148 QNGGSVINDGRI
-160 ENNATYEHDPEDIP
+160 ENSAIYVHNLDLGAPEIDAAI
-174 QEYAGVYMLNGGSY
+174 YMLNGGSY
-188 VSSESGVLEG
+188 VSSENGVLKG
-198 VSGVIVQSGEAHI
+198 VSGVIVQSGEVHI
-211 TNGGMINSDGSW
+211 TNGGTINSDGSW
-223 RSYGVEFRDGTYGT
+223 RSYGVELRGGAYGT

-248 SDGSGKIEDAAIY
+248 SDGSGEIEDAAIY
-261 VHTLNDMA
+261 AHTFDDIA
-269 VSGSVSVDNSGLMQS
+269 AGDYVSVDNSGLLQS
-284 DFITVALYYGS
+284 DFIAVALYHGA
-295 HFEVVNRVGGV
+295 HFEVINRAGGV
-306 ITAGNSSLVGIKSTA
+306 ITAGNSSLVGIQSAA
-321 MELKVGVDNL
+321 MELKAGANNL

-365 ITTTGGGSGDASVYV
+365 ITTTGGGAGDASVYV

-432 NGNTISNQGKM
+432 NGNTITNQGKM
-443 TGVSDGLVLS
+443 TGVSDGLLIS

-490 TATSTG
+490 TTTSTG
-496 ISIAGGNNQVTTES
+496 ISIAGGNNQITTES
-510 GSTIVAKDNGILINS
+510 GSAIVAKDNGILINS

-544 YGIQYNS
+544 YGIHYYS

-615 NTAVQLNG
+615 NTAVQFHG

-643 NGSGNTL
+643 SGSGNTL
-650 TSQGKITGGTNAI
+650 TNQGKITGGTNAI

-767 IGNGGTLGAFNGDIV
+767 IGNSGTLGTFNGDIV

-799 VISGSGNVIKQGG
+799 VISGSGNVVKQGG

-858 NASDPFIVADL
+858 SASDPFIVADL

-1056 ISDGTLVATN
+1056 ISEGTLVANN

-1103 DETLTLSGSNTYTGG
+1103 DKTLTLSGANSYTGG
-1118 TIISG
+1118 TTISG

-1134 GTGDVTDNATL
+1134 GSGDVTDNATL
-1145 ELNTGGDFDNAI
+1145 ELNTGGTFDNVI
-1157 GGTGSVVKSGDK
+1157 SGSGQVVKSGDEM
-1169 TLTLSGANSYT
+1169 LTLSGANSYT

-1210 LNTGGDFANNIGGTG
+1210 LNTGGDF
-1225 SVVKSGDKTLT
+1225 
-1236 LSGTNSYTGGTTIS
+1236 
-1250 GGTLVA
+1250 
-1256 NNVEALGTGDVTNNA
+1256 
-1271 TLELNTGGDFDNAIS
+1271 DNAIS
-1286 GSGQVVK
+1286 GSGQ
-1293 SGDETLTLSGA
+1293 
-1304 NSYTGGT
+1304 
-1311 TISGGTLV
+1311 
-1319 ATNVEALGTGDI
+1319 
-1331 TDNATLELNAGGDFT
+1331 
-1346 NNIGGTG
+1346 
-1353 SVEKSGDKTLTL
+1353 
-1365 SGTNTYR
+1365 
-1372 GGTLISG
+1372 
-1379 GTLVASN
+1379 
-1386 VEALGSGDV
+1386 
-1395 TDNATLEMNT
+1395 
-1405 GGDFANNIGG
+1405 
-1415 TGSVVKSGDKTLTLS
+1415 VVKSGDKTLTLS

-1443 GTLVASNVEALGT
+1443 GTLVASNVEALGS
-1456 GNVTDNA
+1456 GDITDNA

-1485 SGDGALTLSGA
+1485 SGDETLTLSGT
-1496 NSYSGATTISGG
+1496 NTYTGGTTISGG
-1508 TLIAA
+1508 TLIATH
-1513 NVNALGTG
+1513 VNALGTG

-1534 GQFTVTDLTTES
+1534 GQFAVTDLTTES

-1569 TLTINLNSNTVDP
+1569 TLTINLNSNTADP

-1697 LENVDATLDPASAT
+1697 LENVDATLDPDSAT

-1735 GGTTISGGTL
+1735 VGTTISGGTL

-1787 DVLTLSGANSY
+1787 KMLTLSGTNSY

-1805 DGTLVASNVDAL
+1805 GGTLVATNVDAL
-1817 GSGDVTNNA
+1817 GSGDVT
-1826 TLEMNTGGDF
+1826 
-1836 INNIGG
+1836 
-1842 TGRVE
+1842 
-1847 KSGDDTLTL
+1847 DD
-1856 SGSNTYTGGTLI
+1856 
-1868 SDGTLVASNVEALGT
+1868 
-1883 GDVTNNAT
+1883 AT

-1913 GDDVLTLSGANSY
+1913 GDD
-1926 SGGTLISGGTLVA
+1926 
-1939 NNVEA
+1939 
-1944 LGTGDVT
+1944 
-1951 DNATLEMN
+1951 
-1959 TGGDFINNIGGTGRV
+1959 
-1974 EKSGDDALTLSGS
+1974 
-1987 NTYTGGTTINDGT
+1987 
-2000 LIATSV
+2000 
-2006 DALGSGDVTNNAVLE
+2006 
-2021 LNTGGD
+2021 
-2027 FINNIGGT
+2027 
-2035 GRVEKSGDETLTLS
+2035 TLTLS
-2049 GSNTYTGGTL
+2049 GSNTYTGGTI

-2064 LVATNVEALG
+2064 LVASNVEALGTGDVTNDAVLELNTGGDFTNAISGSGQVVKSGDETLTLSGANSYTGGTLISGGTLIASNVEALG

-2088 GGDFIN
+2088 GGDF
-2094 NIGGTGRVEKS
+2094 
-2105 GDDTLTLS
+2105 
-2113 GSNSY
+2113 
-2118 TGGTLISSGT
+2118 
-2128 LVATNVD
+2128 
-2135 ALGSG
+2135 
-2140 DVTDNATLELNTGGD
+2140 
-2155 FTNNISGSGQVVK
+2155 
-2168 SGDETLTL
+2168 
-2176 SGSNTYTGGT
+2176 
-2186 TINDGTLVATSVEA
+2186 
-2200 LGSGD
+2200 
-2205 VTNDAV
+2205 
-2211 LALNTGGDFANN
+2211 
-2223 IGGTGSV
+2223 
-2230 VKSGDETLT
+2230 
-2239 LSGTNSYTGGT
+2239 
-2250 TISGGTLVATNVEAL
+2250 
-2265 GTGDVTNNATLEL
+2265 
-2278 NTGGDFTNNIS
+2278 
-2289 GNGQVVKSGDDTLT
+2289 
-2303 FSGSNTY
+2303 
-2310 TGGTTIN
+2310 
-2317 DGTLV
+2317 
-2322 ATSVEALGSGDVTND
+2322 
-2337 AVLALNTGG
+2337 
-2346 DFANNIGGTGSVVK
+2346 
-2360 SGDETLTL
+2360 
-2368 SGSNTYTGSTL
+2368 
-2379 ISSGTLVANDV
+2379 
-2390 NALGTGDVTDNA
+2390 
-2402 TLMLNTGGDFIN
+2402 
-2414 NIGGTGRVEKSG
+2414 
-2426 DDTLTLSGSNSYTG
+2426 
-2440 GTLISSGTLV
+2440 
-2450 ATNVDAL
+2450 
-2457 GSGDVTDNATLEL
+2457 
-2470 NTGGTFD
+2470 D
-2477 NAISGSGQVV
+2477 NAISGSGQVE

-2526 TDNAVLELNTGGDF
+2526 TDNAVLELNTGGTFDNAISGSGQVVKSGDETLTLSGSNTYTGGTTINDGTLIATSVDALGSGDVTDNAVLELNTGGDF

-2561 GANSYTGGTTIS
+2561 GTNSYTDGTLISGGTLVATNLEALGTGDVTNNATLELNTGGTFDNAISGSGQVVKSGDDALTLSGSNTYTGGTTIS
-2573 GGTLVASNVEA
+2573 GGTLIATSVDALGSGDVTDNAVLELNTGGTFDNAISGSGQVVKSGDKTLTLSGSNTYTGGTTISGGTLIASNVEA
-2584 LGSGDIDNYASLQ
+2584 LGSGNIDNYASLQ

-2606 ANLTTHDNAITAIG
+2606 ANLTTHDNATTAIG
-2620 AGSALRANTLTQE
+2620 AGSTLRANTLTQE
-2633 ANSTLAVHLIDS
+2633 ANSTLAVHLTDS

-2709 LTVDGRVNADDD
+2709 LTVDGRVNAADD

-2775 YWDGKSLIKRGAGTL
+2775 DWDGKSLIKRGAGTL

-2835 GHNSTVNGHVN
+2835 GHNATVNGHVN
-2846 NQGSLYFVDTFT
+2846 NLGSLYFVDTFT

-2950 RLYKG
+2950 TLYKG

-2984 DGGEV
+2984 DGG
-2989 TPPDDG
+2989 D
-2995 GEVTPPDDGGEV
+2995 
-3007 TPPDDGGEVTPPDDG
+3007 
-3022 GEVTPPDDDGEVTP
+3022 VTP
-3036 PDDGGDITPPDDGGD
+3036 PDDGGDVTPPDDGGDVTPPDDGGDVTPPDDGGDVTPPDDDGD

-3095 QYRSADGSIWMRFKA
+3095 QYRSADGSVWMRFKA

-3281 DSWTTRLGVR
+3281 DSWTTRLGMR

>member
-1 MNKTYNI
+1 MNRTYNI

-120 NLDSSTG
+120 NLDSLTG

-133 QGTITGSNEDGTIML
+133 QGTITGSSADGTILL
-148 QNGGSVINDARI
+148 QNGGSVINDGRI
-160 ENNATYEHDPEDIP
+160 ENSAIYVHNLDYGAPEIDAAI
-174 QEYAGVYMLNGGSY
+174 YMLNGGSY
-188 VSSESGVLEG
+188 VSSENGVLKG
-198 VSGVIVQSGEAHI
+198 VSGVIVQSGEVHI
-211 TNGGMINSDGSW
+211 TNGGTINSDGSW
-223 RSYGVEFRDGTYGT
+223 RSYGVELRGGAYGT

-248 SDGSGKIEDAAIY
+248 SDGSNKIEDAAIY
-261 VHTLNDMA
+261 AHTFDDIA
-269 VSGSVSVDNSGLMQS
+269 AGDSVSVDNSGLLQS
-284 DFITVALYYGS
+284 DFIAVALYHGA
-295 HFEVVNRVGGV
+295 HFEVFNRAGGV
-306 ITAGNSSLVGIKSTA
+306 ITAGNSSLVGIQSAA
-321 MELKVGVDNL
+321 MELKAGADNL

-350 YGESTSGGVITNTGS
+350 YGENTSGGVITNTGS

-394 MSSTVYGVYLD
+394 MSSSVYGVYLD
-405 SARSKGHTLNNQAG
+405 STRSKGHTLNNQAG

-432 NGNTISNQGKM
+432 NGNTITNQGKM
-443 TGVSDGLVLS
+443 TGVSDGLLIS

-490 TATSTG
+490 TTTSTG

-551 GTSGTITNTGTI
+551 GASGTITNTGTI

-636 DTNGVTI
+636 DTDGVTI
-643 NGSGNTL
+643 SGSGNTL
-650 TSQGKITGGTNAI
+650 TSQGKITGGTNAV

-669 KNNTLTLNTGT
+669 KNNTITLNTGT

-799 VISGSGNVIKQGG
+799 VISGSGNVVKQGG

-858 NASDPFIVADL
+858 SASDPFIVADL

-949 ISGDFDGITIN
+949 ISGDFDDITIN

-986 ETLTWYADRYNAAI
+986 ETLTWYADRDNAAI

-1046 AENTYTGGTT
+1046 AENTYTGSTT
-1056 ISDGTLVATN
+1056 ISEGTLIATN

-1075 TDNATLELNTGGD
+1075 TDNATLEMNTGGD

-1103 DETLTLSGSNTYTGG
+1103 DE
-1118 TIISG
+1118 
-1123 GTLVA
+1123 
-1128 TNVEAL
+1128 
-1134 GTGDVTDNATL
+1134 
-1145 ELNTGGDFDNAI
+1145 
-1157 GGTGSVVKSGDK
+1157 

-1210 LNTGGDFANNIGGTG
+1210 LNTGGDFDNNIGGTG
-1225 SVVKSGDKTLT
+1225 SVVKSGDK
-1236 LSGTNSYTGGTTIS
+1236 
-1250 GGTLVA
+1250 
-1256 NNVEALGTGDVTNNA
+1256 
-1271 TLELNTGGDFDNAIS
+1271 
-1286 GSGQVVK
+1286 
-1293 SGDETLTLSGA
+1293 TLTLSGA

-1319 ATNVEALGTGDI
+1319 V
-1331 TDNATLELNAGGDFT
+1331 
-1346 NNIGGTG
+1346 
-1353 SVEKSGDKTLTL
+1353 
-1365 SGTNTYR
+1365 
-1372 GGTLISG
+1372 
-1379 GTLVASN
+1379 SN

-1443 GTLVASNVEALGT
+1443 GTLVANNVNALGSGDVTDNATLEMNTGGDFANNIGGTGSVVKSGDKTLTLSGANSYTGGTTISGGTLVATNVDALGT

-1470 GDFDNAISGSGQVVK
+1470 GTFDNAIGGTGSVVK
-1485 SGDGALTLSGA
+1485 SGDKTLTLSGA

-1534 GQFTVTDLTTES
+1534 GQFTVTDLTTGS

-1697 LENVDATLDPASAT
+1697 LENVDATLDPASST

-1745 VATNVDALGSGDV
+1745 VATNVEALGTGDVTDNAVLELNTGGTFDNAISGIGQVVKSGDETLMLSGTNTYSGGTLISGGTLVASNVEALGTGDVTNDAVLELNTSGDFDNAISGSGQVEKSGDGTLTLSGSNTYTGGTLISGGTLVASNVEALGTGDVTNDAVLELNTGGTFDNAISGSGQVVKSGDDALTLSGANSYTGGTLISGGTLIASNVEALGSGDV
-1758 TDDATLELNTGGTF
+1758 TDNATLALNTGGTF

-1805 DGTLVASNVDAL
+1805 DGTLVASNVEAL
-1817 GSGDVTNNA
+1817 GSGDVTNDA
-1826 TLEMNTGGDF
+1826 
-1836 INNIGG
+1836 
-1842 TGRVE
+1842 V
-1847 KSGDDTLTL
+1847 
-1856 SGSNTYTGGTLI
+1856 
-1868 SDGTLVASNVEALGT
+1868 
-1883 GDVTNNAT
+1883 

-1900 DNAISGSGQVVKS
+1900 DNTISGSGRVVKS
-1913 GDDVLTLSGANSY
+1913 GDGALTLSGANSY
-1926 SGGTLISGGTLVA
+1926 SGGTLIS
-1939 NNVEA
+1939 
-1944 LGTGDVT
+1944 
-1951 DNATLEMN
+1951 
-1959 TGGDFINNIGGTGRV
+1959 
-1974 EKSGDDALTLSGS
+1974 
-1987 NTYTGGTTINDGT
+1987 DGT
-2000 LIATSV
+2000 LIA
-2006 DALGSGDVTNNAVLE
+2006 
-2021 LNTGGD
+2021 
-2027 FINNIGGT
+2027 
-2035 GRVEKSGDETLTLS
+2035 GRV
-2049 GSNTYTGGTL
+2049 
-2059 ISGGT
+2059 
-2064 LVATNVEALG
+2064 
-2074 TGDVTDN
+2074 DV
-2081 AVLELNT
+2081 
-2088 GGDFIN
+2088 
-2094 NIGGTGRVEKS
+2094 
-2105 GDDTLTLS
+2105 
-2113 GSNSY
+2113 
-2118 TGGTLISSGT
+2118 
-2128 LVATNVD
+2128 
-2135 ALGSG
+2135 
-2140 DVTDNATLELNTGGD
+2140 
-2155 FTNNISGSGQVVK
+2155 
-2168 SGDETLTL
+2168 
-2176 SGSNTYTGGT
+2176 
-2186 TINDGTLVATSVEA
+2186 
-2200 LGSGD
+2200 
-2205 VTNDAV
+2205 
-2211 LALNTGGDFANN
+2211 
-2223 IGGTGSV
+2223 
-2230 VKSGDETLT
+2230 
-2239 LSGTNSYTGGT
+2239 
-2250 TISGGTLVATNVEAL
+2250 
-2265 GTGDVTNNATLEL
+2265 
-2278 NTGGDFTNNIS
+2278 
-2289 GNGQVVKSGDDTLT
+2289 
-2303 FSGSNTY
+2303 
-2310 TGGTTIN
+2310 
-2317 DGTLV
+2317 
-2322 ATSVEALGSGDVTND
+2322 
-2337 AVLALNTGG
+2337 
-2346 DFANNIGGTGSVVK
+2346 
-2360 SGDETLTL
+2360 
-2368 SGSNTYTGSTL
+2368 
-2379 ISSGTLVANDV
+2379 
-2390 NALGTGDVTDNA
+2390 
-2402 TLMLNTGGDFIN
+2402 
-2414 NIGGTGRVEKSG
+2414 
-2426 DDTLTLSGSNSYTG
+2426 
-2440 GTLISSGTLV
+2440 
-2450 ATNVDAL
+2450 
-2457 GSGDVTDNATLEL
+2457 
-2470 NTGGTFD
+2470 
-2477 NAISGSGQVV
+2477 
-2487 KSGDET
+2487 
-2493 LTLSGANS
+2493 
-2501 YTGGTLISSGTL
+2501 
-2513 VANDVNALGTGDV
+2513 
-2526 TDNAVLELNTGGDF
+2526 
-2540 DNAISGSGQVVKSGD
+2540 
-2555 ETLTLS
+2555 
-2561 GANSYTGGTTIS
+2561 
-2573 GGTLVASNVEA
+2573 
-2584 LGSGDIDNYASLQ
+2584 
-2597 LNASGQFVT
+2597 
-2606 ANLTTHDNAITAIG
+2606 
-2620 AGSALRANTLTQE
+2620 
-2633 ANSTLAVHLIDS
+2633 
-2645 NSGAIVTADHAN
+2645 
-2657 LGGTLDITGIGNV
+2657 
-2670 AKSWTRDAYAYTL
+2670 
-2683 IDTDSAINSD
+2683 
-2693 FAQFTVAGMDA
+2693 
-2704 KQVDF
+2704 
-2709 LTVDGRVNADDD
+2709 
-2721 TRYDVT
+2721 
-2727 ASLSW
+2727 
-2732 YADSDNAATD
+2732 
-2742 AHGTFTLSEQ
+2742 
-2752 GHSFTLNTALTDVDA
+2752 
-2767 TLNPDSAT
+2767 
-2775 YWDGKSLIKRGAGTL
+2775 
-2790 ILGAQNTYSGDTDV
+2790 
-2804 QEGALWLAETA
+2804 
-2815 TIGSAGSA
+2815 
-2823 QAVNIAANAAFG
+2823 
-2835 GHNSTVNGHVN
+2835 
-2846 NQGSLYFVDTFT
+2846 
-2858 VNGDVVNSSAM
+2858 
-2869 ISGSDQ
+2869 
-2875 PNNTLT
+2875 
-2881 IAGNYTGN
+2881 
-2889 DGHLYLNTQLGDDSS
+2889 
-2904 PTDKLIVTGDTAG
+2904 
-2917 STTLHITNVNGLGA
+2917 
-2931 QTVNG
+2931 
-2936 IEVIEVGGQSDGDF
+2936 
-2950 RLYKG
+2950 
-2955 HVDINAWTYT
+2955 
-2965 LKQDGGDWY
+2965 
-2974 LRSES
+2974 
-2979 DDVPD
+2979 
-2984 DGGEV
+2984 
-2989 TPPDDG
+2989 
-2995 GEVTPPDDGGEV
+2995 
-3007 TPPDDGGEVTPPDDG
+3007 
-3022 GEVTPPDDDGEVTP
+3022 
-3036 PDDGGDITPPDDGGD
+3036 
-3051 ITPPDGG
+3051 
-3058 DVTPVAPQYRA
+3058 
-3069 DIGVYLGNQWMARNL
+3069 
-3084 QMQTLYDREGS
+3084 
-3095 QYRSADGSIWMRFKA
+3095 
-3110 GKAESQAV
+3110 
-3118 NGNVDIDSD
+3118 
-3127 YSQFQLGGD
+3127 
-3136 ILTWSDGAQS
+3136 
-3146 VTVGLMGSYINAS
+3146 
-3159 TDSTGNRGAD
+3159 
-3169 GSQFSANGSVD
+3169 
-3180 GYNLGLYATWF
+3180 
-3191 ADAQSHRG
+3191 
-3199 AYIDSWY
+3199 
-3206 QYGAYNNS
+3206 
-3214 VDNDGLSA
+3214 
-3222 SRYDSA
+3222 
-3228 AHAVSLE
+3228 
-3235 TGYRYDIALSNRNTV
+3235 
-3250 SLTPQAQVTWQRYS
+3250 
-3264 ADTVIDD
+3264 
-3271 GGTRISGQND
+3271 
-3281 DSWTTRLGVR
+3281 
-3291 VDGKLYKESGRIQ
+3291 
-3304 PFMEVNWLHASDN
+3304 
-3317 ASATFGDTK
+3317 
-3326 VSQDLPNDRVE
+3326 
-3337 VKVGIQANVSERLS
+3337 
-3351 VYAQAAGQ
+3351 
-3359 KGKNDYGDASFSLN
+3359 
-3373 MRYNW
+3373 

>member
-84 DTATSA
+84 DIATSA

-120 NLDSSTG
+120 NLDSLTG

-133 QGTITGSNEDGTIML
+133 QGTITGSNEDGTILL
-148 QNGGSVINDARI
+148 QNGGSVINDGRI
-160 ENNATYEHDPEDIP
+160 ENSATYEHDPQDIP

-284 DFITVALYYGS
+284 DFITVALYHGS

-365 ITTTGGGSGDASVYV
+365 ITTTGGGAGDASVYV

-419 GAISANTAVAING
+419 SAISANTAVAING
-432 NGNTISNQGKM
+432 NGNTITNQGKM
-443 TGVSDGLVLS
+443 TGVSDGLLIS

-496 ISIAGGNNQVTTES
+496 ISIASGNNQVTTES
-510 GSTIVAKDNGILINS
+510 GSAIVAKDNGILINS

-539 GSSIS
+539 GSSNS

-551 GTSGTITNTGTI
+551 GASGTITNTGTI

-568 GAGDAS
+568 GVGDAS

-601 GHTLNNLAGGSITA
+601 GHTLNNLAGGSISA
-615 NTAVQLNG
+615 NTAVQFHG
-623 NNNTLANAGAILG
+623 NNNKLANAGAISG

-643 NGSGNTL
+643 SGSGNTL
-650 TSQGKITGGTNAI
+650 TNQGKITGGTNAI

-799 VISGSGNVIKQGG
+799 VISGSGNVVKQGG

-858 NASDPFIVADL
+858 SASDPFIVADL

-1046 AENTYTGGTT
+1046 AENTYTGGTL
-1056 ISDGTLVATN
+1056 ISDGTLVASN
-1066 VEALGTGNV
+1066 VEALGTGDI
-1075 TDNATLELNTGGD
+1075 TDNAVLELNTGGD

-1169 TLTLSGANSYT
+1169 TLTLSGA
-1180 GGTTISGGTL
+1180 TTISGGTL

-1293 SGDETLTLSGA
+1293 SGD
-1304 NSYTGGT
+1304 
-1311 TISGGTLV
+1311 
-1319 ATNVEALGTGDI
+1319 
-1331 TDNATLELNAGGDFT
+1331 
-1346 NNIGGTG
+1346 
-1353 SVEKSGDKTLTL
+1353 KT
-1365 SGTNTYR
+1365 
-1372 GGTLISG
+1372 
-1379 GTLVASN
+1379 
-1386 VEALGSGDV
+1386 
-1395 TDNATLEMNT
+1395 
-1405 GGDFANNIGG
+1405 
-1415 TGSVVKSGDKTLTLS
+1415 
-1430 GANSYTGGTTISG
+1430 
-1443 GTLVASNVEALGT
+1443 
-1456 GNVTDNA
+1456 
-1463 TLELNTG
+1463 
-1470 GDFDNAISGSGQVVK
+1470 
-1485 SGDGALTLSGA
+1485 LTLSGA

-1508 TLIAA
+1508 TLIATH
-1513 NVNALGTG
+1513 VNALGTG

-1569 TLTINLNSNTVDP
+1569 TLTINLNGNTVDP

-1772 DNAISGSGQVVKSGD
+1772 DNAIGGSGNVVKSGAD
-1787 DVLTLSGANSY
+1787 TLTLSGSNSY
-1798 SGGTLIS
+1798 TGGTTIS
-1805 DGTLVASNVDAL
+1805 GGTLVASNVEAL
-1817 GSGDVTNNA
+1817 GTGDVTNNA
-1826 TLEMNTGGDF
+1826 TLELNTGGDF

-1868 SDGTLVASNVEALGT
+1868 NGGTLVASNVEALGT
-1883 GDVTNNAT
+1883 GDVTDNAT
-1891 LELNTGGTF
+1891 LALNTGGTF
-1900 DNAISGSGQVVKS
+1900 DNAISGSGQ
-1913 GDDVLTLSGANSY
+1913 
-1926 SGGTLISGGTLVA
+1926 
-1939 NNVEA
+1939 
-1944 LGTGDVT
+1944 
-1951 DNATLEMN
+1951 
-1959 TGGDFINNIGGTGRV
+1959 
-1974 EKSGDDALTLSGS
+1974 
-1987 NTYTGGTTINDGT
+1987 
-2000 LIATSV
+2000 
-2006 DALGSGDVTNNAVLE
+2006 
-2021 LNTGGD
+2021 
-2027 FINNIGGT
+2027 
-2035 GRVEKSGDETLTLS
+2035 
-2049 GSNTYTGGTL
+2049 
-2059 ISGGT
+2059 
-2064 LVATNVEALG
+2064 
-2074 TGDVTDN
+2074 
-2081 AVLELNT
+2081 
-2088 GGDFIN
+2088 
-2094 NIGGTGRVEKS
+2094 
-2105 GDDTLTLS
+2105 
-2113 GSNSY
+2113 
-2118 TGGTLISSGT
+2118 
-2128 LVATNVD
+2128 
-2135 ALGSG
+2135 
-2140 DVTDNATLELNTGGD
+2140 
-2155 FTNNISGSGQVVK
+2155 
-2168 SGDETLTL
+2168 
-2176 SGSNTYTGGT
+2176 
-2186 TINDGTLVATSVEA
+2186 
-2200 LGSGD
+2200 
-2205 VTNDAV
+2205 
-2211 LALNTGGDFANN
+2211 
-2223 IGGTGSV
+2223 V

-2265 GTGDVTNNATLEL
+2265 G
-2278 NTGGDFTNNIS
+2278 
-2289 GNGQVVKSGDDTLT
+2289 
-2303 FSGSNTY
+2303 
-2310 TGGTTIN
+2310 
-2317 DGTLV
+2317 
-2322 ATSVEALGSGDVTND
+2322 
-2337 AVLALNTGG
+2337 
-2346 DFANNIGGTGSVVK
+2346 
-2360 SGDETLTL
+2360 
-2368 SGSNTYTGSTL
+2368 
-2379 ISSGTLVANDV
+2379 
-2390 NALGTGDVTDNA
+2390 
-2402 TLMLNTGGDFIN
+2402 
-2414 NIGGTGRVEKSG
+2414 
-2426 DDTLTLSGSNSYTG
+2426 
-2440 GTLISSGTLV
+2440 
-2450 ATNVDAL
+2450 
-2457 GSGDVTDNATLEL
+2457 SGDVTDDATLEL

-2487 KSGDET
+2487 KSGDKMLTLSGANSYSGGTLISDGTLVASNVEALGTGDVTNNATLALNTGGDFTNNISGSGQVVKSGDDTLTLSGANSYTGGTTISGGTLVATNVDALGTGDVTDNATLELNTGGTFDNVISGSGQVVKSGDDT

-2501 YTGGTLISSGTL
+2501 YTGGTLISGGTL
-2513 VANDVNALGTGDV
+2513 VATSVEALGSGDV
-2526 TDNAVLELNTGGDF
+2526 TDNAVLELNTGGTF

-2555 ETLTLS
+2555 KTLTLS

-2633 ANSTLAVHLIDS
+2633 ANSTLAVHLTDS
-2645 NSGAIVTADHAN
+2645 NSGAIVTADRAN

-2683 IDTDSAINSD
+2683 IDSDSAIDSD

-2835 GHNSTVNGHVN
+2835 GHNATVNGHVN
-2846 NQGSLYFVDTFT
+2846 NLGNLYFVDTFT

-3281 DSWTTRLGVR
+3281 DSWTTRLGMR

>member
-1 MNKTYNI
+1 
-8 IWNAARGMYIVTSEL
+8 
-23 ARSGSRAIVSVSA
+23 
-36 SCAVTLLA
+36 
-44 MDAAPAVAEET
+44 
-55 RVSIPSQTTTYT
+55 
-67 LSGATPFVV
+67 
-76 ETGNTVAT
+76 
-84 DTATSA
+84 
-90 AIVGDNSNDW
+90 
-100 DLLIES
+100 
-106 GAVVGSSLTDSQAM
+106 
-120 NLDSSTG
+120 
-127 ATSVHN
+127 
-133 QGTITGSNEDGTIML
+133 
-148 QNGGSVINDARI
+148 
-160 ENNATYEHDPEDIP
+160 
-174 QEYAGVYMLNGGSY
+174 
-188 VSSESGVLEG
+188 
-198 VSGVIVQSGEAHI
+198 
-211 TNGGMINSDGSW
+211 
-223 RSYGVEFRDGTYGT
+223 
-237 IVNTGTIITTA
+237 
-248 SDGSGKIEDAAIY
+248 
-261 VHTLNDMA
+261 
-269 VSGSVSVDNSGLMQS
+269 
-284 DFITVALYYGS
+284 
-295 HFEVVNRVGGV
+295 
-306 ITAGNSSLVGIKSTA
+306 
-321 MELKVGVDNL
+321 
-331 VTNDGTISAYGTA
+331 
-344 NTYGIH
+344 
-350 YGESTSGGVITNTGS
+350 
-365 ITTTGGGSGDASVYV
+365 
-380 HGNGDGTV
+380 
-388 VNNSGT
+388 
-394 MSSTVYGVYLD
+394 
-405 SARSKGHTLNNQAG
+405 
-419 GAISANTAVAING
+419 
-432 NGNTISNQGKM
+432 
-443 TGVSDGLVLS
+443 
-453 GNNNIVTTSGGE
+453 
-465 ISGKNGIRVSKGSGN
+465 
-480 QITAK
+480 
-485 SGSKI
+485 
-490 TATSTG
+490 
-496 ISIAGGNNQVTTES
+496 
-510 GSTIVAKDNGILINS
+510 
-525 GANNVTNGGSITAT
+525 
-539 GSSIS
+539 
-544 YGIQYNS
+544 
-551 GTSGTITNTGTI
+551 
-563 TTTGK
+563 
-568 GAGDAS
+568 
-574 VYAHGGA
+574 
-581 VTINNS
+581 
-587 GTMDSSVFGVYVTT
+587 
-601 GHTLNNLAGGSITA
+601 
-615 NTAVQLNG
+615 
-623 NNNTLANAGAILG
+623 
-636 DTNGVTI
+636 
-643 NGSGNTL
+643 
-650 TSQGKITGGTNAI
+650 
-663 LINSGS
+663 
-669 KNNTLTLNTGT
+669 
-680 EISGSITD
+680 
-688 DNNSASANN
+688 
-697 NLILDGEG
+697 
-705 TLGSSISGLNS
+705 
-716 VTSSGD
+716 
-722 WTLSGATMNLSGT
+722 
-735 TNSALW
+735 
-741 VKSGTLILNG
+741 
-751 AMTAKGA
+751 
-758 TVDSGTTLQ
+758 
-767 IGNGGTLGAFNGDIV
+767 
-782 DNGTLTFNRS
+782 
-792 DAAAYGS
+792 
-799 VISGSGNVIKQGG
+799 
-812 GELTLSNNNSYS
+812 
-824 GGTTIAEGTL
+824 
-834 TATAGGALGSG
+834 
-845 NIDNRAYLKLDAA
+845 
-858 NASDPFIVADL
+858 
-869 TTHSGATVE
+869 
-878 IGAGS
+878 
-883 TLQANTLTQQDGSTL
+883 
-898 TADLTA
+898 
-904 TSGPAIRAKN
+904 
-914 VNLDGTLNVASP
+914 
-926 ASQEPIRST
+926 
-935 DDLISL
+935 
-941 ALIESDNA
+941 
-949 ISGDFDGITIN
+949 
-960 GNAMNPD
+960 
-967 AFITV
+967 
-972 VGQKNVNDTHYDLV
+972 
-986 ETLTWYADRYNAAI
+986 
-1000 DAHGTFNLADAD
+1000 GTFD
-1012 DSFTVN
+1012 
-1018 TVLENVDANSGWNGQ
+1018 NV
-1033 SLTKT
+1033 
-1038 GAGTLILN
+1038 
-1046 AENTYTGGTT
+1046 
-1056 ISDGTLVATN
+1056 
-1066 VEALGTGNV
+1066 
-1075 TDNATLELNTGGD
+1075 
-1088 FDNAISGSGQVVKSG
+1088 ISGSGQVVKSG
-1103 DETLTLSGSNTYTGG
+1103 DEM
-1118 TIISG
+1118 
-1123 GTLVA
+1123 
-1128 TNVEAL
+1128 
-1134 GTGDVTDNATL
+1134 
-1145 ELNTGGDFDNAI
+1145 
-1157 GGTGSVVKSGDK
+1157 
-1169 TLTLSGANSYT
+1169 LTLSGANSYT

-1210 LNTGGDFANNIGGTG
+1210 LNTGGDFDNAISG
-1225 SVVKSGDKTLT
+1225 SGQVVKSGDDALT
-1236 LSGTNSYTGGTTIS
+1236 LSGNNSYTGGTLIS
-1250 GGTLVA
+1250 DGTLVA
-1256 NNVEALGTGDVTNNA
+1256 SNVEALGSGDVTNDA
-1271 TLELNTGGDFDNAIS
+1271 VLELNTGGDFDNAIS
-1286 GSGQVVK
+1286 GSGQ
-1293 SGDETLTLSGA
+1293 
-1304 NSYTGGT
+1304 
-1311 TISGGTLV
+1311 
-1319 ATNVEALGTGDI
+1319 
-1331 TDNATLELNAGGDFT
+1331 
-1346 NNIGGTG
+1346 
-1353 SVEKSGDKTLTL
+1353 
-1365 SGTNTYR
+1365 
-1372 GGTLISG
+1372 
-1379 GTLVASN
+1379 
-1386 VEALGSGDV
+1386 
-1395 TDNATLEMNT
+1395 
-1405 GGDFANNIGG
+1405 
-1415 TGSVVKSGDKTLTLS
+1415 VVKSGDKTLTLS

-1443 GTLVASNVEALGT
+1443 GTLVASNVEALGS
-1456 GNVTDNA
+1456 GDITDNA

-1485 SGDGALTLSGA
+1485 SGDETLTLSGT
-1496 NSYSGATTISGG
+1496 NTYTGGTTISGG
-1508 TLIAA
+1508 TLIATH
-1513 NVNALGTG
+1513 VNALGTG

-1534 GQFTVTDLTTES
+1534 GQFAVTDLTTES

-1569 TLTINLNSNTVDP
+1569 TLTINLNSNTADP

-1697 LENVDATLDPASAT
+1697 LENVDATLDPDSAT

-1735 GGTTISGGTL
+1735 VGTTISGGTL

-1787 DVLTLSGANSY
+1787 KMLTLSGTNSY

-1805 DGTLVASNVDAL
+1805 GGTLVATNVDAL
-1817 GSGDVTNNA
+1817 GSGDVT
-1826 TLEMNTGGDF
+1826 
-1836 INNIGG
+1836 
-1842 TGRVE
+1842 
-1847 KSGDDTLTL
+1847 DD
-1856 SGSNTYTGGTLI
+1856 
-1868 SDGTLVASNVEALGT
+1868 
-1883 GDVTNNAT
+1883 AT

-1913 GDDVLTLSGANSY
+1913 GDDT
-1926 SGGTLISGGTLVA
+1926 
-1939 NNVEA
+1939 
-1944 LGTGDVT
+1944 
-1951 DNATLEMN
+1951 
-1959 TGGDFINNIGGTGRV
+1959 
-1974 EKSGDDALTLSGS
+1974 LTLSGS
-1987 NTYTGGTTINDGT
+1987 NTYTGGTIISGGT
-2000 LIATSV
+2000 LVASNV
-2006 DALGSGDVTNNAVLE
+2006 EALGTGDVTNDAVLE

-2027 FINNIGGT
+2027 FDNAISGSGQ
-2035 GRVEKSGDETLTLS
+2035 VVKSGDETLTLS

-2064 LVATNVEALG
+2064 LVASNVEALGSGDVTNDAVLELNTGGDFTNAISGSGQVVKSGDETLTLSGANSYTGGTLISGGTLIASNVEALG

-2088 GGDFIN
+2088 GGDF
-2094 NIGGTGRVEKS
+2094 
-2105 GDDTLTLS
+2105 
-2113 GSNSY
+2113 
-2118 TGGTLISSGT
+2118 
-2128 LVATNVD
+2128 
-2135 ALGSG
+2135 
-2140 DVTDNATLELNTGGD
+2140 
-2155 FTNNISGSGQVVK
+2155 
-2168 SGDETLTL
+2168 
-2176 SGSNTYTGGT
+2176 
-2186 TINDGTLVATSVEA
+2186 
-2200 LGSGD
+2200 
-2205 VTNDAV
+2205 
-2211 LALNTGGDFANN
+2211 
-2223 IGGTGSV
+2223 
-2230 VKSGDETLT
+2230 
-2239 LSGTNSYTGGT
+2239 
-2250 TISGGTLVATNVEAL
+2250 
-2265 GTGDVTNNATLEL
+2265 
-2278 NTGGDFTNNIS
+2278 
-2289 GNGQVVKSGDDTLT
+2289 
-2303 FSGSNTY
+2303 
-2310 TGGTTIN
+2310 
-2317 DGTLV
+2317 
-2322 ATSVEALGSGDVTND
+2322 
-2337 AVLALNTGG
+2337 
-2346 DFANNIGGTGSVVK
+2346 
-2360 SGDETLTL
+2360 
-2368 SGSNTYTGSTL
+2368 
-2379 ISSGTLVANDV
+2379 
-2390 NALGTGDVTDNA
+2390 
-2402 TLMLNTGGDFIN
+2402 
-2414 NIGGTGRVEKSG
+2414 
-2426 DDTLTLSGSNSYTG
+2426 
-2440 GTLISSGTLV
+2440 
-2450 ATNVDAL
+2450 
-2457 GSGDVTDNATLEL
+2457 
-2470 NTGGTFD
+2470 D
-2477 NAISGSGQVV
+2477 NAISGSGQVE

-2526 TDNAVLELNTGGDF
+2526 TDNAVLELNTGGTFDNAISGSGQVVKSGDETLTLSGSNTYTGGTTINDGTLIATSVDALGSGDVTDNAVLELNTGGDF

-2561 GANSYTGGTTIS
+2561 GTNSYTDGTLISGGTLVATNLEALGTGDVTNNATLELNTGGTFDNAISGSGQVVKSGDDALTLSGSNTYTGGTTIS
-2573 GGTLVASNVEA
+2573 GGTLIATSVDALGSGDVTDNAVLELNTGGTFDNAISGSGQVVKSGDKTLTLSGSNTYTGGTTISGGTLIASNVEA
-2584 LGSGDIDNYASLQ
+2584 LGSGNIDNYASLQ

-2606 ANLTTHDNAITAIG
+2606 ANLTTHDNATTAIG
-2620 AGSALRANTLTQE
+2620 AGSTLRANTLTQE
-2633 ANSTLAVHLIDS
+2633 ANSTLAVHLTDS

-2709 LTVDGRVNADDD
+2709 LTVDGRVNAADD

-2775 YWDGKSLIKRGAGTL
+2775 DWDGKSLIKRGAGTL

-2835 GHNSTVNGHVN
+2835 GHNATVNGHVN
-2846 NQGSLYFVDTFT
+2846 NLGSLYFVDTFT

-2950 RLYKG
+2950 TLYKG

-2984 DGGEV
+2984 DGG
-2989 TPPDDG
+2989 D
-2995 GEVTPPDDGGEV
+2995 
-3007 TPPDDGGEVTPPDDG
+3007 
-3022 GEVTPPDDDGEVTP
+3022 VTP
-3036 PDDGGDITPPDDGGD
+3036 PDDGGDVIPPDDGGDVTPPDDGGDVTPPDDGGDVTPPDDGGDVTPPDDGGDVTPPDDDGD

-3095 QYRSADGSIWMRFKA
+3095 QYRSADGSVWMRFKA

-3281 DSWTTRLGVR
+3281 DSWTTRLGMR

>member
-148 QNGGSVINDARI
+148 QNGGSVINDALI

-248 SDGSGKIEDAAIY
+248 SDGSNKIEDAAIY

-284 DFITVALYYGS
+284 DFITVALYHGS

-365 ITTTGGGSGDASVYV
+365 ITTTGGGAGDASVYV

-419 GAISANTAVAING
+419 GVISANTAVAVNG
-432 NGNTISNQGKM
+432 NGNTITNQGKM
-443 TGVSDGLVLS
+443 TGVSDGLLIS

-490 TATSTG
+490 TTTSTG
-496 ISIAGGNNQVTTES
+496 ISIAGGNNQITTES
-510 GSTIVAKDNGILINS
+510 GSAIVAKDNGILINS

-539 GSSIS
+539 GSNMS

-551 GTSGTITNTGTI
+551 GASGTITNTGTI

-601 GHTLNNLAGGSITA
+601 GHTLNNLAGGSISA
-615 NTAVQLNG
+615 NTAVQFHG
-623 NNNTLANAGAILG
+623 NNNKLANAGAILG

-650 TSQGKITGGTNAI
+650 TSQGKITGGINAI

-799 VISGSGNVIKQGG
+799 VISGSGNVVKQGG

-858 NASDPFIVADL
+858 SASDPFIVADL

-898 TADLTA
+898 TADLTE
-904 TSGPAIRAKN
+904 TSGPVIRAKN

-949 ISGDFDGITIN
+949 ISGDFDDITIN

-986 ETLTWYADRYNAAI
+986 ETLTWYADRDNAAI

-1018 TVLENVDANSGWNGQ
+1018 TVLEDVDANSGWNGQ

-1046 AENTYTGGTT
+1046 AENTYTGSTT
-1056 ISDGTLVATN
+1056 ISEGTLIATN

-1075 TDNATLELNTGGD
+1075 TDNATLEMNTGGD

-1103 DETLTLSGSNTYTGG
+1103 DE
-1118 TIISG
+1118 
-1123 GTLVA
+1123 
-1128 TNVEAL
+1128 
-1134 GTGDVTDNATL
+1134 
-1145 ELNTGGDFDNAI
+1145 
-1157 GGTGSVVKSGDK
+1157 

-1210 LNTGGDFANNIGGTG
+1210 LNTGGDFDNNIGGTG
-1225 SVVKSGDKTLT
+1225 SVVKSGDK
-1236 LSGTNSYTGGTTIS
+1236 
-1250 GGTLVA
+1250 
-1256 NNVEALGTGDVTNNA
+1256 
-1271 TLELNTGGDFDNAIS
+1271 
-1286 GSGQVVK
+1286 
-1293 SGDETLTLSGA
+1293 TLTLSGA

-1319 ATNVEALGTGDI
+1319 ATNVEALG
-1331 TDNATLELNAGGDFT
+1331 
-1346 NNIGGTG
+1346 
-1353 SVEKSGDKTLTL
+1353 
-1365 SGTNTYR
+1365 
-1372 GGTLISG
+1372 
-1379 GTLVASN
+1379 
-1386 VEALGSGDV
+1386 SGDV
-1395 TDNATLEMNT
+1395 TDNAVLELNT
-1405 GGDFANNIGG
+1405 GGDFTNAIS
-1415 TGSVVKSGDKTLTLS
+1415 GSGQVVKSGDKTLTLS

-1456 GNVTDNA
+1456 GDITDNATLELNAGGDFANNIGGTGSVVKSGDKTLTLSGSNTYTGGTTISGGTLVATNVEALGTGNVTDNATLELSTGGDFANNIGGTGSVVKSGDETLTLSGANSYTGGTTISGGTLVASNVEALGTGDVTDNA

-1485 SGDGALTLSGA
+1485 SGDKTLTLSGA

-1508 TLIAA
+1508 TLIATH
-1513 NVNALGTG
+1513 VNALGTG

-1569 TLTINLNSNTVDP
+1569 TLTINLNSNTADP

-1787 DVLTLSGANSY
+1787 ETLTLSGTNTYSGGTLISGGTLVASNVEALGTGDVTNDAVLELNTGGTFDNAISGSGQVVKSGDKMLTLSGANSY

-1805 DGTLVASNVDAL
+1805 DGTLVASNVEAL
-1817 GSGDVTNNA
+1817 GSGDVTNDAVLELNTGGTFDNVISGSGKVEKSGDDALTLSGSNTYTGGTLISGGTLVASNVEALGTGDVTDNA
-1826 TLEMNTGGDF
+1826 TLALNAGGDF
-1836 INNIGG
+1836 TNNIGG

-1847 KSGDDTLTL
+1847 KSGDQTLTL

-1868 SDGTLVASNVEALGT
+1868 SSGTLVATSVDALGT
-1883 GDVTNNAT
+1883 GNVTNNAT
-1891 LELNTGGTF
+1891 L
-1900 DNAISGSGQVVKS
+1900 
-1913 GDDVLTLSGANSY
+1913 
-1926 SGGTLISGGTLVA
+1926 
-1939 NNVEA
+1939 A
-1944 LGTGDVT
+1944 L
-1951 DNATLEMN
+1951 N

-1974 EKSGDDALTLSGS
+1974 EKSGDDALTL
-1987 NTYTGGTTINDGT
+1987 
-2000 LIATSV
+2000 
-2006 DALGSGDVTNNAVLE
+2006 
-2021 LNTGGD
+2021 
-2027 FINNIGGT
+2027 
-2035 GRVEKSGDETLTLS
+2035 
-2049 GSNTYTGGTL
+2049 
-2059 ISGGT
+2059 
-2064 LVATNVEALG
+2064 
-2074 TGDVTDN
+2074 
-2081 AVLELNT
+2081 
-2088 GGDFIN
+2088 
-2094 NIGGTGRVEKS
+2094 
-2105 GDDTLTLS
+2105 
-2113 GSNSY
+2113 
-2118 TGGTLISSGT
+2118 
-2128 LVATNVD
+2128 
-2135 ALGSG
+2135 
-2140 DVTDNATLELNTGGD
+2140 
-2155 FTNNISGSGQVVK
+2155 
-2168 SGDETLTL
+2168 
-2176 SGSNTYTGGT
+2176 
-2186 TINDGTLVATSVEA
+2186 
-2200 LGSGD
+2200 
-2205 VTNDAV
+2205 
-2211 LALNTGGDFANN
+2211 
-2223 IGGTGSV
+2223 
-2230 VKSGDETLT
+2230 
-2239 LSGTNSYTGGT
+2239 
-2250 TISGGTLVATNVEAL
+2250 
-2265 GTGDVTNNATLEL
+2265 
-2278 NTGGDFTNNIS
+2278 
-2289 GNGQVVKSGDDTLT
+2289 
-2303 FSGSNTY
+2303 
-2310 TGGTTIN
+2310 
-2317 DGTLV
+2317 
-2322 ATSVEALGSGDVTND
+2322 
-2337 AVLALNTGG
+2337 
-2346 DFANNIGGTGSVVK
+2346 
-2360 SGDETLTL
+2360 
-2368 SGSNTYTGSTL
+2368 
-2379 ISSGTLVANDV
+2379 
-2390 NALGTGDVTDNA
+2390 
-2402 TLMLNTGGDFIN
+2402 
-2414 NIGGTGRVEKSG
+2414 
-2426 DDTLTLSGSNSYTG
+2426 
-2440 GTLISSGTLV
+2440 
-2450 ATNVDAL
+2450 
-2457 GSGDVTDNATLEL
+2457 
-2470 NTGGTFD
+2470 
-2477 NAISGSGQVV
+2477 
-2487 KSGDET
+2487 
-2493 LTLSGANS
+2493 
-2501 YTGGTLISSGTL
+2501 
-2513 VANDVNALGTGDV
+2513 
-2526 TDNAVLELNTGGDF
+2526 
-2540 DNAISGSGQVVKSGD
+2540 
-2555 ETLTLS
+2555 
-2561 GANSYTGGTTIS
+2561 
-2573 GGTLVASNVEA
+2573 
-2584 LGSGDIDNYASLQ
+2584 
-2597 LNASGQFVT
+2597 
-2606 ANLTTHDNAITAIG
+2606 
-2620 AGSALRANTLTQE
+2620 
-2633 ANSTLAVHLIDS
+2633 
-2645 NSGAIVTADHAN
+2645 
-2657 LGGTLDITGIGNV
+2657 
-2670 AKSWTRDAYAYTL
+2670 
-2683 IDTDSAINSD
+2683 
-2693 FAQFTVAGMDA
+2693 
-2704 KQVDF
+2704 
-2709 LTVDGRVNADDD
+2709 
-2721 TRYDVT
+2721 
-2727 ASLSW
+2727 
-2732 YADSDNAATD
+2732 
-2742 AHGTFTLSEQ
+2742 
-2752 GHSFTLNTALTDVDA
+2752 
-2767 TLNPDSAT
+2767 
-2775 YWDGKSLIKRGAGTL
+2775 
-2790 ILGAQNTYSGDTDV
+2790 
-2804 QEGALWLAETA
+2804 
-2815 TIGSAGSA
+2815 
-2823 QAVNIAANAAFG
+2823 
-2835 GHNSTVNGHVN
+2835 
-2846 NQGSLYFVDTFT
+2846 
-2858 VNGDVVNSSAM
+2858 
-2869 ISGSDQ
+2869 
-2875 PNNTLT
+2875 
-2881 IAGNYTGN
+2881 
-2889 DGHLYLNTQLGDDSS
+2889 
-2904 PTDKLIVTGDTAG
+2904 
-2917 STTLHITNVNGLGA
+2917 
-2931 QTVNG
+2931 
-2936 IEVIEVGGQSDGDF
+2936 
-2950 RLYKG
+2950 
-2955 HVDINAWTYT
+2955 
-2965 LKQDGGDWY
+2965 
-2974 LRSES
+2974 
-2979 DDVPD
+2979 
-2984 DGGEV
+2984 
-2989 TPPDDG
+2989 
-2995 GEVTPPDDGGEV
+2995 
-3007 TPPDDGGEVTPPDDG
+3007 
-3022 GEVTPPDDDGEVTP
+3022 
-3036 PDDGGDITPPDDGGD
+3036 
-3051 ITPPDGG
+3051 
-3058 DVTPVAPQYRA
+3058 
-3069 DIGVYLGNQWMARNL
+3069 
-3084 QMQTLYDREGS
+3084 
-3095 QYRSADGSIWMRFKA
+3095 
-3110 GKAESQAV
+3110 
-3118 NGNVDIDSD
+3118 
-3127 YSQFQLGGD
+3127 
-3136 ILTWSDGAQS
+3136 
-3146 VTVGLMGSYINAS
+3146 
-3159 TDSTGNRGAD
+3159 
-3169 GSQFSANGSVD
+3169 
-3180 GYNLGLYATWF
+3180 
-3191 ADAQSHRG
+3191 
-3199 AYIDSWY
+3199 
-3206 QYGAYNNS
+3206 
-3214 VDNDGLSA
+3214 
-3222 SRYDSA
+3222 
-3228 AHAVSLE
+3228 
-3235 TGYRYDIALSNRNTV
+3235 
-3250 SLTPQAQVTWQRYS
+3250 
-3264 ADTVIDD
+3264 
-3271 GGTRISGQND
+3271 
-3281 DSWTTRLGVR
+3281 
-3291 VDGKLYKESGRIQ
+3291 
-3304 PFMEVNWLHASDN
+3304 
-3317 ASATFGDTK
+3317 
-3326 VSQDLPNDRVE
+3326 
-3337 VKVGIQANVSERLS
+3337 
-3351 VYAQAAGQ
+3351 
-3359 KGKNDYGDASFSLN
+3359 
-3373 MRYNW
+3373 

>member
-84 DTATSA
+84 DIATSA

-120 NLDSSTG
+120 NLDSLTG

-133 QGTITGSNEDGTIML
+133 QGTITGSNEDGTILL
-148 QNGGSVINDARI
+148 QNGGSVINDGRI
-160 ENNATYEHDPEDIP
+160 ENSATYEHDPQDIP

-284 DFITVALYYGS
+284 DFITVALYHGS

-365 ITTTGGGSGDASVYV
+365 ITTTGGGAGDASVYV

-419 GAISANTAVAING
+419 SAISANTAVAING
-432 NGNTISNQGKM
+432 NGNTITNQGKM
-443 TGVSDGLVLS
+443 TGVSDGLLIS

-496 ISIAGGNNQVTTES
+496 ISIASGNNQVTTES
-510 GSTIVAKDNGILINS
+510 GSAIVAKDNGILINS

-539 GSSIS
+539 GSSNS

-551 GTSGTITNTGTI
+551 GASGTITNTGTI

-568 GAGDAS
+568 GVGDAS

-601 GHTLNNLAGGSITA
+601 GHTLNNLAGGSISA
-615 NTAVQLNG
+615 NTAVQFHG
-623 NNNTLANAGAILG
+623 NNNKLANAGAISG

-643 NGSGNTL
+643 SGSGNTL
-650 TSQGKITGGTNAI
+650 TNQGKITGGTNAI

-799 VISGSGNVIKQGG
+799 VISGSGNVVKQGG

-858 NASDPFIVADL
+858 SASDPFIVADL

-1046 AENTYTGGTT
+1046 AENTYTGGTL
-1056 ISDGTLVATN
+1056 ISDGTLVASN
-1066 VEALGTGNV
+1066 VEALGTGDI
-1075 TDNATLELNTGGD
+1075 TDNAVLELNTGGD

-1190 VASNVEAL
+1190 VASNVEVL

-1293 SGDETLTLSGA
+1293 SGD
-1304 NSYTGGT
+1304 
-1311 TISGGTLV
+1311 
-1319 ATNVEALGTGDI
+1319 
-1331 TDNATLELNAGGDFT
+1331 
-1346 NNIGGTG
+1346 
-1353 SVEKSGDKTLTL
+1353 KT
-1365 SGTNTYR
+1365 
-1372 GGTLISG
+1372 
-1379 GTLVASN
+1379 
-1386 VEALGSGDV
+1386 
-1395 TDNATLEMNT
+1395 
-1405 GGDFANNIGG
+1405 
-1415 TGSVVKSGDKTLTLS
+1415 
-1430 GANSYTGGTTISG
+1430 
-1443 GTLVASNVEALGT
+1443 
-1456 GNVTDNA
+1456 
-1463 TLELNTG
+1463 
-1470 GDFDNAISGSGQVVK
+1470 
-1485 SGDGALTLSGA
+1485 LTLSGA

-1508 TLIAA
+1508 TLIATH
-1513 NVNALGTG
+1513 VNALGTG

-1569 TLTINLNSNTVDP
+1569 TLTINLNGNTVDP

-1772 DNAISGSGQVVKSGD
+1772 DNAIGGSGNVVKSGAD
-1787 DVLTLSGANSY
+1787 TLTLSGSNSY
-1798 SGGTLIS
+1798 TGGTTIS
-1805 DGTLVASNVDAL
+1805 GGTLVASNVEAL
-1817 GSGDVTNNA
+1817 GTGDVTNNA
-1826 TLEMNTGGDF
+1826 TLELNTGGDF

-1868 SDGTLVASNVEALGT
+1868 NGGTLVASNVEALGT
-1883 GDVTNNAT
+1883 GDVTDNAT
-1891 LELNTGGTF
+1891 LALNTGGTF
-1900 DNAISGSGQVVKS
+1900 DNAISGSGQ
-1913 GDDVLTLSGANSY
+1913 
-1926 SGGTLISGGTLVA
+1926 
-1939 NNVEA
+1939 
-1944 LGTGDVT
+1944 
-1951 DNATLEMN
+1951 
-1959 TGGDFINNIGGTGRV
+1959 
-1974 EKSGDDALTLSGS
+1974 
-1987 NTYTGGTTINDGT
+1987 
-2000 LIATSV
+2000 
-2006 DALGSGDVTNNAVLE
+2006 
-2021 LNTGGD
+2021 
-2027 FINNIGGT
+2027 
-2035 GRVEKSGDETLTLS
+2035 
-2049 GSNTYTGGTL
+2049 
-2059 ISGGT
+2059 
-2064 LVATNVEALG
+2064 
-2074 TGDVTDN
+2074 
-2081 AVLELNT
+2081 
-2088 GGDFIN
+2088 
-2094 NIGGTGRVEKS
+2094 
-2105 GDDTLTLS
+2105 
-2113 GSNSY
+2113 
-2118 TGGTLISSGT
+2118 
-2128 LVATNVD
+2128 
-2135 ALGSG
+2135 
-2140 DVTDNATLELNTGGD
+2140 
-2155 FTNNISGSGQVVK
+2155 
-2168 SGDETLTL
+2168 
-2176 SGSNTYTGGT
+2176 
-2186 TINDGTLVATSVEA
+2186 
-2200 LGSGD
+2200 
-2205 VTNDAV
+2205 
-2211 LALNTGGDFANN
+2211 
-2223 IGGTGSV
+2223 V

-2265 GTGDVTNNATLEL
+2265 GSGDVTDDATLELNTGGTFDNAISGSGQVVKSGDKMLTLSGANSYSGGTLISDGTLVASNVEALGTGDVTNNATLAL

-2289 GNGQVVKSGDDTLT
+2289 GSGQVVKSGDDTLT
-2303 FSGSNTY
+2303 LSGANSY
-2310 TGGTTIN
+2310 TGGTTI
-2317 DGTLV
+2317 
-2322 ATSVEALGSGDVTND
+2322 SG
-2337 AVLALNTGG
+2337 
-2346 DFANNIGGTGSVVK
+2346 
-2360 SGDETLTL
+2360 
-2368 SGSNTYTGSTL
+2368 
-2379 ISSGTLVANDV
+2379 
-2390 NALGTGDVTDNA
+2390 
-2402 TLMLNTGGDFIN
+2402 
-2414 NIGGTGRVEKSG
+2414 
-2426 DDTLTLSGSNSYTG
+2426 
-2440 GTLISSGTLV
+2440 GTLV

-2457 GSGDVTDNATLEL
+2457 GTGDVTNSSTLEL

-2493 LTLSGANS
+2493 LTLSGSNTYTGGTLISGGTLVATNVDALGTGDVTDNATLELNTGGTFDNVISGSGQVVKSGDDTLTLSGANS
-2501 YTGGTLISSGTL
+2501 YTGGTLISGGTL
-2513 VANDVNALGTGDV
+2513 VATSVEALGSGDV
-2526 TDNAVLELNTGGDF
+2526 TDNAVLELNTGGTF

-2555 ETLTLS
+2555 KTLTLS

-2633 ANSTLAVHLIDS
+2633 ANSTLAVHLTDS
-2645 NSGAIVTADHAN
+2645 NSGAIVTADRAN

-2683 IDTDSAINSD
+2683 IDSDSAIDSD

-2835 GHNSTVNGHVN
+2835 GHNATVNGHVN
-2846 NQGSLYFVDTFT
+2846 NLGNLYFVDTFT

-3281 DSWTTRLGVR
+3281 DSWTTRLGMR

>member
-1 MNKTYNI
+1 
-8 IWNAARGMYIVTSEL
+8 
-23 ARSGSRAIVSVSA
+23 
-36 SCAVTLLA
+36 
-44 MDAAPAVAEET
+44 
-55 RVSIPSQTTTYT
+55 
-67 LSGATPFVV
+67 
-76 ETGNTVAT
+76 
-84 DTATSA
+84 
-90 AIVGDNSNDW
+90 
-100 DLLIES
+100 
-106 GAVVGSSLTDSQAM
+106 
-120 NLDSSTG
+120 
-127 ATSVHN
+127 
-133 QGTITGSNEDGTIML
+133 
-148 QNGGSVINDARI
+148 
-160 ENNATYEHDPEDIP
+160 
-174 QEYAGVYMLNGGSY
+174 
-188 VSSESGVLEG
+188 
-198 VSGVIVQSGEAHI
+198 
-211 TNGGMINSDGSW
+211 
-223 RSYGVEFRDGTYGT
+223 
-237 IVNTGTIITTA
+237 
-248 SDGSGKIEDAAIY
+248 
-261 VHTLNDMA
+261 
-269 VSGSVSVDNSGLMQS
+269 
-284 DFITVALYYGS
+284 
-295 HFEVVNRVGGV
+295 
-306 ITAGNSSLVGIKSTA
+306 
-321 MELKVGVDNL
+321 
-331 VTNDGTISAYGTA
+331 
-344 NTYGIH
+344 
-350 YGESTSGGVITNTGS
+350 
-365 ITTTGGGSGDASVYV
+365 
-380 HGNGDGTV
+380 
-388 VNNSGT
+388 
-394 MSSTVYGVYLD
+394 
-405 SARSKGHTLNNQAG
+405 
-419 GAISANTAVAING
+419 
-432 NGNTISNQGKM
+432 
-443 TGVSDGLVLS
+443 
-453 GNNNIVTTSGGE
+453 
-465 ISGKNGIRVSKGSGN
+465 
-480 QITAK
+480 
-485 SGSKI
+485 
-490 TATSTG
+490 
-496 ISIAGGNNQVTTES
+496 
-510 GSTIVAKDNGILINS
+510 
-525 GANNVTNGGSITAT
+525 
-539 GSSIS
+539 
-544 YGIQYNS
+544 
-551 GTSGTITNTGTI
+551 
-563 TTTGK
+563 
-568 GAGDAS
+568 
-574 VYAHGGA
+574 
-581 VTINNS
+581 
-587 GTMDSSVFGVYVTT
+587 
-601 GHTLNNLAGGSITA
+601 
-615 NTAVQLNG
+615 
-623 NNNTLANAGAILG
+623 
-636 DTNGVTI
+636 
-643 NGSGNTL
+643 
-650 TSQGKITGGTNAI
+650 
-663 LINSGS
+663 
-669 KNNTLTLNTGT
+669 
-680 EISGSITD
+680 
-688 DNNSASANN
+688 
-697 NLILDGEG
+697 
-705 TLGSSISGLNS
+705 
-716 VTSSGD
+716 
-722 WTLSGATMNLSGT
+722 
-735 TNSALW
+735 
-741 VKSGTLILNG
+741 
-751 AMTAKGA
+751 
-758 TVDSGTTLQ
+758 
-767 IGNGGTLGAFNGDIV
+767 
-782 DNGTLTFNRS
+782 
-792 DAAAYGS
+792 
-799 VISGSGNVIKQGG
+799 
-812 GELTLSNNNSYS
+812 
-824 GGTTIAEGTL
+824 
-834 TATAGGALGSG
+834 
-845 NIDNRAYLKLDAA
+845 
-858 NASDPFIVADL
+858 
-869 TTHSGATVE
+869 
-878 IGAGS
+878 
-883 TLQANTLTQQDGSTL
+883 
-898 TADLTA
+898 
-904 TSGPAIRAKN
+904 
-914 VNLDGTLNVASP
+914 
-926 ASQEPIRST
+926 
-935 DDLISL
+935 
-941 ALIESDNA
+941 
-949 ISGDFDGITIN
+949 
-960 GNAMNPD
+960 
-967 AFITV
+967 
-972 VGQKNVNDTHYDLV
+972 
-986 ETLTWYADRYNAAI
+986 
-1000 DAHGTFNLADAD
+1000 
-1012 DSFTVN
+1012 
-1018 TVLENVDANSGWNGQ
+1018 
-1033 SLTKT
+1033 
-1038 GAGTLILN
+1038 
-1046 AENTYTGGTT
+1046 
-1056 ISDGTLVATN
+1056 
-1066 VEALGTGNV
+1066 
-1075 TDNATLELNTGGD
+1075 
-1088 FDNAISGSGQVVKSG
+1088 
-1103 DETLTLSGSNTYTGG
+1103 
-1118 TIISG
+1118 
-1123 GTLVA
+1123 
-1128 TNVEAL
+1128 
-1134 GTGDVTDNATL
+1134 
-1145 ELNTGGDFDNAI
+1145 
-1157 GGTGSVVKSGDK
+1157 
-1169 TLTLSGANSYT
+1169 
-1180 GGTTISGGTL
+1180 

-1293 SGDETLTLSGA
+1293 SGD
-1304 NSYTGGT
+1304 
-1311 TISGGTLV
+1311 
-1319 ATNVEALGTGDI
+1319 
-1331 TDNATLELNAGGDFT
+1331 
-1346 NNIGGTG
+1346 
-1353 SVEKSGDKTLTL
+1353 KT
-1365 SGTNTYR
+1365 
-1372 GGTLISG
+1372 
-1379 GTLVASN
+1379 
-1386 VEALGSGDV
+1386 
-1395 TDNATLEMNT
+1395 
-1405 GGDFANNIGG
+1405 
-1415 TGSVVKSGDKTLTLS
+1415 
-1430 GANSYTGGTTISG
+1430 
-1443 GTLVASNVEALGT
+1443 
-1456 GNVTDNA
+1456 
-1463 TLELNTG
+1463 
-1470 GDFDNAISGSGQVVK
+1470 
-1485 SGDGALTLSGA
+1485 LTLSGA

-1508 TLIAA
+1508 TLIATH
-1513 NVNALGTG
+1513 VNALGTG

-1569 TLTINLNSNTVDP
+1569 TLTINLNGNTVDP

-1772 DNAISGSGQVVKSGD
+1772 DNAIGGSGNVVKSGAD
-1787 DVLTLSGANSY
+1787 TLTLSGSNSY
-1798 SGGTLIS
+1798 TGGTTIS
-1805 DGTLVASNVDAL
+1805 GGTLVASNVEAL
-1817 GSGDVTNNA
+1817 GTGDVTNNA
-1826 TLEMNTGGDF
+1826 TLELNTGGDF

-1868 SDGTLVASNVEALGT
+1868 NGGTLVASNVEALGT
-1883 GDVTNNAT
+1883 GDVTDNAT
-1891 LELNTGGTF
+1891 LALNTGGTF
-1900 DNAISGSGQVVKS
+1900 DNAISGSGQ
-1913 GDDVLTLSGANSY
+1913 
-1926 SGGTLISGGTLVA
+1926 
-1939 NNVEA
+1939 
-1944 LGTGDVT
+1944 
-1951 DNATLEMN
+1951 
-1959 TGGDFINNIGGTGRV
+1959 
-1974 EKSGDDALTLSGS
+1974 
-1987 NTYTGGTTINDGT
+1987 
-2000 LIATSV
+2000 
-2006 DALGSGDVTNNAVLE
+2006 
-2021 LNTGGD
+2021 
-2027 FINNIGGT
+2027 
-2035 GRVEKSGDETLTLS
+2035 
-2049 GSNTYTGGTL
+2049 
-2059 ISGGT
+2059 
-2064 LVATNVEALG
+2064 
-2074 TGDVTDN
+2074 
-2081 AVLELNT
+2081 
-2088 GGDFIN
+2088 
-2094 NIGGTGRVEKS
+2094 
-2105 GDDTLTLS
+2105 
-2113 GSNSY
+2113 
-2118 TGGTLISSGT
+2118 
-2128 LVATNVD
+2128 
-2135 ALGSG
+2135 
-2140 DVTDNATLELNTGGD
+2140 
-2155 FTNNISGSGQVVK
+2155 
-2168 SGDETLTL
+2168 
-2176 SGSNTYTGGT
+2176 
-2186 TINDGTLVATSVEA
+2186 
-2200 LGSGD
+2200 
-2205 VTNDAV
+2205 
-2211 LALNTGGDFANN
+2211 
-2223 IGGTGSV
+2223 V

-2265 GTGDVTNNATLEL
+2265 GSGDVTDDATLELNTGGTFDNAISGSGQVVKSGDKMLTLSGANSYSGGTLISDGTLVASNVEALGTGDVTNNATLAL

-2289 GNGQVVKSGDDTLT
+2289 GSGQVVKSGDDTLT
-2303 FSGSNTY
+2303 LSGANSY
-2310 TGGTTIN
+2310 TGGTTI
-2317 DGTLV
+2317 
-2322 ATSVEALGSGDVTND
+2322 SG
-2337 AVLALNTGG
+2337 
-2346 DFANNIGGTGSVVK
+2346 
-2360 SGDETLTL
+2360 
-2368 SGSNTYTGSTL
+2368 
-2379 ISSGTLVANDV
+2379 
-2390 NALGTGDVTDNA
+2390 
-2402 TLMLNTGGDFIN
+2402 
-2414 NIGGTGRVEKSG
+2414 
-2426 DDTLTLSGSNSYTG
+2426 
-2440 GTLISSGTLV
+2440 GTLV

-2457 GSGDVTDNATLEL
+2457 GTGDVTNSSTLEL

-2493 LTLSGANS
+2493 LTLSGSNTYTGGTLISGGTLVATNVDALGTGDVTDNATLELNTGGTFDNVISGSGQVVKSGDDTLTLSGANS
-2501 YTGGTLISSGTL
+2501 YTGGTLISGGTL
-2513 VANDVNALGTGDV
+2513 VATSVEALGSGDV
-2526 TDNAVLELNTGGDF
+2526 TDNAVLELNTGGTF

-2555 ETLTLS
+2555 KTLTLS

-2633 ANSTLAVHLIDS
+2633 ANSTLAVHLTDS
-2645 NSGAIVTADHAN
+2645 NSGAIVTADRAN

-2683 IDTDSAINSD
+2683 IDSDSAIDSD

-2835 GHNSTVNGHVN
+2835 GHNATVNGHVN
-2846 NQGSLYFVDTFT
+2846 NLGNLYFVDTFT

-3281 DSWTTRLGVR
+3281 DSWTTRLGMR

>member
-8 IWNAARGMYIVTSEL
+8 IWNAARGMYIVASEL
-23 ARSGSRAIVSVSA
+23 ARSGGHAIVSVCA

-67 LSGATPFVV
+67 LSGTTPFVV

-133 QGTITGSNEDGTIML
+133 QGTITGSNEDGTILL
-148 QNGGSVINDARI
+148 QNGGSVINDALI
-160 ENNATYEHDPEDIP
+160 ENNATYEHDPQDIP

-248 SDGSGKIEDAAIY
+248 SDGSNKIEDAAIY

-284 DFITVALYYGS
+284 DFITVALYHGS

-365 ITTTGGGSGDASVYV
+365 ITTTGGGAGDASVYV

-394 MSSTVYGVYLD
+394 MSSSVYGVYLD
-405 SARSKGHTLNNQAG
+405 STRSKGHTLNNQAG

-432 NGNTISNQGKM
+432 NGNTITNQGKM
-443 TGVSDGLVLS
+443 TGVSDGLLIS

-490 TATSTG
+490 TTTSTG

-510 GSTIVAKDNGILINS
+510 GSVIVAKDNGILINS

-551 GTSGTITNTGTI
+551 GASGTITNTGTI

-643 NGSGNTL
+643 SGSGNTL

-716 VTSSGD
+716 VTSNGD

-799 VISGSGNVIKQGG
+799 VISGSGNVVKQGG

-845 NIDNRAYLKLDAA
+845 NIDNRAYLKLNAA
-858 NASDPFIVADL
+858 SASDPFIVADL

-986 ETLTWYADRYNAAI
+986 ETLTWYADHDNAAI

-1056 ISDGTLVATN
+1056 ISDGTLIANN

-1088 FDNAISGSGQVVKSG
+1088 FTNNISGSGQVVKSG
-1103 DETLTLSGSNTYTGG
+1103 DG
-1118 TIISG
+1118 
-1123 GTLVA
+1123 A
-1128 TNVEAL
+1128 
-1134 GTGDVTDNATL
+1134 
-1145 ELNTGGDFDNAI
+1145 
-1157 GGTGSVVKSGDK
+1157 
-1169 TLTLSGANSYT
+1169 LTLSGANSYT

-1198 GSGDVTDNATLE
+1198 GTGDITDNATLE
-1210 LNTGGDFANNIGGTG
+1210 LNAGGDFANNIGGTG

-1236 LSGTNSYTGGTTIS
+1236 LSGS
-1250 GGTLVA
+1250 
-1256 NNVEALGTGDVTNNA
+1256 
-1271 TLELNTGGDFDNAIS
+1271 NT
-1286 GSGQVVK
+1286 
-1293 SGDETLTLSGA
+1293 
-1304 NSYTGGT
+1304 YTGGT

-1319 ATNVEALGTGDI
+1319 ATNVEALGTGNV
-1331 TDNATLELNAGGDFT
+1331 TDNATLEL
-1346 NNIGGTG
+1346 
-1353 SVEKSGDKTLTL
+1353 S
-1365 SGTNTYR
+1365 
-1372 GGTLISG
+1372 
-1379 GTLVASN
+1379 
-1386 VEALGSGDV
+1386 
-1395 TDNATLEMNT
+1395 T

-1415 TGSVVKSGDKTLTLS
+1415 TGSVVKSGDETLTLS

-1456 GNVTDNA
+1456 GDVTDNA

-1470 GDFDNAISGSGQVVK
+1470 GTFDNAIGGTGSVVK
-1485 SGDGALTLSGA
+1485 SGDKTLTLSGA

-1555 STLQATTLTQKSDS
+1555 STLQTTTLTQKSDS
-1569 TLTINLNSNTVDP
+1569 TLTINLNSNTTDP

-1735 GGTTISGGTL
+1735 GGTTINDGTLIATSVDALGSGDVTDNATLELNTGGTFDNAISGSGQVVKSGDKMLTLSGANSYSGGTLISDGTLVASNVESLGTGDVTNNATLELNTGGDFTNNISGSGQVVKSGDDALALSGANSYTGGTLISSGTL

-1758 TDDATLELNTGGTF
+1758 TDNATLELNTGGTFDNAISGSGQVVKSGDKTLTLSGSNTYTGGTLISDGTLVASNVEALGTGDVTDNATLELNTSGTFDNVISGSGQVVKSGDDALTLSGSNTYRGGTLISSGTLVASNVEALGSGDVTNDAVLELNTGGTFDNTISGSGRVVKSGDGALTLSGANSYSGGTLISDGTLIAGRVDVLGSGDVTDNATLELNTGGTF

-1805 DGTLVASNVDAL
+1805 DGTLVAS
-1817 GSGDVTNNA
+1817 
-1826 TLEMNTGGDF
+1826 
-1836 INNIGG
+1836 
-1842 TGRVE
+1842 
-1847 KSGDDTLTL
+1847 
-1856 SGSNTYTGGTLI
+1856 
-1868 SDGTLVASNVEALGT
+1868 
-1883 GDVTNNAT
+1883 
-1891 LELNTGGTF
+1891 
-1900 DNAISGSGQVVKS
+1900 
-1913 GDDVLTLSGANSY
+1913 
-1926 SGGTLISGGTLVA
+1926 
-1939 NNVEA
+1939 NVEA

-2074 TGDVTDN
+2074 TGDVTNDAVLELNTGGDFDNAIGGTGRVEKSGDDALTLSGSNTYTGGTTINDGTLIATSVDALGTGDVTDN

-2105 GDDTLTLS
+2105 GDD
-2113 GSNSY
+2113 
-2118 TGGTLISSGT
+2118 
-2128 LVATNVD
+2128 A
-2135 ALGSG
+2135 
-2140 DVTDNATLELNTGGD
+2140 
-2155 FTNNISGSGQVVK
+2155 
-2168 SGDETLTL
+2168 LTL

-2186 TINDGTLVATSVEA
+2186 TINDGTLIATS
-2200 LGSGD
+2200 
-2205 VTNDAV
+2205 
-2211 LALNTGGDFANN
+2211 
-2223 IGGTGSV
+2223 
-2230 VKSGDETLT
+2230 
-2239 LSGTNSYTGGT
+2239 
-2250 TISGGTLVATNVEAL
+2250 
-2265 GTGDVTNNATLEL
+2265 
-2278 NTGGDFTNNIS
+2278 
-2289 GNGQVVKSGDDTLT
+2289 
-2303 FSGSNTY
+2303 
-2310 TGGTTIN
+2310 
-2317 DGTLV
+2317 
-2322 ATSVEALGSGDVTND
+2322 
-2337 AVLALNTGG
+2337 
-2346 DFANNIGGTGSVVK
+2346 
-2360 SGDETLTL
+2360 
-2368 SGSNTYTGSTL
+2368 
-2379 ISSGTLVANDV
+2379 
-2390 NALGTGDVTDNA
+2390 
-2402 TLMLNTGGDFIN
+2402 
-2414 NIGGTGRVEKSG
+2414 
-2426 DDTLTLSGSNSYTG
+2426 
-2440 GTLISSGTLV
+2440 
-2450 ATNVDAL
+2450 VDAL

-2470 NTGGTFD
+2470 NTSGTFD
-2477 NAISGSGQVV
+2477 NVISGSGQVV
-2487 KSGDET
+2487 KSGDD
-2493 LTLSGANS
+2493 A
-2501 YTGGTLISSGTL
+2501 
-2513 VANDVNALGTGDV
+2513 
-2526 TDNAVLELNTGGDF
+2526 
-2540 DNAISGSGQVVKSGD
+2540 
-2555 ETLTLS
+2555 LTLS

-2606 ANLTTHDNAITAIG
+2606 ANLTTHDNATTAIG

-2633 ANSTLAVHLIDS
+2633 ANSTLAVHLTNS
-2645 NSGAIVTADHAN
+2645 NSGAIVTADRAN

-2683 IDTDSAINSD
+2683 IDTDSAIDSD

-2804 QEGALWLAETA
+2804 QEGTLWLAETA

-2835 GHNSTVNGHVN
+2835 GHNATVNGHVN
-2846 NQGSLYFVDTFT
+2846 NLGNLYFVDTFT

-2950 RLYKG
+2950 TLYKG

-2984 DGGEV
+2984 DGG
-2989 TPPDDG
+2989 D
-2995 GEVTPPDDGGEV
+2995 
-3007 TPPDDGGEVTPPDDG
+3007 
-3022 GEVTPPDDDGEVTP
+3022 VTP
-3036 PDDGGDITPPDDGGD
+3036 PDDGGDVTPPDDGGDVIPPDDGGD

-3058 DVTPVAPQYRA
+3058 GDVTPP
-3069 DIGVYLGNQWMARNL
+3069 D
-3084 QMQTLYDREGS
+3084 
-3095 QYRSADGSIWMRFKA
+3095 
-3110 GKAESQAV
+3110 
-3118 NGNVDIDSD
+3118 
-3127 YSQFQLGGD
+3127 
-3136 ILTWSDGAQS
+3136 
-3146 VTVGLMGSYINAS
+3146 
-3159 TDSTGNRGAD
+3159 
-3169 GSQFSANGSVD
+3169 
-3180 GYNLGLYATWF
+3180 
-3191 ADAQSHRG
+3191 
-3199 AYIDSWY
+3199 
-3206 QYGAYNNS
+3206 
-3214 VDNDGLSA
+3214 
-3222 SRYDSA
+3222 
-3228 AHAVSLE
+3228 
-3235 TGYRYDIALSNRNTV
+3235 
-3250 SLTPQAQVTWQRYS
+3250 
-3264 ADTVIDD
+3264 
-3271 GGTRISGQND
+3271 
-3281 DSWTTRLGVR
+3281 
-3291 VDGKLYKESGRIQ
+3291 
-3304 PFMEVNWLHASDN
+3304 
-3317 ASATFGDTK
+3317 
-3326 VSQDLPNDRVE
+3326 
-3337 VKVGIQANVSERLS
+3337 
-3351 VYAQAAGQ
+3351 
-3359 KGKNDYGDASFSLN
+3359 
-3373 MRYNW
+3373 

>member
-36 SCAVTLLA
+36 SCAVTLLV

-84 DTATSA
+84 DIATSA

-160 ENNATYEHDPEDIP
+160 ENNATYEHDPQDIP

-365 ITTTGGGSGDASVYV
+365 ITTTGGGAGDASVYV

-419 GAISANTAVAING
+419 GVISANTAVAVNG
-432 NGNTISNQGKM
+432 NGNTITNQGKM
-443 TGVSDGLVLS
+443 TGVSDGLLIS

-490 TATSTG
+490 TTTSTG
-496 ISIAGGNNQVTTES
+496 ISIAGGNNQITTES
-510 GSTIVAKDNGILINS
+510 GSAIVAKDNGILINS

-551 GTSGTITNTGTI
+551 GASGTITNTGTI

-601 GHTLNNLAGGSITA
+601 GHTLNNLAGGSISA
-615 NTAVQLNG
+615 NTAVQFHG
-623 NNNTLANAGAILG
+623 NNNKLANAGAILG

-650 TSQGKITGGTNAI
+650 TSQGKITGGINAI

-705 TLGSSISGLNS
+705 SLGSSISGLNS

-741 VKSGTLILNG
+741 VKSGTLIVNG

-799 VISGSGNVIKQGG
+799 VISGSGNVVKQGG

-858 NASDPFIVADL
+858 SASDPFIVADL

-898 TADLTA
+898 TADLTE

-949 ISGDFDGITIN
+949 ISGDFDDITIN

-986 ETLTWYADRYNAAI
+986 ETLTWYADRDNAAI

-1056 ISDGTLVATN
+1056 ISDGTLIANN

-1088 FDNAISGSGQVVKSG
+1088 FNNNISGSGQVVKSG
-1103 DETLTLSGSNTYTGG
+1103 DKTLTLSGANSYTGG
-1118 TIISG
+1118 TTISG

-1128 TNVEAL
+1128 SNVDAL
-1134 GTGDVTDNATL
+1134 GSGDVTDNATL

-1210 LNTGGDFANNIGGTG
+1210 LNTGGDFTNNIGGTG

-1293 SGDETLTLSGA
+1293 SGD
-1304 NSYTGGT
+1304 
-1311 TISGGTLV
+1311 
-1319 ATNVEALGTGDI
+1319 
-1331 TDNATLELNAGGDFT
+1331 
-1346 NNIGGTG
+1346 
-1353 SVEKSGDKTLTL
+1353 KT
-1365 SGTNTYR
+1365 
-1372 GGTLISG
+1372 
-1379 GTLVASN
+1379 
-1386 VEALGSGDV
+1386 
-1395 TDNATLEMNT
+1395 
-1405 GGDFANNIGG
+1405 
-1415 TGSVVKSGDKTLTLS
+1415 
-1430 GANSYTGGTTISG
+1430 
-1443 GTLVASNVEALGT
+1443 
-1456 GNVTDNA
+1456 
-1463 TLELNTG
+1463 
-1470 GDFDNAISGSGQVVK
+1470 
-1485 SGDGALTLSGA
+1485 LTLSGA

-1508 TLIAA
+1508 TLIATH
-1513 NVNALGTG
+1513 VNALGTG

-1662 TTALTWYAD
+1662 TTVLTWYAD

-1735 GGTTISGGTL
+1735 GGTTISDGTL

-1787 DVLTLSGANSY
+1787 ETLTLSGTNTY

-1805 DGTLVASNVDAL
+1805 G
-1817 GSGDVTNNA
+1817 
-1826 TLEMNTGGDF
+1826 
-1836 INNIGG
+1836 
-1842 TGRVE
+1842 
-1847 KSGDDTLTL
+1847 
-1856 SGSNTYTGGTLI
+1856 
-1868 SDGTLVASNVEALGT
+1868 GTLVASNVEALGT
-1883 GDVTNNAT
+1883 GDVTDNAV
-1891 LELNTGGTF
+1891 LELNTGGDF
-1900 DNAISGSGQVVKS
+1900 DNAISGSGQV
-1913 GDDVLTLSGANSY
+1913 
-1926 SGGTLISGGTLVA
+1926 
-1939 NNVEA
+1939 
-1944 LGTGDVT
+1944 
-1951 DNATLEMN
+1951 
-1959 TGGDFINNIGGTGRV
+1959 
-1974 EKSGDDALTLSGS
+1974 EKSGDGTLTLSGS

-2006 DALGSGDVTNNAVLE
+2006 DALGSGDVTDNATLA
-2021 LNTGGD
+2021 LNTGGTFD
-2027 FINNIGGT
+2027 NTISGSGK
-2035 GRVEKSGDETLTLS
+2035 VEKSGDDALTLS
-2049 GSNTYTGGTL
+2049 GANSYTGGTL

-2064 LVATNVEALG
+2064 LIASNVEALG
-2074 TGDVTDN
+2074 TGDVTN
-2081 AVLELNT
+2081 
-2088 GGDFIN
+2088 
-2094 NIGGTGRVEKS
+2094 
-2105 GDDTLTLS
+2105 
-2113 GSNSY
+2113 
-2118 TGGTLISSGT
+2118 
-2128 LVATNVD
+2128 
-2135 ALGSG
+2135 
-2140 DVTDNATLELNTGGD
+2140 NATLELNTGGD

-2186 TINDGTLVATSVEA
+2186 TINDGTLVATSVDALGSGDVTDNATLALNTGGTFDNTISGSGKVEKSGDDALTLSGANSYTGGTLISGGTLVASNVEA

-2205 VTNDAV
+2205 VTDNAT
-2211 LALNTGGDFANN
+2211 LALNTGGTFDNT
-2223 IGGTGSV
+2223 ISGSGQV
-2230 VKSGDETLT
+2230 VKSGDDVLTLSGSNTYTGGTTISGGTLIASNVDALGTGDVTNDATLELNTGGDFTNNISGNGQVVKSGDDTLTFSGSNTYTGGTLISSGTLVANDVNALGTGDVTDNATLELNTGGDFTNNISGSGQVVKSGDDTLT

-2278 NTGGDFTNNIS
+2278 NTGGDFTNN
-2289 GNGQVVKSGDDTLT
+2289 
-2303 FSGSNTY
+2303 
-2310 TGGTTIN
+2310 
-2317 DGTLV
+2317 
-2322 ATSVEALGSGDVTND
+2322 
-2337 AVLALNTGG
+2337 
-2346 DFANNIGGTGSVVK
+2346 
-2360 SGDETLTL
+2360 
-2368 SGSNTYTGSTL
+2368 
-2379 ISSGTLVANDV
+2379 
-2390 NALGTGDVTDNA
+2390 
-2402 TLMLNTGGDFIN
+2402 
-2414 NIGGTGRVEKSG
+2414 
-2426 DDTLTLSGSNSYTG
+2426 
-2440 GTLISSGTLV
+2440 
-2450 ATNVDAL
+2450 
-2457 GSGDVTDNATLEL
+2457 
-2470 NTGGTFD
+2470 
-2477 NAISGSGQVV
+2477 ISGSGQVV

-2540 DNAISGSGQVVKSGD
+2540 TNNISGSGQVVKSGD

-2561 GANSYTGGTTIS
+2561 GANSYTGGTLISGGTLVATSVEALGSGDVTDNAVLELNTGGTFDNAISGSGQVVKSGDKTLTLSGANSYTGGTTIS
-2573 GGTLVASNVEA
+2573 GGTLVASNVNA

-2606 ANLTTHDNAITAIG
+2606 ANLTTHDNATTAIG
-2620 AGSALRANTLTQE
+2620 AGSALRGNTLTQE
-2633 ANSTLAVHLIDS
+2633 ANSTLAVHLTDS

-2709 LTVDGRVNADDD
+2709 LTVDGRVNAADD

-2732 YADSDNAATD
+2732 YADSDNAATN

-2835 GHNSTVNGHVN
+2835 GHNATVNGHVN

-3022 GEVTPPDDDGEVTP
+3022 GEVTPPDD
-3036 PDDGGDITPPDDGGD
+3036 GGDITPPDDDGD

-3146 VTVGLMGSYINAS
+3146 VTVGLMGSYINAN

-3206 QYGAYNNS
+3206 QYGVYNNS

-3281 DSWTTRLGVR
+3281 DSWTTRLGMR

>member
-1 MNKTYNI
+1 VK
-8 IWNAARGMYIVTSEL
+8 
-23 ARSGSRAIVSVSA
+23 SGDEM
-36 SCAVTLLA
+36 L
-44 MDAAPAVAEET
+44 
-55 RVSIPSQTTTYT
+55 T
-67 LSGATPFVV
+67 LSGA
-76 ETGNTVAT
+76 
-84 DTATSA
+84 
-90 AIVGDNSNDW
+90 NS
-100 DLLIES
+100 
-106 GAVVGSSLTDSQAM
+106 
-120 NLDSSTG
+120 
-127 ATSVHN
+127 
-133 QGTITGSNEDGTIML
+133 
-148 QNGGSVINDARI
+148 
-160 ENNATYEHDPEDIP
+160 
-174 QEYAGVYMLNGGSY
+174 
-188 VSSESGVLEG
+188 
-198 VSGVIVQSGEAHI
+198 
-211 TNGGMINSDGSW
+211 
-223 RSYGVEFRDGTYGT
+223 
-237 IVNTGTIITTA
+237 
-248 SDGSGKIEDAAIY
+248 
-261 VHTLNDMA
+261 
-269 VSGSVSVDNSGLMQS
+269 
-284 DFITVALYYGS
+284 
-295 HFEVVNRVGGV
+295 
-306 ITAGNSSLVGIKSTA
+306 
-321 MELKVGVDNL
+321 
-331 VTNDGTISAYGTA
+331 
-344 NTYGIH
+344 
-350 YGESTSGGVITNTGS
+350 
-365 ITTTGGGSGDASVYV
+365 
-380 HGNGDGTV
+380 
-388 VNNSGT
+388 
-394 MSSTVYGVYLD
+394 
-405 SARSKGHTLNNQAG
+405 
-419 GAISANTAVAING
+419 
-432 NGNTISNQGKM
+432 
-443 TGVSDGLVLS
+443 
-453 GNNNIVTTSGGE
+453 
-465 ISGKNGIRVSKGSGN
+465 
-480 QITAK
+480 
-485 SGSKI
+485 
-490 TATSTG
+490 
-496 ISIAGGNNQVTTES
+496 
-510 GSTIVAKDNGILINS
+510 
-525 GANNVTNGGSITAT
+525 
-539 GSSIS
+539 
-544 YGIQYNS
+544 
-551 GTSGTITNTGTI
+551 
-563 TTTGK
+563 
-568 GAGDAS
+568 
-574 VYAHGGA
+574 
-581 VTINNS
+581 
-587 GTMDSSVFGVYVTT
+587 
-601 GHTLNNLAGGSITA
+601 
-615 NTAVQLNG
+615 
-623 NNNTLANAGAILG
+623 
-636 DTNGVTI
+636 
-643 NGSGNTL
+643 
-650 TSQGKITGGTNAI
+650 
-663 LINSGS
+663 
-669 KNNTLTLNTGT
+669 
-680 EISGSITD
+680 
-688 DNNSASANN
+688 
-697 NLILDGEG
+697 
-705 TLGSSISGLNS
+705 
-716 VTSSGD
+716 
-722 WTLSGATMNLSGT
+722 
-735 TNSALW
+735 
-741 VKSGTLILNG
+741 
-751 AMTAKGA
+751 
-758 TVDSGTTLQ
+758 
-767 IGNGGTLGAFNGDIV
+767 
-782 DNGTLTFNRS
+782 
-792 DAAAYGS
+792 
-799 VISGSGNVIKQGG
+799 
-812 GELTLSNNNSYS
+812 
-824 GGTTIAEGTL
+824 
-834 TATAGGALGSG
+834 
-845 NIDNRAYLKLDAA
+845 
-858 NASDPFIVADL
+858 
-869 TTHSGATVE
+869 
-878 IGAGS
+878 
-883 TLQANTLTQQDGSTL
+883 
-898 TADLTA
+898 
-904 TSGPAIRAKN
+904 
-914 VNLDGTLNVASP
+914 
-926 ASQEPIRST
+926 
-935 DDLISL
+935 
-941 ALIESDNA
+941 
-949 ISGDFDGITIN
+949 
-960 GNAMNPD
+960 
-967 AFITV
+967 
-972 VGQKNVNDTHYDLV
+972 
-986 ETLTWYADRYNAAI
+986 
-1000 DAHGTFNLADAD
+1000 
-1012 DSFTVN
+1012 
-1018 TVLENVDANSGWNGQ
+1018 
-1033 SLTKT
+1033 
-1038 GAGTLILN
+1038 
-1046 AENTYTGGTT
+1046 YTGGTT
-1056 ISDGTLVATN
+1056 ISGGTLVVSN
-1066 VEALGTGNV
+1066 VEALG
-1075 TDNATLELNTGGD
+1075 
-1088 FDNAISGSGQVVKSG
+1088 S
-1103 DETLTLSGSNTYTGG
+1103 
-1118 TIISG
+1118 
-1123 GTLVA
+1123 
-1128 TNVEAL
+1128 
-1134 GTGDVTDNATL
+1134 GDVTDNATL
-1145 ELNTGGDFDNAI
+1145 ELNTGGTFDNVI
-1157 GGTGSVVKSGDK
+1157 SGSGQVVKSGDEM
-1169 TLTLSGANSYT
+1169 LTLSGANSYT

-1210 LNTGGDFANNIGGTG
+1210 LNTGGDFDNAISG
-1225 SVVKSGDKTLT
+1225 SGQVVKSGDDALT
-1236 LSGTNSYTGGTTIS
+1236 LSGNNSYTGGTLIS
-1250 GGTLVA
+1250 DGTLVA
-1256 NNVEALGTGDVTNNA
+1256 SNVEALGSGDVTNDA
-1271 TLELNTGGDFDNAIS
+1271 VLELNTGGDFDNAIS
-1286 GSGQVVK
+1286 GSGQ
-1293 SGDETLTLSGA
+1293 
-1304 NSYTGGT
+1304 
-1311 TISGGTLV
+1311 
-1319 ATNVEALGTGDI
+1319 
-1331 TDNATLELNAGGDFT
+1331 
-1346 NNIGGTG
+1346 
-1353 SVEKSGDKTLTL
+1353 
-1365 SGTNTYR
+1365 
-1372 GGTLISG
+1372 
-1379 GTLVASN
+1379 
-1386 VEALGSGDV
+1386 
-1395 TDNATLEMNT
+1395 
-1405 GGDFANNIGG
+1405 
-1415 TGSVVKSGDKTLTLS
+1415 VVKSGDKTLTLS

-1443 GTLVASNVEALGT
+1443 GTLVASNVEALGS
-1456 GNVTDNA
+1456 GDITDNA

-1485 SGDGALTLSGA
+1485 SGDETLTLSGT
-1496 NSYSGATTISGG
+1496 NTYTGGTTISGG
-1508 TLIAA
+1508 TLIATH
-1513 NVNALGTG
+1513 VNALGTG

-1534 GQFTVTDLTTES
+1534 GQFAVTDLTTES

-1569 TLTINLNSNTVDP
+1569 TLTINLNSNTADP

-1697 LENVDATLDPASAT
+1697 LENVDATLDPDSAT

-1735 GGTTISGGTL
+1735 VGTTISGGTL

-1787 DVLTLSGANSY
+1787 KMLTLSGTNSY

-1805 DGTLVASNVDAL
+1805 GGTLVATNVDAL
-1817 GSGDVTNNA
+1817 GSGDVT
-1826 TLEMNTGGDF
+1826 
-1836 INNIGG
+1836 
-1842 TGRVE
+1842 
-1847 KSGDDTLTL
+1847 DD
-1856 SGSNTYTGGTLI
+1856 
-1868 SDGTLVASNVEALGT
+1868 
-1883 GDVTNNAT
+1883 AT

-1913 GDDVLTLSGANSY
+1913 GDDT
-1926 SGGTLISGGTLVA
+1926 
-1939 NNVEA
+1939 
-1944 LGTGDVT
+1944 
-1951 DNATLEMN
+1951 
-1959 TGGDFINNIGGTGRV
+1959 
-1974 EKSGDDALTLSGS
+1974 LTLSGS
-1987 NTYTGGTTINDGT
+1987 NTYTGGTIISGGT
-2000 LIATSV
+2000 LVASNV
-2006 DALGSGDVTNNAVLE
+2006 EALGTGDVTNDAVLE

-2027 FINNIGGT
+2027 FDNAISGSGQ
-2035 GRVEKSGDETLTLS
+2035 VVKSGDETLTLS

-2064 LVATNVEALG
+2064 LVASNVEALGSGDVTNDAVLELNTGGDFTNAISGSGQVVKSGDETLTLSGANSYTGGTLISGGTLIASNVEALG

-2088 GGDFIN
+2088 GGDF
-2094 NIGGTGRVEKS
+2094 
-2105 GDDTLTLS
+2105 
-2113 GSNSY
+2113 
-2118 TGGTLISSGT
+2118 
-2128 LVATNVD
+2128 
-2135 ALGSG
+2135 
-2140 DVTDNATLELNTGGD
+2140 
-2155 FTNNISGSGQVVK
+2155 
-2168 SGDETLTL
+2168 
-2176 SGSNTYTGGT
+2176 
-2186 TINDGTLVATSVEA
+2186 
-2200 LGSGD
+2200 
-2205 VTNDAV
+2205 
-2211 LALNTGGDFANN
+2211 
-2223 IGGTGSV
+2223 
-2230 VKSGDETLT
+2230 
-2239 LSGTNSYTGGT
+2239 
-2250 TISGGTLVATNVEAL
+2250 
-2265 GTGDVTNNATLEL
+2265 
-2278 NTGGDFTNNIS
+2278 
-2289 GNGQVVKSGDDTLT
+2289 
-2303 FSGSNTY
+2303 
-2310 TGGTTIN
+2310 
-2317 DGTLV
+2317 
-2322 ATSVEALGSGDVTND
+2322 
-2337 AVLALNTGG
+2337 
-2346 DFANNIGGTGSVVK
+2346 
-2360 SGDETLTL
+2360 
-2368 SGSNTYTGSTL
+2368 
-2379 ISSGTLVANDV
+2379 
-2390 NALGTGDVTDNA
+2390 
-2402 TLMLNTGGDFIN
+2402 
-2414 NIGGTGRVEKSG
+2414 
-2426 DDTLTLSGSNSYTG
+2426 
-2440 GTLISSGTLV
+2440 
-2450 ATNVDAL
+2450 
-2457 GSGDVTDNATLEL
+2457 
-2470 NTGGTFD
+2470 D
-2477 NAISGSGQVV
+2477 NAISGSGQVE

-2526 TDNAVLELNTGGDF
+2526 TDNAVLELNTGGTFDNAISGSGQVVKSGDETLTLSGSNTYTGGTTINDGTLIATSVDALGSGDVTDNAVLELNTGGDF

-2561 GANSYTGGTTIS
+2561 GTNSYTDGTLISGGTLVATNLEALGTGDVTNNATLELNTGGTFDNAISGSGQVVKSGDDALTLSGSNTYTGGTTIS
-2573 GGTLVASNVEA
+2573 GGTLIATSVDALGSGDVTDNAVLELNTGGTFDNAISGSGQVVKSGDKTLTLSGSNTYTGGTTISGGTLIASNVEA
-2584 LGSGDIDNYASLQ
+2584 LGSGNIDNYASLQ

-2606 ANLTTHDNAITAIG
+2606 ANLTTHDNATTAIG
-2620 AGSALRANTLTQE
+2620 AGSTLRANTLTQE
-2633 ANSTLAVHLIDS
+2633 ANSTLAVHLTDS

-2709 LTVDGRVNADDD
+2709 LTVDGRVNAADD

-2775 YWDGKSLIKRGAGTL
+2775 DWDGKSLIKRGAGTL

-2835 GHNSTVNGHVN
+2835 GHNATVNGHVN
-2846 NQGSLYFVDTFT
+2846 NLGSLYFVDTFT

-2950 RLYKG
+2950 TLYKG

-2984 DGGEV
+2984 DGG
-2989 TPPDDG
+2989 D
-2995 GEVTPPDDGGEV
+2995 
-3007 TPPDDGGEVTPPDDG
+3007 
-3022 GEVTPPDDDGEVTP
+3022 VTP
-3036 PDDGGDITPPDDGGD
+3036 PDDGGDVIPPDDGGDVTPPDDGGDVTPPDDGGDVTPPDDGGDVTPPDDGGDVTPPDDDGD

-3095 QYRSADGSIWMRFKA
+3095 QYRSADGSVWMRFKA

-3281 DSWTTRLGVR
+3281 DSWTTRLGMR

>member
-84 DTATSA
+84 DIATSA

-120 NLDSSTG
+120 NLDSLTG

-133 QGTITGSNEDGTIML
+133 QGTITGSNEDGTILL
-148 QNGGSVINDARI
+148 QNGGSVINDGRI
-160 ENNATYEHDPEDIP
+160 ENSATYEHDPQDIP

-284 DFITVALYYGS
+284 DFITVALYHGS

-365 ITTTGGGSGDASVYV
+365 ITTTGGGAGDASVYV

-419 GAISANTAVAING
+419 SAISANTAVAING
-432 NGNTISNQGKM
+432 NGNTITNQGKM
-443 TGVSDGLVLS
+443 TGVSDGLLIS

-465 ISGKNGIRVSKGSGN
+465 ILGKNGIRVSKGSGN

-496 ISIAGGNNQVTTES
+496 ISIASGNNQVTTES
-510 GSTIVAKDNGILINS
+510 GSAIVAKDNGILINS

-539 GSSIS
+539 GSSNS

-551 GTSGTITNTGTI
+551 GASGTITNTGTI

-568 GAGDAS
+568 GVGDAS

-601 GHTLNNLAGGSITA
+601 GHTLNNLAGGSISA
-615 NTAVQLNG
+615 NTAVQFHG
-623 NNNTLANAGAILG
+623 NNNKLANAGAISG

-643 NGSGNTL
+643 SGSGNTL
-650 TSQGKITGGTNAI
+650 TNQGKITGGTNAI

-799 VISGSGNVIKQGG
+799 VISGSGNVVKQGG

-858 NASDPFIVADL
+858 SASDPFIVADL

-1046 AENTYTGGTT
+1046 AENTYTGGTL
-1056 ISDGTLVATN
+1056 ISDGTLVASN
-1066 VEALGTGNV
+1066 VEALGTGDI
-1075 TDNATLELNTGGD
+1075 TDNAVLELNTGGD

-1293 SGDETLTLSGA
+1293 SGD
-1304 NSYTGGT
+1304 
-1311 TISGGTLV
+1311 
-1319 ATNVEALGTGDI
+1319 
-1331 TDNATLELNAGGDFT
+1331 
-1346 NNIGGTG
+1346 
-1353 SVEKSGDKTLTL
+1353 KT
-1365 SGTNTYR
+1365 
-1372 GGTLISG
+1372 
-1379 GTLVASN
+1379 
-1386 VEALGSGDV
+1386 
-1395 TDNATLEMNT
+1395 
-1405 GGDFANNIGG
+1405 
-1415 TGSVVKSGDKTLTLS
+1415 
-1430 GANSYTGGTTISG
+1430 
-1443 GTLVASNVEALGT
+1443 
-1456 GNVTDNA
+1456 
-1463 TLELNTG
+1463 
-1470 GDFDNAISGSGQVVK
+1470 
-1485 SGDGALTLSGA
+1485 LTLSGA

-1508 TLIAA
+1508 TLIATH
-1513 NVNALGTG
+1513 VNALGTG

-1569 TLTINLNSNTVDP
+1569 TLTINLNGNTVDP

-1772 DNAISGSGQVVKSGD
+1772 DNAIGGSGNVVKSGAD
-1787 DVLTLSGANSY
+1787 TLTLSGSNSY
-1798 SGGTLIS
+1798 TGGTTIS
-1805 DGTLVASNVDAL
+1805 GGTLVASNVEAL
-1817 GSGDVTNNA
+1817 GTGDVTNNA
-1826 TLEMNTGGDF
+1826 TLELNTGGDF

-1868 SDGTLVASNVEALGT
+1868 NGGTLVASNVEALGT
-1883 GDVTNNAT
+1883 GDVTDNAT
-1891 LELNTGGTF
+1891 LALNTGGTF
-1900 DNAISGSGQVVKS
+1900 DNAISGSGQ
-1913 GDDVLTLSGANSY
+1913 
-1926 SGGTLISGGTLVA
+1926 
-1939 NNVEA
+1939 
-1944 LGTGDVT
+1944 
-1951 DNATLEMN
+1951 
-1959 TGGDFINNIGGTGRV
+1959 
-1974 EKSGDDALTLSGS
+1974 
-1987 NTYTGGTTINDGT
+1987 
-2000 LIATSV
+2000 
-2006 DALGSGDVTNNAVLE
+2006 
-2021 LNTGGD
+2021 
-2027 FINNIGGT
+2027 
-2035 GRVEKSGDETLTLS
+2035 
-2049 GSNTYTGGTL
+2049 
-2059 ISGGT
+2059 
-2064 LVATNVEALG
+2064 
-2074 TGDVTDN
+2074 
-2081 AVLELNT
+2081 
-2088 GGDFIN
+2088 
-2094 NIGGTGRVEKS
+2094 
-2105 GDDTLTLS
+2105 
-2113 GSNSY
+2113 
-2118 TGGTLISSGT
+2118 
-2128 LVATNVD
+2128 
-2135 ALGSG
+2135 
-2140 DVTDNATLELNTGGD
+2140 
-2155 FTNNISGSGQVVK
+2155 
-2168 SGDETLTL
+2168 
-2176 SGSNTYTGGT
+2176 
-2186 TINDGTLVATSVEA
+2186 
-2200 LGSGD
+2200 
-2205 VTNDAV
+2205 
-2211 LALNTGGDFANN
+2211 
-2223 IGGTGSV
+2223 V

-2265 GTGDVTNNATLEL
+2265 GSGDVTDDATLELNTGGTFDNAISGSGQVVKSGDKMLTLSGANSYSGGTLISDGTLVASNVEALGTGDVTNNATLAL

-2289 GNGQVVKSGDDTLT
+2289 GSGQVVKSGDDTLT
-2303 FSGSNTY
+2303 LSGANSY
-2310 TGGTTIN
+2310 TGGTTI
-2317 DGTLV
+2317 
-2322 ATSVEALGSGDVTND
+2322 SG
-2337 AVLALNTGG
+2337 
-2346 DFANNIGGTGSVVK
+2346 
-2360 SGDETLTL
+2360 
-2368 SGSNTYTGSTL
+2368 
-2379 ISSGTLVANDV
+2379 
-2390 NALGTGDVTDNA
+2390 
-2402 TLMLNTGGDFIN
+2402 
-2414 NIGGTGRVEKSG
+2414 
-2426 DDTLTLSGSNSYTG
+2426 
-2440 GTLISSGTLV
+2440 GTLV

-2457 GSGDVTDNATLEL
+2457 GTGDVTNSSTLEL

-2493 LTLSGANS
+2493 LTLSGSNTYTGGTLISGGTLVATNGDALGTGDVTDNATLELNTGGTFDNVISGSGQVVKSGDDTLTLSGANS
-2501 YTGGTLISSGTL
+2501 YTGGTLISGGTL
-2513 VANDVNALGTGDV
+2513 VATSVEALGSGDV
-2526 TDNAVLELNTGGDF
+2526 TDNAVLELNTGGTF

-2555 ETLTLS
+2555 KTLTLS

-2633 ANSTLAVHLIDS
+2633 ANSTLAVHLTDS
-2645 NSGAIVTADHAN
+2645 NSGAIVTADRAN

-2683 IDTDSAINSD
+2683 IDSDSAIDSD

-2835 GHNSTVNGHVN
+2835 GHNATVNGHVN
-2846 NQGSLYFVDTFT
+2846 NLGNLYFVDTFT

-3281 DSWTTRLGVR
+3281 DSWTTRLGMR

>member
-76 ETGNTVAT
+76 EAGNTIAT
-84 DTATSA
+84 DTAASA

-106 GAVVGSSLTDSQAM
+106 GAVVGSSLIDSQAM
-120 NLDSSTG
+120 NLDSLTG

-133 QGTITGSNEDGTIML
+133 QGTITGSSADGTILL
-148 QNGGSVINDARI
+148 QNGGSVINDGRI
-160 ENNATYEHDPEDIP
+160 ENSAIYVHNLDLGAPEIDAAI
-174 QEYAGVYMLNGGSY
+174 YMLNGGSY
-188 VSSESGVLEG
+188 VSSENGVLKG
-198 VSGVIVQSGEAHI
+198 VSGVIVQSGEVHI
-211 TNGGMINSDGSW
+211 TNGGTINSDGSW
-223 RSYGVEFRDGTYGT
+223 RSYGVELRGGAYGT

-248 SDGSGKIEDAAIY
+248 SDGSGEIEDAAIY
-261 VHTLNDMA
+261 AHTFDDIA
-269 VSGSVSVDNSGLMQS
+269 AGDYVSVDNSGLLQS
-284 DFITVALYYGS
+284 DFIAVALYHGA
-295 HFEVVNRVGGV
+295 HFEVINRAGGV
-306 ITAGNSSLVGIKSTA
+306 ITAGNSSLVGIQSAA
-321 MELKVGVDNL
+321 MELKAGANNL

-365 ITTTGGGSGDASVYV
+365 ITTTGGGAGDASVYV

-432 NGNTISNQGKM
+432 NGNTITNQGKM
-443 TGVSDGLVLS
+443 TGVSDGLLIS

-490 TATSTG
+490 TTTSTG
-496 ISIAGGNNQVTTES
+496 ISIAGGNNQITTES
-510 GSTIVAKDNGILINS
+510 GSAIVAKDNGILINS

-544 YGIQYNS
+544 YGIHYYS

-615 NTAVQLNG
+615 NTAVQFHG

-643 NGSGNTL
+643 SGSGNTL
-650 TSQGKITGGTNAI
+650 TNQGKITGGTNAI

-767 IGNGGTLGAFNGDIV
+767 IGNSGTLGTFNGDIV

-799 VISGSGNVIKQGG
+799 VISGSGNVVKQGG

-858 NASDPFIVADL
+858 SASDPFIVADL

-1056 ISDGTLVATN
+1056 ISEGTLVANN

-1103 DETLTLSGSNTYTGG
+1103 DKTLTLSGANSYTGG
-1118 TIISG
+1118 TTISG

-1134 GTGDVTDNATL
+1134 GSGDVTDNATL
-1145 ELNTGGDFDNAI
+1145 ELNTGGTFDNVI
-1157 GGTGSVVKSGDK
+1157 SGSGQVVKSGDEM
-1169 TLTLSGANSYT
+1169 LTLSGANSYT

-1210 LNTGGDFANNIGGTG
+1210 LNTGGDFDNAISG
-1225 SVVKSGDKTLT
+1225 SGQVVKSGDDALT
-1236 LSGTNSYTGGTTIS
+1236 LSGNNSYTGGTLIS
-1250 GGTLVA
+1250 DGTLVA
-1256 NNVEALGTGDVTNNA
+1256 SNVEALGSGDVTNDA
-1271 TLELNTGGDFDNAIS
+1271 VLELNTGGDFDNAIS
-1286 GSGQVVK
+1286 GSGQ
-1293 SGDETLTLSGA
+1293 
-1304 NSYTGGT
+1304 
-1311 TISGGTLV
+1311 
-1319 ATNVEALGTGDI
+1319 
-1331 TDNATLELNAGGDFT
+1331 
-1346 NNIGGTG
+1346 
-1353 SVEKSGDKTLTL
+1353 
-1365 SGTNTYR
+1365 
-1372 GGTLISG
+1372 
-1379 GTLVASN
+1379 
-1386 VEALGSGDV
+1386 
-1395 TDNATLEMNT
+1395 
-1405 GGDFANNIGG
+1405 
-1415 TGSVVKSGDKTLTLS
+1415 VVKSGDKTLTLS

-1443 GTLVASNVEALGT
+1443 GTLVASNVEALGS
-1456 GNVTDNA
+1456 GDITDNA

-1485 SGDGALTLSGA
+1485 SGDETLTLSGT
-1496 NSYSGATTISGG
+1496 NTYTGGTTISGG
-1508 TLIAA
+1508 TLIATH
-1513 NVNALGTG
+1513 VNALGTG

-1534 GQFTVTDLTTES
+1534 GQFAVTDLTTES

-1569 TLTINLNSNTVDP
+1569 TLTINLNSNTADP

-1697 LENVDATLDPASAT
+1697 LENVDATLDPDSAT

-1735 GGTTISGGTL
+1735 VGTTISGGTL

-1787 DVLTLSGANSY
+1787 KMLTLSGTNSY

-1805 DGTLVASNVDAL
+1805 GGTLVATNVDAL
-1817 GSGDVTNNA
+1817 GSGDVT
-1826 TLEMNTGGDF
+1826 
-1836 INNIGG
+1836 
-1842 TGRVE
+1842 
-1847 KSGDDTLTL
+1847 DD
-1856 SGSNTYTGGTLI
+1856 
-1868 SDGTLVASNVEALGT
+1868 
-1883 GDVTNNAT
+1883 AT

-1913 GDDVLTLSGANSY
+1913 GDD
-1926 SGGTLISGGTLVA
+1926 
-1939 NNVEA
+1939 
-1944 LGTGDVT
+1944 
-1951 DNATLEMN
+1951 
-1959 TGGDFINNIGGTGRV
+1959 
-1974 EKSGDDALTLSGS
+1974 
-1987 NTYTGGTTINDGT
+1987 
-2000 LIATSV
+2000 
-2006 DALGSGDVTNNAVLE
+2006 
-2021 LNTGGD
+2021 
-2027 FINNIGGT
+2027 
-2035 GRVEKSGDETLTLS
+2035 TLTLS
-2049 GSNTYTGGTL
+2049 GSNTYTGGTI

-2064 LVATNVEALG
+2064 LVA
-2074 TGDVTDN
+2074 
-2081 AVLELNT
+2081 
-2088 GGDFIN
+2088 
-2094 NIGGTGRVEKS
+2094 S
-2105 GDDTLTLS
+2105 
-2113 GSNSY
+2113 
-2118 TGGTLISSGT
+2118 
-2128 LVATNVD
+2128 
-2135 ALGSG
+2135 
-2140 DVTDNATLELNTGGD
+2140 
-2155 FTNNISGSGQVVK
+2155 
-2168 SGDETLTL
+2168 
-2176 SGSNTYTGGT
+2176 
-2186 TINDGTLVATSVEA
+2186 
-2200 LGSGD
+2200 
-2205 VTNDAV
+2205 
-2211 LALNTGGDFANN
+2211 
-2223 IGGTGSV
+2223 
-2230 VKSGDETLT
+2230 
-2239 LSGTNSYTGGT
+2239 
-2250 TISGGTLVATNVEAL
+2250 NVEAL
-2265 GTGDVTNNATLEL
+2265 GTGDVTN
-2278 NTGGDFTNNIS
+2278 D
-2289 GNGQVVKSGDDTLT
+2289 
-2303 FSGSNTY
+2303 
-2310 TGGTTIN
+2310 
-2317 DGTLV
+2317 
-2322 ATSVEALGSGDVTND
+2322 
-2337 AVLALNTGG
+2337 
-2346 DFANNIGGTGSVVK
+2346 
-2360 SGDETLTL
+2360 
-2368 SGSNTYTGSTL
+2368 
-2379 ISSGTLVANDV
+2379 
-2390 NALGTGDVTDNA
+2390 
-2402 TLMLNTGGDFIN
+2402 
-2414 NIGGTGRVEKSG
+2414 
-2426 DDTLTLSGSNSYTG
+2426 
-2440 GTLISSGTLV
+2440 
-2450 ATNVDAL
+2450 
-2457 GSGDVTDNATLEL
+2457 
-2470 NTGGTFD
+2470 
-2477 NAISGSGQVV
+2477 
-2487 KSGDET
+2487 
-2493 LTLSGANS
+2493 
-2501 YTGGTLISSGTL
+2501 
-2513 VANDVNALGTGDV
+2513 
-2526 TDNAVLELNTGGDF
+2526 AVLELNTGGDF

-2561 GANSYTGGTTIS
+2561 G
-2573 GGTLVASNVEA
+2573 SN
-2584 LGSGDIDNYASLQ
+2584 
-2597 LNASGQFVT
+2597 T
-2606 ANLTTHDNAITAIG
+2606 
-2620 AGSALRANTLTQE
+2620 
-2633 ANSTLAVHLIDS
+2633 
-2645 NSGAIVTADHAN
+2645 
-2657 LGGTLDITGIGNV
+2657 
-2670 AKSWTRDAYAYTL
+2670 
-2683 IDTDSAINSD
+2683 
-2693 FAQFTVAGMDA
+2693 
-2704 KQVDF
+2704 
-2709 LTVDGRVNADDD
+2709 
-2721 TRYDVT
+2721 
-2727 ASLSW
+2727 
-2732 YADSDNAATD
+2732 
-2742 AHGTFTLSEQ
+2742 
-2752 GHSFTLNTALTDVDA
+2752 
-2767 TLNPDSAT
+2767 
-2775 YWDGKSLIKRGAGTL
+2775 
-2790 ILGAQNTYSGDTDV
+2790 
-2804 QEGALWLAETA
+2804 
-2815 TIGSAGSA
+2815 
-2823 QAVNIAANAAFG
+2823 
-2835 GHNSTVNGHVN
+2835 
-2846 NQGSLYFVDTFT
+2846 
-2858 VNGDVVNSSAM
+2858 
-2869 ISGSDQ
+2869 
-2875 PNNTLT
+2875 
-2881 IAGNYTGN
+2881 
-2889 DGHLYLNTQLGDDSS
+2889 
-2904 PTDKLIVTGDTAG
+2904 
-2917 STTLHITNVNGLGA
+2917 
-2931 QTVNG
+2931 
-2936 IEVIEVGGQSDGDF
+2936 
-2950 RLYKG
+2950 
-2955 HVDINAWTYT
+2955 
-2965 LKQDGGDWY
+2965 
-2974 LRSES
+2974 
-2979 DDVPD
+2979 
-2984 DGGEV
+2984 
-2989 TPPDDG
+2989 
-2995 GEVTPPDDGGEV
+2995 
-3007 TPPDDGGEVTPPDDG
+3007 
-3022 GEVTPPDDDGEVTP
+3022 
-3036 PDDGGDITPPDDGGD
+3036 
-3051 ITPPDGG
+3051 
-3058 DVTPVAPQYRA
+3058 
-3069 DIGVYLGNQWMARNL
+3069 
-3084 QMQTLYDREGS
+3084 
-3095 QYRSADGSIWMRFKA
+3095 
-3110 GKAESQAV
+3110 
-3118 NGNVDIDSD
+3118 
-3127 YSQFQLGGD
+3127 
-3136 ILTWSDGAQS
+3136 
-3146 VTVGLMGSYINAS
+3146 
-3159 TDSTGNRGAD
+3159 
-3169 GSQFSANGSVD
+3169 
-3180 GYNLGLYATWF
+3180 
-3191 ADAQSHRG
+3191 
-3199 AYIDSWY
+3199 
-3206 QYGAYNNS
+3206 
-3214 VDNDGLSA
+3214 
-3222 SRYDSA
+3222 
-3228 AHAVSLE
+3228 
-3235 TGYRYDIALSNRNTV
+3235 
-3250 SLTPQAQVTWQRYS
+3250 
-3264 ADTVIDD
+3264 
-3271 GGTRISGQND
+3271 
-3281 DSWTTRLGVR
+3281 
-3291 VDGKLYKESGRIQ
+3291 
-3304 PFMEVNWLHASDN
+3304 
-3317 ASATFGDTK
+3317 
-3326 VSQDLPNDRVE
+3326 
-3337 VKVGIQANVSERLS
+3337 
-3351 VYAQAAGQ
+3351 
-3359 KGKNDYGDASFSLN
+3359 
-3373 MRYNW
+3373 

>member
-160 ENNATYEHDPEDIP
+160 ENNATYEHDPQDIP

-248 SDGSGKIEDAAIY
+248 SDGSNKIEDAAIY

-284 DFITVALYYGS
+284 DFITVALYHGS

-365 ITTTGGGSGDASVYV
+365 ITTTGGGAGDASVYV

-394 MSSTVYGVYLD
+394 MSSSVYGVYLD

-419 GAISANTAVAING
+419 SAISANTAVAING
-432 NGNTISNQGKM
+432 NGNIITNQGKM
-443 TGVSDGLVLS
+443 TGVSDGLLIS

-490 TATSTG
+490 TTTSTG
-496 ISIAGGNNQVTTES
+496 ISIAGGNNQITTES
-510 GSTIVAKDNGILINS
+510 GSVIVAKDNGILINS

-539 GSSIS
+539 GSNMS

-551 GTSGTITNTGTI
+551 GASGTITNTGTI

-601 GHTLNNLAGGSITA
+601 GHTLNNLAGGSISA
-615 NTAVQLNG
+615 NTAVQFHG
-623 NNNTLANAGAILG
+623 NNNKLANAGAILG

-643 NGSGNTL
+643 SGSGNTL
-650 TSQGKITGGTNAI
+650 TSQGKITGGTNAV

-669 KNNTLTLNTGT
+669 KNNTITLNTGT

-799 VISGSGNVIKQGG
+799 VISGSGNVVKQGG

-858 NASDPFIVADL
+858 SASDPFIVADL

-949 ISGDFDGITIN
+949 ISGDFDDITIN

-986 ETLTWYADRYNAAI
+986 ETLTWYADHDNAAI

-1056 ISDGTLVATN
+1056 ISEGTL
-1066 VEALGTGNV
+1066 
-1075 TDNATLELNTGGD
+1075 
-1088 FDNAISGSGQVVKSG
+1088 I
-1103 DETLTLSGSNTYTGG
+1103 
-1118 TIISG
+1118 
-1123 GTLVA
+1123 A

-1198 GSGDVTDNATLE
+1198 GTGDITDNATLE

-1293 SGDETLTLSGA
+1293 SGD
-1304 NSYTGGT
+1304 
-1311 TISGGTLV
+1311 
-1319 ATNVEALGTGDI
+1319 
-1331 TDNATLELNAGGDFT
+1331 
-1346 NNIGGTG
+1346 
-1353 SVEKSGDKTLTL
+1353 KT
-1365 SGTNTYR
+1365 
-1372 GGTLISG
+1372 
-1379 GTLVASN
+1379 
-1386 VEALGSGDV
+1386 
-1395 TDNATLEMNT
+1395 
-1405 GGDFANNIGG
+1405 
-1415 TGSVVKSGDKTLTLS
+1415 
-1430 GANSYTGGTTISG
+1430 
-1443 GTLVASNVEALGT
+1443 
-1456 GNVTDNA
+1456 
-1463 TLELNTG
+1463 
-1470 GDFDNAISGSGQVVK
+1470 
-1485 SGDGALTLSGA
+1485 LTLSGA

-1508 TLIAA
+1508 TLIATH
-1513 NVNALGTG
+1513 VNALGTG

-1569 TLTINLNSNTVDP
+1569 TLTINLNGNTVDP

-1805 DGTLVASNVDAL
+1805 DGTLVASNVEAL
-1817 GSGDVTNNA
+1817 GSGDVTDNA
-1826 TLEMNTGGDF
+1826 TLELNTGGTFDNA
-1836 INNIGG
+1836 ISGSG
-1842 TGRVE
+1842 KVE
-1847 KSGDDTLTL
+1847 KSGDDALTL
-1856 SGSNTYTGGTLI
+1856 SGANTYTGGTLI

-1883 GDVTNNAT
+1883 GDVTDNAVLELNTGGDFDNAISGSGQVEKSGDGTLTLSGSNTYTGGTTINGGTLVASNVEALGSGDVTDNAT
-1891 LELNTGGTF
+1891 LALNTGGTF

-1926 SGGTLISGGTLVA
+1926 SGGTLISDGTLVA
-1939 NNVEA
+1939 SNVE
-1944 LGTGDVT
+1944 
-1951 DNATLEMN
+1951 
-1959 TGGDFINNIGGTGRV
+1959 
-1974 EKSGDDALTLSGS
+1974 
-1987 NTYTGGTTINDGT
+1987 
-2000 LIATSV
+2000 
-2006 DALGSGDVTNNAVLE
+2006 
-2021 LNTGGD
+2021 
-2027 FINNIGGT
+2027 
-2035 GRVEKSGDETLTLS
+2035 
-2049 GSNTYTGGTL
+2049 
-2059 ISGGT
+2059 
-2064 LVATNVEALG
+2064 
-2074 TGDVTDN
+2074 
-2081 AVLELNT
+2081 
-2088 GGDFIN
+2088 
-2094 NIGGTGRVEKS
+2094 
-2105 GDDTLTLS
+2105 
-2113 GSNSY
+2113 
-2118 TGGTLISSGT
+2118 
-2128 LVATNVD
+2128 

-2140 DVTDNATLELNTGGD
+2140 DVTDDATLELNTGGTFD
-2155 FTNNISGSGQVVK
+2155 NAISGSGQVVK

-2176 SGSNTYTGGT
+2176 SGTNTYSGGT
-2186 TINDGTLVATSVEA
+2186 LISGGTLVASNVEA
-2200 LGSGD
+2200 LGTGD

-2211 LALNTGGDFANN
+2211 LELNTGGTFDNA
-2223 IGGTGSV
+2223 ISGSGQV
-2230 VKSGDETLT
+2230 VKSGDKMLT
-2239 LSGTNSYTGGT
+2239 LSGANSY
-2250 TISGGTLVATNVEAL
+2250 SGGTLISDGTLVASNVEAL

-2289 GNGQVVKSGDDTLT
+2289 GSGQVVKSGDKMLTL
-2303 FSGSNTY
+2303 SGSNTY

-2317 DGTLV
+2317 DGMLV

-2368 SGSNTYTGSTL
+2368 SGSNTYTGGTL

-2426 DDTLTLSGSNSYTG
+2426 DDTLTLSGTNSYTG
-2440 GTLISSGTLV
+2440 GTTISGGTLV
-2450 ATNVDAL
+2450 ATNVEAL
-2457 GSGDVTDNATLEL
+2457 GTGDVTNNATLEL
-2470 NTGGTFD
+2470 NTGGDFT
-2477 NAISGSGQVV
+2477 NNISGSGQVV

-2526 TDNAVLELNTGGDF
+2526 TDNAVLELNT
-2540 DNAISGSGQVVKSGD
+2540 
-2555 ETLTLS
+2555 
-2561 GANSYTGGTTIS
+2561 
-2573 GGTLVASNVEA
+2573 
-2584 LGSGDIDNYASLQ
+2584 
-2597 LNASGQFVT
+2597 
-2606 ANLTTHDNAITAIG
+2606 
-2620 AGSALRANTLTQE
+2620 
-2633 ANSTLAVHLIDS
+2633 
-2645 NSGAIVTADHAN
+2645 
-2657 LGGTLDITGIGNV
+2657 
-2670 AKSWTRDAYAYTL
+2670 
-2683 IDTDSAINSD
+2683 
-2693 FAQFTVAGMDA
+2693 
-2704 KQVDF
+2704 
-2709 LTVDGRVNADDD
+2709 
-2721 TRYDVT
+2721 
-2727 ASLSW
+2727 
-2732 YADSDNAATD
+2732 
-2742 AHGTFTLSEQ
+2742 
-2752 GHSFTLNTALTDVDA
+2752 
-2767 TLNPDSAT
+2767 
-2775 YWDGKSLIKRGAGTL
+2775 
-2790 ILGAQNTYSGDTDV
+2790 
-2804 QEGALWLAETA
+2804 
-2815 TIGSAGSA
+2815 
-2823 QAVNIAANAAFG
+2823 
-2835 GHNSTVNGHVN
+2835 
-2846 NQGSLYFVDTFT
+2846 
-2858 VNGDVVNSSAM
+2858 
-2869 ISGSDQ
+2869 
-2875 PNNTLT
+2875 
-2881 IAGNYTGN
+2881 
-2889 DGHLYLNTQLGDDSS
+2889 
-2904 PTDKLIVTGDTAG
+2904 
-2917 STTLHITNVNGLGA
+2917 
-2931 QTVNG
+2931 
-2936 IEVIEVGGQSDGDF
+2936 
-2950 RLYKG
+2950 
-2955 HVDINAWTYT
+2955 
-2965 LKQDGGDWY
+2965 
-2974 LRSES
+2974 
-2979 DDVPD
+2979 
-2984 DGGEV
+2984 
-2989 TPPDDG
+2989 
-2995 GEVTPPDDGGEV
+2995 
-3007 TPPDDGGEVTPPDDG
+3007 
-3022 GEVTPPDDDGEVTP
+3022 
-3036 PDDGGDITPPDDGGD
+3036 
-3051 ITPPDGG
+3051 
-3058 DVTPVAPQYRA
+3058 
-3069 DIGVYLGNQWMARNL
+3069 
-3084 QMQTLYDREGS
+3084 
-3095 QYRSADGSIWMRFKA
+3095 
-3110 GKAESQAV
+3110 
-3118 NGNVDIDSD
+3118 
-3127 YSQFQLGGD
+3127 
-3136 ILTWSDGAQS
+3136 
-3146 VTVGLMGSYINAS
+3146 
-3159 TDSTGNRGAD
+3159 
-3169 GSQFSANGSVD
+3169 
-3180 GYNLGLYATWF
+3180 
-3191 ADAQSHRG
+3191 
-3199 AYIDSWY
+3199 
-3206 QYGAYNNS
+3206 
-3214 VDNDGLSA
+3214 
-3222 SRYDSA
+3222 
-3228 AHAVSLE
+3228 
-3235 TGYRYDIALSNRNTV
+3235 
-3250 SLTPQAQVTWQRYS
+3250 
-3264 ADTVIDD
+3264 
-3271 GGTRISGQND
+3271 
-3281 DSWTTRLGVR
+3281 
-3291 VDGKLYKESGRIQ
+3291 
-3304 PFMEVNWLHASDN
+3304 
-3317 ASATFGDTK
+3317 
-3326 VSQDLPNDRVE
+3326 
-3337 VKVGIQANVSERLS
+3337 
-3351 VYAQAAGQ
+3351 
-3359 KGKNDYGDASFSLN
+3359 
-3373 MRYNW
+3373 